1 MQDKKLLGDEL
12 SPKSTINASTDMSQS
27 AFLPKGFQFEAP
39 KAPQRNYDVTLG
51 DTAKAVGSGALRSLA
66 GLGELSEN
74 FLGVGESFRDLM
86 SSGSDYLQES
96 MTQDGRD
103 ALNSRLFEENENGN
117 PTFAEGAADIDVW
130 AMKIAD
136 GLGSL
141 AANFAG
147 GGFAGAGAKVA
158 LRSTITKSM
167 LKKGMTEKAAQAV
180 ADKAIS
186 RMAATGAGATGVG
199 TSLGGASM
207 DARDA
212 VMQMDS
218 SWLADNSEYFQ
229 QSLLRLADDPQ
240 YQGMSATELFDL
252 AKEETASYASL
263 QMSTDPTA
271 VAASVA
277 GAMGDKYLFGAL
289 LGKMGKKGMVAG
301 AAKGAITEG
310 GTEFIE
316 GYGQTYARNQVTNE
330 VTGQEID
337 PTTGA
342 LVDGLEGAVIGGAL
356 GGPIGAVGGYRAKG
370 QPTENTPAQ
379 TNPQN
384 VSDTQEQ
391 EIAEQAADEA
401 QAMPNNGDAPAQT
414 AAMNADEPVLNPQ
427 GQYDELLHG
436 AQQRQA
442 DNGRDA
448 AIRSRFAQSRQALT
462 ERGVLPERNAYQET
476 IEMARAVDPTRA
488 AEIEQFLKSEEADQN
503 PELTA
508 QLEREYESLAQKGRD
523 LDIDPTLTQIEHRQN
538 QNRLDMAKREKPHQ
552 RIERKQNE
560 YQLDDTVS
568 SRKAAIRAE
577 MEPQLL
583 KEDRNKPELLERMV
597 ELEYARRYP
606 QPEKEKATGDQ
617 DDGLAQFKSA
627 RFDRDTALAAI
638 EAKAQESKNVAQ
650 LAAAQRERDSR
661 PASPD
666 ENPAWFGVHPESG
679 ERTTRAFMRDLANQK
694 GQAQASERQ
703 ADLDAR
709 RERLGQPVSS
719 FVERPNSMKMREQ
732 GKKPIRDF
740 AGIAGKTSRMS
751 KRLRK
756 RLSRAKGFDTDAVLA
771 EFQNHEKRLAAYEEA
786 ARRRAD
792 YEANLPE
799 NIERRKNA
807 EALFKEFVSDT
818 EARTFAENE
827 ITQTIKR
834 INALVDASP
843 QGSVLELDGQTSSLP
858 VIKKQMAHSVRNL
871 ANKFVGK
878 TAAMMNAAALKR
890 EANAPSTQV
899 QDENAS
905 TDKLSDEDEGYVG
918 KLRQTFRTSTT
929 GANAINRGVFPNQK
943 PYESLDDF
951 ITSVSA
957 SIFHGAHGR
966 EWRKHNDKVTPRE
979 LELGKVG
986 YARYLEEGG
995 KPFEEANADAVD
1007 TNTEPDIVQQAK
1019 ELIREMVE
1027 KTGGSLKGIRN
1038 AYRTK
1043 GFTASDLQ
1051 KALGGQDVSQFE
1063 REVKQALLASPEVS
1077 KSDELSS
1084 NDKANRWQKPYST
1097 QVKYDSVG
1105 RVVITDSNYDFFQ
1118 LTIAKDDG
1126 YAIAYLEVFD
1136 NPDSIAG
1143 SGAVTRAYL
1152 EGLRDA
1158 KSRDIGWRS
1167 DTIMSDSTEKM
1178 YERLIRMGVPFRFDG
1193 WKYVIDAPEL
1203 TKVGIGNIIKS
1214 MGDYPNQKPTQ
1225 NVKNKTSIE
1234 NIQNELREEIDN
1246 NRQLGA
1252 DNAPV
1257 FNNRYLQKMWGWEKN
1272 NRSFLSMQ
1280 RVAQDRYLLENSIT
1294 EMMMGLP
1301 ADSEITLS
1309 GDELNLIQRSISD
1322 ALSSIRYV
1330 NDDYVRAFERL
1341 KSELENLSITVQTD
1355 QKYGGLFDKAKMKIK
1370 IGDIGNI
1377 EAERVSISSFSS
1389 TTFSYNGGASNIGLS
1404 SSFRAVINDLV
1415 ASHRSGAEKS
1425 ATNGRKPLNSEVD
1438 FKRFERVETAE
1449 GDLLEILGQITHGT
1463 SDDALVTVGVNP
1475 DTLGSSKRR
1484 VSVGELRTLRQN
1496 NSNPTQSDLQ
1506 LNQAI
1511 KGDSTNDNRGT
1522 TESQSNERSARQSEV
1537 QENEQRGTDAN
1548 RSSVS
1553 EEDASAGRRANEPES
1568 ALLDSGERSVSR
1580 DAIERL
1586 ALDEVDNLANGTAT
1600 QRIAANIAA
1609 IRLMKDL
1616 TQSGMPATLEQKKVL
1631 AQYVGWGGLAS
1642 VFDNTNTSKSQQAA
1656 HQELK
1661 TLLTEEEYNNVRMS
1675 TRNAFYTSE
1684 AVVKGMWSGVKA
1696 LGLGNSPMNVVEPS
1710 LGSGNF
1716 IGWQPS
1722 EMRDQSRWF
1731 ASELDPVTG
1740 NIAKLIYPEAD
1751 VQVKGFQET
1760 PFKHGVFSLAI
1771 GNPPFG
1777 SQSIRDN
1784 KNPDISGMAIHNYFI
1799 AKSSKLL
1806 HENGLLMMV
1815 VTNRFLDTLNKN
1827 HKQLSQELDF
1837 VGAVRLPNTAF
1848 KSNAGTEVTTD
1859 IVVFRKLKQGET
1871 AKNTVWTD
1879 VDGEVNGFRVN
1890 QWFAQN
1896 PQYILGEVAQGTM
1909 YRGDENESTVNPVS
1923 QHANLEQSISK
1934 ALASLAQGQDLA
1946 LTPETKDAI
1955 AGEVML
1961 AESDLAIGG
1970 MMVNADGKVMRR
1982 GDDHPT
1988 NGAQVYEVTP
1998 DSIWSDDGWLMSRA
2012 RHFVEQGDKARL
2024 QQFADNEFLNKGK
2037 IKSDFTGSKLKES
2050 AVKAVLAYLT
2060 GQQSKNQALSAL
2072 DDAIDNTR
2080 LGPNKFRKLKAM
2092 LTIRN
2097 SALALLRAEKTGAGD
2112 IERLRQRLNVQ
2123 YDEFAQAFATKG
2135 KNSKPATL
2143 TESLNLLDGDTG
2155 IEAGLDN
2162 VSDSGEVTKS
2172 DLFSKRL
2179 LFPYKRPESASN
2191 VSDAVNYSMRE
2202 RGKVDIE
2209 YVSGLLG
2216 LGHDEVLAK
2225 LTEGEKPYLLM
2236 NPETQ
2241 KYEFIDDYLSGNVK
2255 AKYQAAKS
2263 AGLDTNV
2270 KLLEAVLPEDKTPE
2284 QVKPSIR
2291 ATWIDSDVF
2300 ERFAE
2305 ALGYKATVNVN
2316 RHIGAIS
2323 VLGEAG
2329 GTLSALGSQFKHDRA
2344 TLADLLNSAANG
2356 KSLVIY
2362 DTNGKERTKNE
2373 KATKEVNA
2381 LANKLASTFVTW
2393 AKSDAQIA
2401 KQIADNFNERINTH
2415 VNRKYNGRLYLQTVG
2430 MNPAVDMRKTQL
2442 DGALRMIQSKN
2453 TLLDHTVG
2461 AGKTFT
2467 AITGMMERKR
2477 LGLSK
2482 KPMAVVPNHILG
2494 SFHKDILKLYPS
2506 AKVLVADD
2514 KAFTAK
2520 KRKQFFSR
2528 IATGDY
2534 DVVLMGHSHLRAMP
2548 NDIEHFRTVI
2558 NEKIDELRSALE
2570 EAKAEAKQSGQ
2581 RGATVKQIED
2591 SISRL
2596 QDKIKEKEEAL
2607 SKNADQIGFS
2617 FGDLGVD
2624 YLVVDEAHEFKNL
2637 TYATR
2642 TDRVVGMNDP
2652 KGSEKALDLL
2662 IKTRS
2667 IQGLENGGVTF
2678 MTGTPISNSLVEVYT
2693 MMYYLGHDTLKE
2705 LKMSF
2710 YDAFAGSFFNTEITL
2725 EYTPTGTVKER
2736 SVLKGLN
2743 NMQQL
2748 STLYRQFADVITQKD
2763 MVNIFRQ
2770 DVEAKNK
2777 ATGEN
2782 KATRFPIPNIKGG
2795 KRQLNIAP
2803 ATEAQREY
2811 NDYLIARMEAFN
2823 QLKTKEE
2830 RIAYAKID
2838 NPLWVLTD
2846 AKKASLDVRLVDPT
2860 AQRDPTGKVAR
2871 AAERIKSIYDQWQ
2884 DDKGT
2889 QLVFSDM
2896 GTPAK
2901 YAIATVKSDLK
2912 SLAET
2917 VLGKGKAAA
2926 FISSR
2931 LEIYEG
2937 EMPYSQTLKELV
2949 DKVNAQAET
2958 GEIDADQYEKLEEQ
2972 IRELT
2977 ASTMTA
2983 DTGFSVYD
2991 DLKASLME
2999 KGIPDDEIAFIHDY
3013 NTTLKK
3019 EALFDRVRRGEVR
3032 VLIGSSMKMG
3042 AGTNVQNRLVAL
3054 HHMDA
3059 PWRPSDMEQREGRIV
3074 RQGNEFYQRAANA
3087 GKPEDFE
3094 VELIAYTT
3102 QGSSDPVMWQILER
3116 KAGAIEQFRNGELDQ
3131 FVENSNSDADSY
3143 AEFKA
3148 ASTGNPIYRLKLESD
3163 AKLLDLD
3170 SSYTA
3175 QASSIGAA
3183 KRFVERFDDEKAAI
3197 ELRLE
3202 TLRKAD
3208 ITEFDA
3214 EAFTELYRDAQADYL
3229 AADNEYDAAMAI
3241 YSELDAKTRK
3251 ERGLKKPQKPKRPM
3265 IHELDDEYSIELNK
3279 AIIQPAIAAIEQSRR
3294 WQGEIKLGKQ
3304 LGLVMD
3310 VDYFTHEGTKTPLID
3325 VRLVDGKGKTI
3336 DYMARGMQSSSIV
3349 QSPKLMNALHLN
3361 AIATALN
3368 GEQER
3373 FERKLQSLQSTLK
3386 DSRQIAKMDIT
3397 ALKQELDEAKSRN
3410 LWLSVEASM
3419 ADIKEELRRSET
3431 PNKFVDRE
3439 TLRKVK
3445 RSTFDPNSIRPETVE
3460 HNGQRYQT
3468 VGVRIP
3474 YPGWQYDSVMPAL
3487 DANGDYVHLLL
3498 SHNSKVGEA
3507 PVLSEVIPQPTQTPK
3522 AEYAFLAEAK
3532 ARHEARQ
3539 IEEAKREIGS
3549 PVDEPSGDSSTIM
3562 FSRSTVAGGVKG
3574 DAVSETRINRG
3585 LVELWAANVMRDN
3598 PVISA
3603 AGKIVRVVSS
3613 ESELPDAVKQEIDKD
3628 KSHNTIKGVLYGK
3641 QVYIVADKHNDQGSI
3656 EQVLLHE
3663 LAGHYGLRKL
3673 FGDNIKAELADIRTR
3688 LGGKSG
3694 VLKLAKKFNVNLAHY
3709 ATDYDSRMKSGEL
3722 TPEQVDDL
3730 LFDELLAHVSEMPRM
3745 AKPLER
3751 MWQKIR
3757 QYLHKLGFTAT
3768 AGYTSADLLDLIQA
3782 IRNNLIENPDPD
3794 GTGPSPKRKSKPN
3807 ESREDAAEI
3816 LFSRTAKA
3824 QGMSA
3829 DEALAQKQNALVS
3842 KIKQALYGAP
3852 VIGQSLDALGRN
3864 KYAMLTLRQMGEV
3877 STVIDKPLGKMI
3889 DAYQDEI
3896 NSMVVTQNMLAE
3908 EAAKIAEDLSDWA
3921 KANPKEAD
3929 ELFAFAHEATLADV
3943 DPSEAF
3949 QSREEDLKES
3959 IAKQERIL
3967 KEEGGL
3973 NSERGSKAWKTLQEE
3988 RELLKQ
3994 EPNRRKRHVE
4004 LRPKFARLNAEQ
4016 KRRYRQMRDHYRAQ
4030 SERMNKALEEN
4041 IVRAVFDAKIRK
4053 AMLAELRQRHER
4065 AAKGLYFPL
4074 SRHGDYWIDFADE
4087 NGERQFMMFETKG
4100 EMELAAE
4107 KLRKAGFSLNSGMK
4121 AQFNAVQKASLP
4133 FVADVLQ
4140 LVEKANMHTP
4150 AKESLSDEI
4159 YQMYLRTLPARSMRR
4174 NFIHRKGVAGFSQD
4188 AVRALADQGFRQ
4200 SRQQARLD
4208 HMDILDNHLDS
4219 IQKYVHEL
4227 PNNVEADRVVEE
4239 LNKRHEWV
4247 RNPSRAGWAQKL
4259 TSLGFVWML
4268 GLTPAAALVNLT
4280 QNLQV
4285 ALPILGSRYGM
4296 AESSKMMSQATAQY
4310 LKAAFTRNRPKGQG
4324 VLGSV
4329 LTGGEKEAMRRAVA
4343 QGVIDVTQ
4351 AADLAGLAE
4360 NPNAKYSGTWNKAMN
4375 IIGWAFHHAEVFN
4388 REVTYIAAYRLAMKK
4403 HGDHEKAIA
4412 DAIKDT
4418 WDSHFDYSSI
4428 NRARFMQSD
4437 MAAVALQFKQYSQNM
4452 TYYLWANLAKALKGE
4467 TPEVKSMARKQLLGT
4482 LASTF
4487 FIGGAG
4493 ALPLW
4498 AITTAIDAAQ
4508 EIVGDDDEP
4517 FDAETELKRMLAEA
4531 FGKENAALIWHGAL
4545 PSISGRISLNDLWVR
4560 SINRDVDASTAY
4572 VEYMKQA
4579 LGPVLGGIGVSWA
4592 QGLSDISNDQFARGI
4607 ERIPPK
4613 AIKDVL
4619 KTARYINEGGVTTK
4633 NGDEIVSDLTAFE
4646 LLGQASGF
4654 AIGRANL
4661 QYDENNAIKNYET
4674 FIVKRRQSLMN
4685 AYYTAYRLKDGEA
4698 MKSVMVKIRKFNQSQ
4713 YGKRNPITT
4722 EGLQQSIKTRQRNLS
4737 KMQNGIQVNPKLER
4751 LVAEY
4756 DFF

>member
-1 MQDKKLLGDEL
+1 
-12 SPKSTINASTDMSQS
+12 
-27 AFLPKGFQFEAP
+27 
-39 KAPQRNYDVTLG
+39 
-51 DTAKAVGSGALRSLA
+51 
-66 GLGELSEN
+66 
-74 FLGVGESFRDLM
+74 
-86 SSGSDYLQES
+86 
-96 MTQDGRD
+96 
-103 ALNSRLFEENENGN
+103 
-117 PTFAEGAADIDVW
+117 
-130 AMKIAD
+130 
-136 GLGSL
+136 
-141 AANFAG
+141 
-147 GGFAGAGAKVA
+147 
-158 LRSTITKSM
+158 
-167 LKKGMTEKAAQAV
+167 
-180 ADKAIS
+180 
-186 RMAATGAGATGVG
+186 
-199 TSLGGASM
+199 
-207 DARDA
+207 
-212 VMQMDS
+212 
-218 SWLADNSEYFQ
+218 
-229 QSLLRLADDPQ
+229 
-240 YQGMSATELFDL
+240 
-252 AKEETASYASL
+252 
-263 QMSTDPTA
+263 
-271 VAASVA
+271 
-277 GAMGDKYLFGAL
+277 
-289 LGKMGKKGMVAG
+289 
-301 AAKGAITEG
+301 
-310 GTEFIE
+310 
-316 GYGQTYARNQVTNE
+316 
-330 VTGQEID
+330 
-337 PTTGA
+337 
-342 LVDGLEGAVIGGAL
+342 
-356 GGPIGAVGGYRAKG
+356 
-370 QPTENTPAQ
+370 
-379 TNPQN
+379 
-384 VSDTQEQ
+384 
-391 EIAEQAADEA
+391 
-401 QAMPNNGDAPAQT
+401 
-414 AAMNADEPVLNPQ
+414 
-427 GQYDELLHG
+427 
-436 AQQRQA
+436 
-442 DNGRDA
+442 
-448 AIRSRFAQSRQALT
+448 
-462 ERGVLPERNAYQET
+462 
-476 IEMARAVDPTRA
+476 
-488 AEIEQFLKSEEADQN
+488 
-503 PELTA
+503 
-508 QLEREYESLAQKGRD
+508 
-523 LDIDPTLTQIEHRQN
+523 
-538 QNRLDMAKREKPHQ
+538 
-552 RIERKQNE
+552 
-560 YQLDDTVS
+560 
-568 SRKAAIRAE
+568 
-577 MEPQLL
+577 
-583 KEDRNKPELLERMV
+583 
-597 ELEYARRYP
+597 
-606 QPEKEKATGDQ
+606 
-617 DDGLAQFKSA
+617 
-627 RFDRDTALAAI
+627 
-638 EAKAQESKNVAQ
+638 
-650 LAAAQRERDSR
+650 
-661 PASPD
+661 
-666 ENPAWFGVHPESG
+666 
-679 ERTTRAFMRDLANQK
+679 
-694 GQAQASERQ
+694 
-703 ADLDAR
+703 
-709 RERLGQPVSS
+709 
-719 FVERPNSMKMREQ
+719 MKMREQ

-818 EARTFAENE
+818 EARAFAENE

-834 INALVDASP
+834 INALVDASS

-871 ANKFVGK
+871 ANQFVGK
-878 TAAMMNAAALKR
+878 TAAMMNAAALKK
-890 EANAPSTQV
+890 EASTQ
-899 QDENAS
+899 S
-905 TDKLSDEDEGYVG
+905 VG
-918 KLRQTFRTSTT
+918 
-929 GANAINRGVFPNQK
+929 
-943 PYESLDDF
+943 SLD
-951 ITSVSA
+951 
-957 SIFHGAHGR
+957 
-966 EWRKHNDKVTPRE
+966 
-979 LELGKVG
+979 
-986 YARYLEEGG
+986 
-995 KPFEEANADAVD
+995 
-1007 TNTEPDIVQQAK
+1007 EPDIIRQAK
-1019 ELIREMVE
+1019 AVIREVIDNN
-1027 KTGGSLKGIRN
+1027 GGAKPKLKGVRE
-1038 AYRTK
+1038 AYRDK
-1043 GFTASDLQ
+1043 GFTA
-1051 KALGGQDVSQFE
+1051 KALQEALGDKSLADFE
-1063 REVKQALLASPEVS
+1063 REQKEKYSDKSKISLRAKQLV
-1077 KSDELSS
+1077 
-1084 NDKANRWQKPYST
+1084 Y
-1097 QVKYDSVG
+1097 
-1105 RVVITDSNYDFFQ
+1105 
-1118 LTIAKDDG
+1118 
-1126 YAIAYLEVFD
+1126 
-1136 NPDSIAG
+1136 
-1143 SGAVTRAYL
+1143 
-1152 EGLRDA
+1152 
-1158 KSRDIGWRS
+1158 
-1167 DTIMSDSTEKM
+1167 
-1178 YERLIRMGVPFRFDG
+1178 
-1193 WKYVIDAPEL
+1193 
-1203 TKVGIGNIIKS
+1203 
-1214 MGDYPNQKPTQ
+1214 
-1225 NVKNKTSIE
+1225 
-1234 NIQNELREEIDN
+1234 
-1246 NRQLGA
+1246 
-1252 DNAPV
+1252 
-1257 FNNRYLQKMWGWEKN
+1257 
-1272 NRSFLSMQ
+1272 
-1280 RVAQDRYLLENSIT
+1280 
-1294 EMMMGLP
+1294 
-1301 ADSEITLS
+1301 
-1309 GDELNLIQRSISD
+1309 
-1322 ALSSIRYV
+1322 
-1330 NDDYVRAFERL
+1330 
-1341 KSELENLSITVQTD
+1341 SELELKKN
-1355 QKYGGLFDKAKMKIK
+1355 KNG
-1370 IGDIGNI
+1370 
-1377 EAERVSISSFSS
+1377 EA
-1389 TTFSYNGGASNIGLS
+1389 YNGNETSNT
-1404 SSFRAVINDLV
+1404 A
-1415 ASHRSGAEKS
+1415 RS
-1425 ATNGRKPLNSEVD
+1425 D
-1438 FKRFERVETAE
+1438 ERP
-1449 GDLLEILGQITHGT
+1449 
-1463 SDDALVTVGVNP
+1463 S
-1475 DTLGSSKRR
+1475 
-1484 VSVGELRTLRQN
+1484 RQF
-1496 NSNPTQSDLQ
+1496 
-1506 LNQAI
+1506 
-1511 KGDSTNDNRGT
+1511 
-1522 TESQSNERSARQSEV
+1522 EV
-1537 QENEQRGTDAN
+1537 QENDYRRVDTN
-1548 RSSVS
+1548 RQSTGEKSVRQTVPTYEVWSSL
-1553 EEDASAGRRANEPES
+1553 P
-1568 ALLDSGERSVSR
+1568 DSGERSVSR

-1722 EMRDQSRWF
+1722 DMRDQSRWF

-1896 PQYILGEVAQGTM
+1896 PQYILGEVAQGKM
-1909 YRGDENESTVNPVS
+1909 YRGDESESTVNPVS

-1982 GDDHPT
+1982 GQDHPT
-1988 NGAQVYEVTP
+1988 KGAQVFEVTP
-1998 DSIWSDDGWLMSRA
+1998 DSIWSDDGWLMDLA
-2012 RHFVEQGDKARL
+2012 RHYVEQGDKARL
-2024 QQFADNEFLNKGK
+2024 QRFVDDEFLNKGK
-2037 IKSDFTGSKLKES
+2037 IKSDFSGVKYKAA
-2050 AVKAVLAYLT
+2050 AVQAALDYLAGKQT
-2060 GQQSKNQALSAL
+2060 SEQALKTLGDSIAQ
-2072 DDAIDNTR
+2072 TR
-2080 LGPNKFRKLKAM
+2080 LGENNYRKVKAM

-2097 SALALLRAEKTGAGD
+2097 SALALLRAEKTGTGD

-2123 YDEFAQAFATKG
+2123 YDEFAKAFATKG

-2143 TESLNLLDGDTG
+2143 TESLNLLDGDSG

-2162 VSDSGEVTKS
+2162 VSESGEVTKS

-2191 VSDAVNYSMRE
+2191 VADAVNYSMRE

-2305 ALGYKATVNVN
+2305 ALGYKATVTVN

-2329 GTLSALGSQFKHDRA
+2329 GSLSALGSQFKHDRA

-2777 ATGEN
+2777 AAGEN

-3202 TLRKAD
+3202 TLRQAD

-3214 EAFTELYRDAQADYL
+3214 QAFTELYRDAQADYL

-3279 AIIQPAIAAIEQSRR
+3279 AIIQPAIAAVEQSRR

-3310 VDYFTHEGTKTPLID
+3310 VDYFTHEGSKTPLID

-3349 QSPKLMNALHLN
+3349 QSPKLMSALHLN

-3397 ALKQELDEAKSRN
+3397 ALKQEVEEAKSRN

-3532 ARHEARQ
+3532 ARHEARHEARQ

-3549 PVDEPSGDSSTIM
+3549 PVDEPSRDSGASD
-3562 FSRSTVAGGVKG
+3562 GV
-3574 DAVSETRINRG
+3574 V
-3585 LVELWAANVMRDN
+3585 
-3598 PVISA
+3598 
-3603 AGKIVRVVSS
+3603 
-3613 ESELPDAVKQEIDKD
+3613 
-3628 KSHNTIKGVLYGK
+3628 
-3641 QVYIVADKHNDQGSI
+3641 
-3656 EQVLLHE
+3656 
-3663 LAGHYGLRKL
+3663 
-3673 FGDNIKAELADIRTR
+3673 
-3688 LGGKSG
+3688 
-3694 VLKLAKKFNVNLAHY
+3694 
-3709 ATDYDSRMKSGEL
+3709 
-3722 TPEQVDDL
+3722 
-3730 LFDELLAHVSEMPRM
+3730 
-3745 AKPLER
+3745 
-3751 MWQKIR
+3751 
-3757 QYLHKLGFTAT
+3757 
-3768 AGYTSADLLDLIQA
+3768 
-3782 IRNNLIENPDPD
+3782 
-3794 GTGPSPKRKSKPN
+3794 
-3807 ESREDAAEI
+3807 
-3816 LFSRTAKA
+3816 LFSRTSTNAGRTGVKTGKIAGGITMKRSTIDAVTRTALGKLGLKDFMLRFETVDTEADLPDYVKTAIAKNDARGEVYGLYDTKEHKVWLVAEKHNYASEVEETIFHEVAGHVGLARLLKEGKA
-3824 QGMSA
+3824 QPDMNTLALRLGGIKGIQRLAEKNGVDLAPYLNSAQTLTKADAEEILVQELVAHLAEQQKFATPIQRLLAKVRGMLRSLFGFIYSPEFNNNELLTLVFKAKEQLKAPPPKDKVTRPENNTLFFSRSRSQGVPADTASTSNQMSA
-3829 DEALAQKQNALVS
+3829 DEALAQKQNAWVS

-3877 STVIDKPLGKMI
+3877 SSVIDKPLGKMI

-3908 EAAKIAEDLSDWA
+3908 EAAKMAEDLSDWA
-3921 KANPKEAD
+3921 KANQKEAD

-3949 QSREEDLKES
+3949 QSREEELKES

-4140 LVEKANMHTP
+4140 LVEQANMHTP

-4324 VLGSV
+4324 ILGSV
-4329 LTGGEKEAMRRAVA
+4329 LAGGEKEAMRRAVA

-4498 AITTAIDAAQ
+4498 AITTAIEAAQ

-4579 LGPVLGGIGVSWA
+4579 LGPVIGGIGVSWA
-4592 QGLSDISNDQFARGI
+4592 QGLADISNDQFARGI
-4607 ERIPPK
+4607 ELIPPK

-4722 EGLQQSIKTRQRNLS
+4722 EGLQQSIKMRLRNIS
-4737 KMQNGIQVNPKLER
+4737 KTQNGIRLNPKLER
-4751 LVAEY
+4751 LLAEY

>member
-1 MQDKKLLGDEL
+1 MQEKKLLGDEL
-12 SPKSTINASTDMSQS
+12 SPKSTINATTDMSQS

-74 FLGVGESFRDLM
+74 FLGVGEGFRDLM
-86 SSGSDYLQES
+86 SSGSDSLQES
-96 MTQDGRD
+96 MSQDGRD
-103 ALNSRLFEENENGN
+103 ALNSRIFEENENGN

-289 LGKMGKKGMVAG
+289 LGKMGKKGVVAG

-310 GTEFIE
+310 STEFIE

-337 PTTGA
+337 PKTGA

-356 GGPIGAVGGYRAKG
+356 GGPLGAVGGYRAKG

-379 TNPQN
+379 TNTQN

-401 QAMPNNGDAPAQT
+401 QAMPNNGDVPAQT
-414 AAMNADEPVLNPQ
+414 AAMNAVDPTLNPQ
-427 GQYDELLHG
+427 GQYDELLQG

-462 ERGVLPERNAYQET
+462 ERGVLPERNAYQDT
-476 IEMARAVDPTRA
+476 IDMARAVDPTRA

-606 QPEKEKATGDQ
+606 QPDKAKATADQ
-617 DDGLAQFKSA
+617 GNGLEQFKSA
-627 RFDRDTALAAI
+627 RFDRDKAQAAI
-638 EAKAQESKNVAQ
+638 EAKAQESKNAAQ

-703 ADLDAR
+703 IDLDAR

-719 FVERPNSMKMREQ
+719 FMERPNSMKMREQ

-878 TAAMMNAAALKR
+878 TAAMMNAAALKK
-890 EANAPSTQV
+890 EASTQ
-899 QDENAS
+899 S
-905 TDKLSDEDEGYVG
+905 VG
-918 KLRQTFRTSTT
+918 
-929 GANAINRGVFPNQK
+929 
-943 PYESLDDF
+943 SLD
-951 ITSVSA
+951 
-957 SIFHGAHGR
+957 
-966 EWRKHNDKVTPRE
+966 
-979 LELGKVG
+979 
-986 YARYLEEGG
+986 
-995 KPFEEANADAVD
+995 
-1007 TNTEPDIVQQAK
+1007 EPDIIQQAK
-1019 ELIREMVE
+1019 AVIREVIDNN
-1027 KTGGSLKGIRN
+1027 GGYKPKLKGVRE
-1038 AYRTK
+1038 AYRDK
-1043 GFTASDLQ
+1043 GFTA
-1051 KALGGQDVSQFE
+1051 KALQEALGDKSLADFE
-1063 REVKQALLASPEVS
+1063 RE
-1077 KSDELSS
+1077 
-1084 NDKANRWQKPYST
+1084 QKERYT
-1097 QVKYDSVG
+1097 
-1105 RVVITDSNYDFFQ
+1105 
-1118 LTIAKDDG
+1118 
-1126 YAIAYLEVFD
+1126 
-1136 NPDSIAG
+1136 
-1143 SGAVTRAYL
+1143 
-1152 EGLRDA
+1152 
-1158 KSRDIGWRS
+1158 
-1167 DTIMSDSTEKM
+1167 
-1178 YERLIRMGVPFRFDG
+1178 ERL
-1193 WKYVIDAPEL
+1193 
-1203 TKVGIGNIIKS
+1203 S
-1214 MGDYPNQKPTQ
+1214 
-1225 NVKNKTSIE
+1225 
-1234 NIQNELREEIDN
+1234 
-1246 NRQLGA
+1246 
-1252 DNAPV
+1252 
-1257 FNNRYLQKMWGWEKN
+1257 
-1272 NRSFLSMQ
+1272 
-1280 RVAQDRYLLENSIT
+1280 
-1294 EMMMGLP
+1294 
-1301 ADSEITLS
+1301 
-1309 GDELNLIQRSISD
+1309 
-1322 ALSSIRYV
+1322 ALSEPSIHSGQEV
-1330 NDDYVRAFERL
+1330 PL
-1341 KSELENLSITVQTD
+1341 QSK
-1355 QKYGGLFDKAKMKIK
+1355 
-1370 IGDIGNI
+1370 GDIDHGN
-1377 EAERVSISSFSS
+1377 E
-1389 TTFSYNGGASNIGLS
+1389 TSN
-1404 SSFRAVINDLV
+1404 
-1415 ASHRSGAEKS
+1415 
-1425 ATNGRKPLNSEVD
+1425 
-1438 FKRFERVETAE
+1438 TARL
-1449 GDLLEILGQITHGT
+1449 D
-1463 SDDALVTVGVNP
+1463 
-1475 DTLGSSKRR
+1475 
-1484 VSVGELRTLRQN
+1484 
-1496 NSNPTQSDLQ
+1496 
-1506 LNQAI
+1506 
-1511 KGDSTNDNRGT
+1511 
-1522 TESQSNERSARQSEV
+1522 ERSSPQSEV

-1553 EEDASAGRRANEPES
+1553 EEDASAGRRANESRRTLP
-1568 ALLDSGERSVSR
+1568 DSTERSVSR

-1722 EMRDQSRWF
+1722 DMRDQSRWF

-1760 PFKHGVFSLAI
+1760 PFKNGVFSLAI

-1988 NGAQVYEVTP
+1988 KGAQVYEVTP

-2024 QQFADNEFLNKGK
+2024 QQFVDNEFLNKGK

-2080 LGPNKFRKLKAM
+2080 LGPNKFRKLKGI

-2155 IEAGLDN
+2155 IEAGLDS
-2162 VSDSGEVTKS
+2162 VSESGEVTKS

-2191 VSDAVNYSMRE
+2191 VADAVNYSMRE

-2329 GTLSALGSQFKHDRA
+2329 GSLSALGSQFKHDRA

-2607 SKNADQIGFS
+2607 SKNADQIGFT

-2999 KGIPDDEIAFIHDY
+2999 KGIPEDEIAFIHDY

-3214 EAFTELYRDAQADYL
+3214 QAFTELYRDAQADYL

-3310 VDYFTHEGTKTPLID
+3310 VDYLTHEGTKTPLID

-3439 TLRKVK
+3439 KLRKVK

-3498 SHNSKVGEA
+3498 SHNSKMGEA
-3507 PVLSEVIPQPTQTPK
+3507 PVLSEVIPQPAQTPK

-3532 ARHEARQ
+3532 ARQ
-3539 IEEAKREIGS
+3539 IEEAKREISS
-3549 PVDEPSGDSSTIM
+3549 PVDEPSGDS
-3562 FSRSTVAGGVKG
+3562 VASDGV
-3574 DAVSETRINRG
+3574 V
-3585 LVELWAANVMRDN
+3585 
-3598 PVISA
+3598 
-3603 AGKIVRVVSS
+3603 
-3613 ESELPDAVKQEIDKD
+3613 
-3628 KSHNTIKGVLYGK
+3628 
-3641 QVYIVADKHNDQGSI
+3641 
-3656 EQVLLHE
+3656 
-3663 LAGHYGLRKL
+3663 
-3673 FGDNIKAELADIRTR
+3673 
-3688 LGGKSG
+3688 
-3694 VLKLAKKFNVNLAHY
+3694 
-3709 ATDYDSRMKSGEL
+3709 
-3722 TPEQVDDL
+3722 
-3730 LFDELLAHVSEMPRM
+3730 
-3745 AKPLER
+3745 
-3751 MWQKIR
+3751 
-3757 QYLHKLGFTAT
+3757 
-3768 AGYTSADLLDLIQA
+3768 
-3782 IRNNLIENPDPD
+3782 
-3794 GTGPSPKRKSKPN
+3794 
-3807 ESREDAAEI
+3807 
-3816 LFSRTAKA
+3816 LFSRTSTNAGRTGVKTGKIAGGITVKRSTIDAVTRTALGKLGLKDFTLRFETVDTEADLPDYVKTAIAKNDARGEVYGLYDTKEHKVWLVAEKHNYASEVEETIFHEVAGHVGLARLLKEGKA
-3824 QGMSA
+3824 QPDMNTLALRLGGIKGIQRLAEKNGVDLAPYLNSAQTLTKADAEEILVQELVAHLAEQQKFATPIQRLLAKVRAMLRSLFGFIYSPEFNNNELLTLVFKAKEQLKAPPPKDKVTRPENNTLFFSRSRSQGVPADTASTSNQMSA

-3877 STVIDKPLGKMI
+3877 SSVIDKPLGKMI

-3908 EAAKIAEDLSDWA
+3908 EAAKMAEDLSDWA

-3949 QSREEDLKES
+3949 QSREEELKES

-4100 EMELAAE
+4100 EMELVAE

-4140 LVEKANMHTP
+4140 LVEQANMHTP

-4296 AESSKMMSQATAQY
+4296 AESSKMMSQATVQY

-4452 TYYLWANLAKALKGE
+4452 TYYLWANMAKALKGE
-4467 TPEVKSMARKQLLGT
+4467 TPEVKTMARKQLLGT

-4508 EIVGDDDEP
+4508 EIAGDDDEP

-4722 EGLQQSIKTRQRNLS
+4722 EGLQQSIKMRLRNIS
-4737 KMQNGIQVNPKLER
+4737 KTQNGIRLNPKLER

>member
-1 MQDKKLLGDEL
+1 MQDNKLLGDEL
-12 SPKSTINASTDMSQS
+12 SPKSTINATTNMSQF

-66 GLGELSEN
+66 GLGEISEH
-74 FLGVGESFRDLM
+74 FLGEGFRDLM

-103 ALNSRLFEENENGN
+103 ALNSRIFEENENGN

-180 ADKAIS
+180 VDKAIS

-289 LGKMGKKGMVAG
+289 LGKMGKKGVVAG

-337 PTTGA
+337 PTRGA
-342 LVDGLEGAVIGGAL
+342 LVDALEGAVIGGAL

-370 QPTENTPAQ
+370 QPTENKPAQ
-379 TNPQN
+379 TNPLN

-414 AAMNADEPVLNPQ
+414 AAMNTVDPTLNPQ
-427 GQYDELLHG
+427 GQYDELLQG

-583 KEDRNKPELLERMV
+583 KEDGNKPELLERMV
-597 ELEYARRYP
+597 KLEYARRYP

-617 DDGLAQFKSA
+617 DDGLARFKSA
-627 RFDRDTALAAI
+627 HFDRDTALAAI
-638 EAKAQESKNVAQ
+638 EAKAQESKNAAQ

-703 ADLDAR
+703 ADLDER

-799 NIERRKNA
+799 NIERRKNT

-871 ANKFVGK
+871 ANQFVGK
-878 TAAMMNAAALKR
+878 TAAMMNAAALKK
-890 EANAPSTQV
+890 EASTQ
-899 QDENAS
+899 S
-905 TDKLSDEDEGYVG
+905 VG
-918 KLRQTFRTSTT
+918 
-929 GANAINRGVFPNQK
+929 
-943 PYESLDDF
+943 SLD
-951 ITSVSA
+951 
-957 SIFHGAHGR
+957 
-966 EWRKHNDKVTPRE
+966 
-979 LELGKVG
+979 
-986 YARYLEEGG
+986 
-995 KPFEEANADAVD
+995 
-1007 TNTEPDIVQQAK
+1007 EPDIIRQAK
-1019 ELIREMVE
+1019 AVIHEVIDNN
-1027 KTGGSLKGIRN
+1027 GGAKPKLKGVRE
-1038 AYRTK
+1038 AYRDK
-1043 GFTASDLQ
+1043 GFTAKVLQ
-1051 KALGGQDVSQFE
+1051 EALGDKSLADFE
-1063 REVKQALLASPEVS
+1063 REQKERYSDKSKISLRAKQLV
-1077 KSDELSS
+1077 
-1084 NDKANRWQKPYST
+1084 Y
-1097 QVKYDSVG
+1097 
-1105 RVVITDSNYDFFQ
+1105 
-1118 LTIAKDDG
+1118 
-1126 YAIAYLEVFD
+1126 
-1136 NPDSIAG
+1136 
-1143 SGAVTRAYL
+1143 
-1152 EGLRDA
+1152 
-1158 KSRDIGWRS
+1158 
-1167 DTIMSDSTEKM
+1167 
-1178 YERLIRMGVPFRFDG
+1178 
-1193 WKYVIDAPEL
+1193 
-1203 TKVGIGNIIKS
+1203 
-1214 MGDYPNQKPTQ
+1214 
-1225 NVKNKTSIE
+1225 
-1234 NIQNELREEIDN
+1234 
-1246 NRQLGA
+1246 
-1252 DNAPV
+1252 
-1257 FNNRYLQKMWGWEKN
+1257 
-1272 NRSFLSMQ
+1272 
-1280 RVAQDRYLLENSIT
+1280 
-1294 EMMMGLP
+1294 
-1301 ADSEITLS
+1301 
-1309 GDELNLIQRSISD
+1309 
-1322 ALSSIRYV
+1322 
-1330 NDDYVRAFERL
+1330 
-1341 KSELENLSITVQTD
+1341 SELELKKN
-1355 QKYGGLFDKAKMKIK
+1355 KNGEAYH
-1370 IGDIGNI
+1370 GN
-1377 EAERVSISSFSS
+1377 ETSNTARSDERPS
-1389 TTFSYNGGASNIGLS
+1389 
-1404 SSFRAVINDLV
+1404 
-1415 ASHRSGAEKS
+1415 
-1425 ATNGRKPLNSEVD
+1425 
-1438 FKRFERVETAE
+1438 
-1449 GDLLEILGQITHGT
+1449 
-1463 SDDALVTVGVNP
+1463 
-1475 DTLGSSKRR
+1475 
-1484 VSVGELRTLRQN
+1484 RQF
-1496 NSNPTQSDLQ
+1496 
-1506 LNQAI
+1506 
-1511 KGDSTNDNRGT
+1511 
-1522 TESQSNERSARQSEV
+1522 EV
-1537 QENEQRGTDAN
+1537 QENDYRRVDTN
-1548 RSSVS
+1548 RQTTGEKSVRQTIPTYEVWSSL
-1553 EEDASAGRRANEPES
+1553 P
-1568 ALLDSGERSVSR
+1568 DSGERSVSR

-1642 VFDNTNTSKSQQAA
+1642 VFDNTNTFKSQQAA

-1696 LGLGNSPMNVVEPS
+1696 LGFGNSPMNVVEPS

-1722 EMRDQSRWF
+1722 DMRDQSRWF

-1760 PFKHGVFSLAI
+1760 PFKNGVFSLAI

-1896 PQYILGEVAQGTM
+1896 PQYILGEVAQGKM
-1909 YRGDENESTVNPVS
+1909 YRGDESESTVNPVS

-1988 NGAQVYEVTP
+1988 NGAQLYEVTP

-2037 IKSDFTGSKLKES
+2037 IKSDFTGSKLKDS

-2060 GQQSKNQALSAL
+2060 GQQSKNQALNAL

-2080 LGPNKFRKLKAM
+2080 LGPNKFCKLKAM

-2097 SALALLRAEKTGAGD
+2097 SALALLRAEKTGAGY

-2155 IEAGLDN
+2155 IEAGLDS

-2179 LFPYKRPESASN
+2179 LFPYKRPESANN

-2225 LTEGEKPYLLM
+2225 LTEGKKPYLLM

-2270 KLLEAVLPEDKTPE
+2270 KLLEAVIPEDKTPE

-2305 ALGYKATVNVN
+2305 ALGYKAKVTVN

-2323 VLGEAG
+2323 VMGEAG
-2329 GTLSALGSQFKHDRA
+2329 GTLNALGSQFKHDRA

-2430 MNPAVDMRKTQL
+2430 MNPVVDMRKTQL

-2607 SKNADQIGFS
+2607 SKNADQIGFT

-3074 RQGNEFYQRAANA
+3074 RQGNEFYQLAANA

-3094 VELIAYTT
+3094 VELIAYTI

-3214 EAFTELYRDAQADYL
+3214 QAFTELYRDAQADYL

-3397 ALKQELDEAKSRN
+3397 ALKQELDDAKSRN

-3445 RSTFDPNSIRPETVE
+3445 RSTFAPNSIRPETVE

-3507 PVLSEVIPQPTQTPK
+3507 PVLFEVIPQPAQTPK

-3532 ARHEARQ
+3532 ARHETRQ
-3539 IEEAKREIGS
+3539 IEEAKREISS
-3549 PVDEPSGDSSTIM
+3549 PVDEPSGDSAASD
-3562 FSRSTVAGGVKG
+3562 GV
-3574 DAVSETRINRG
+3574 V
-3585 LVELWAANVMRDN
+3585 
-3598 PVISA
+3598 
-3603 AGKIVRVVSS
+3603 
-3613 ESELPDAVKQEIDKD
+3613 
-3628 KSHNTIKGVLYGK
+3628 
-3641 QVYIVADKHNDQGSI
+3641 
-3656 EQVLLHE
+3656 
-3663 LAGHYGLRKL
+3663 
-3673 FGDNIKAELADIRTR
+3673 
-3688 LGGKSG
+3688 
-3694 VLKLAKKFNVNLAHY
+3694 
-3709 ATDYDSRMKSGEL
+3709 
-3722 TPEQVDDL
+3722 
-3730 LFDELLAHVSEMPRM
+3730 
-3745 AKPLER
+3745 
-3751 MWQKIR
+3751 
-3757 QYLHKLGFTAT
+3757 
-3768 AGYTSADLLDLIQA
+3768 
-3782 IRNNLIENPDPD
+3782 
-3794 GTGPSPKRKSKPN
+3794 
-3807 ESREDAAEI
+3807 
-3816 LFSRTAKA
+3816 LFSRTSTNAGRTGVKTGKIAGGITVKRSTIDAVTRTALGKLGLKDFTLRFETVDTEADLPDYVKTAIAKNDAQGEVFGLYDTKEHKVWLVAEKHNYASEVEETIFHEVAGHVGLARLLKEGKA
-3824 QGMSA
+3824 QPDMNTLALRLGGLKGIQRLAEKNGVDLAPYLNSAQTLTKADAEEILVQELVAHLAEQQKFATPIQRLLAKVRAMLRSLFGFIYSPEFNNNELLTLVFKAKEQLKAPPLKDKVTRPENNTLFFSRSRSQGVPADTASRSNQMSA

-3908 EAAKIAEDLSDWA
+3908 EAAKMAEDLSDWA

-3949 QSREEDLKES
+3949 QSREEELKES

-4208 HMDILDNHLDS
+4208 HMDILDNRLDR

-4227 PNNVEADRVVEE
+4227 PDNVEADRVVEE

-4498 AITTAIDAAQ
+4498 AITTAIEAAQ

-4579 LGPVLGGIGVSWA
+4579 LGPVIGGIGVSWA
-4592 QGLSDISNDQFARGI
+4592 QGLADISNDQFARGI

-4619 KTARYINEGGVTTK
+4619 KTSRYINEGGVTTK

-4654 AIGRANL
+4654 AISRANL

-4722 EGLQQSIKTRQRNLS
+4722 EILRQSLKVRARKRSIT
-4737 KMQNGIQVNPKLER
+4737 QNGVQVNPKMNS
-4751 LVAEY
+4751 LVMQY
-4756 DFF
+4756 DYF

>member
-12 SPKSTINASTDMSQS
+12 SLKSTINASTDMSQS

-74 FLGVGESFRDLM
+74 FLGVGEGFRDLM
-86 SSGSDYLQES
+86 SSGSDSLQES
-96 MTQDGRD
+96 MTQDGRE

-180 ADKAIS
+180 ADKTIS
-186 RMAATGAGATGVG
+186 RMAATSAGATGVG

-263 QMSTDPTA
+263 QMSTDSTA

-289 LGKMGKKGMVAG
+289 LGKMGKKGVVAG

-316 GYGQTYARNQVTNE
+316 GYGQTYARNQVINE

-356 GGPIGAVGGYRAKG
+356 GGPLGAVGGYRAKG
-370 QPTENTPAQ
+370 QLTENTPTQ

-414 AAMNADEPVLNPQ
+414 ASMNTVDPTLNPQ
-427 GQYDELLHG
+427 GQYDELLQG

-442 DNGRDA
+442 DNSRDA

-476 IEMARAVDPTRA
+476 IDMARAVDPTRA

-538 QNRLDMAKREKPHQ
+538 QIRLDMAKREKPHQ

-560 YQLDDTVS
+560 YQLDDTVN

-606 QPEKEKATGDQ
+606 QPEKAKITGDQ
-617 DDGLAQFKSA
+617 DDGLARFKSA
-627 RFDRDTALAAI
+627 RFDRDTAQAAI
-638 EAKAQESKNVAQ
+638 EAKAQESKNAAQ

-709 RERLGQPVSS
+709 RERLGQPLSS
-719 FVERPNSMKMREQ
+719 FVDRPNSMKMREQ

-858 VIKKQMAHSVRNL
+858 VIKKQIAHSVRNL
-871 ANKFVGK
+871 ANQFVGK
-878 TAAMMNAAALKR
+878 TAAMMNAAAIKEEASTQSVRSLDEPNIIRQAKAVIREVIDNNGGAKPKLKGVR
-890 EANAPSTQV
+890 EAYRDKGFTAKALQEALGDKSLADFEREQK
-899 QDENAS
+899 ES
-905 TDKLSDEDEGYVG
+905 YTDKLS
-918 KLRQTFRTSTT
+918 
-929 GANAINRGVFPNQK
+929 
-943 PYESLDDF
+943 
-951 ITSVSA
+951 
-957 SIFHGAHGR
+957 
-966 EWRKHNDKVTPRE
+966 
-979 LELGKVG
+979 
-986 YARYLEEGG
+986 
-995 KPFEEANADAVD
+995 
-1007 TNTEPDIVQQAK
+1007 
-1019 ELIREMVE
+1019 
-1027 KTGGSLKGIRN
+1027 
-1038 AYRTK
+1038 
-1043 GFTASDLQ
+1043 
-1051 KALGGQDVSQFE
+1051 
-1063 REVKQALLASPEVS
+1063 
-1077 KSDELSS
+1077 
-1084 NDKANRWQKPYST
+1084 
-1097 QVKYDSVG
+1097 
-1105 RVVITDSNYDFFQ
+1105 
-1118 LTIAKDDG
+1118 
-1126 YAIAYLEVFD
+1126 
-1136 NPDSIAG
+1136 
-1143 SGAVTRAYL
+1143 
-1152 EGLRDA
+1152 
-1158 KSRDIGWRS
+1158 
-1167 DTIMSDSTEKM
+1167 
-1178 YERLIRMGVPFRFDG
+1178 
-1193 WKYVIDAPEL
+1193 
-1203 TKVGIGNIIKS
+1203 
-1214 MGDYPNQKPTQ
+1214 
-1225 NVKNKTSIE
+1225 
-1234 NIQNELREEIDN
+1234 
-1246 NRQLGA
+1246 
-1252 DNAPV
+1252 
-1257 FNNRYLQKMWGWEKN
+1257 
-1272 NRSFLSMQ
+1272 
-1280 RVAQDRYLLENSIT
+1280 
-1294 EMMMGLP
+1294 
-1301 ADSEITLS
+1301 
-1309 GDELNLIQRSISD
+1309 
-1322 ALSSIRYV
+1322 ALSEPSIHSGQEV
-1330 NDDYVRAFERL
+1330 PL
-1341 KSELENLSITVQTD
+1341 QSK
-1355 QKYGGLFDKAKMKIK
+1355 
-1370 IGDIGNI
+1370 GDIDHGN
-1377 EAERVSISSFSS
+1377 E
-1389 TTFSYNGGASNIGLS
+1389 TSN
-1404 SSFRAVINDLV
+1404 
-1415 ASHRSGAEKS
+1415 
-1425 ATNGRKPLNSEVD
+1425 
-1438 FKRFERVETAE
+1438 TARL
-1449 GDLLEILGQITHGT
+1449 D
-1463 SDDALVTVGVNP
+1463 
-1475 DTLGSSKRR
+1475 
-1484 VSVGELRTLRQN
+1484 
-1496 NSNPTQSDLQ
+1496 
-1506 LNQAI
+1506 
-1511 KGDSTNDNRGT
+1511 
-1522 TESQSNERSARQSEV
+1522 ERSSPQSEV

-1553 EEDASAGRRANEPES
+1553 EEDASAGRRANESRRTLP
-1568 ALLDSGERSVSR
+1568 DSTERSVSR

-1586 ALDEVDNLANGTAT
+1586 ALDEVENLANGTAT

-1642 VFDNTNTSKSQQAA
+1642 VFDNTNTSKAQQAA

-1722 EMRDQSRWF
+1722 DMRDQSRWF

-1946 LTPETKDAI
+1946 LTPEIKDAI

-1998 DSIWSDDGWLMSRA
+1998 DSIWSDDGWRLDLA
-2012 RHFVEQGDKARL
+2012 RHYVEQGDKARL
-2024 QQFADNEFLNKGK
+2024 QRLVDDEFLNKGK
-2037 IKSDFTGSKLKES
+2037 IKSDFSGVKYKAA
-2050 AVKAVLAYLT
+2050 AVQAALDYLAGKQT
-2060 GQQSKNQALSAL
+2060 SEQALKTLGDS
-2072 DDAIDNTR
+2072 IEQTR
-2080 LGPNKFRKLKAM
+2080 LGENNYRKVKAI

-2112 IERLRQRLNVQ
+2112 IELLRQRLNVQ

-2162 VSDSGEVTKS
+2162 VSESGEVTKS

-2305 ALGYKATVNVN
+2305 ALGYKATVTVN

-2401 KQIADNFNERINTH
+2401 KQVADNFNERINTH

-2534 DVVLMGHSHLRAMP
+2534 DVVLMGHSHLRALP

-2830 RIAYAKID
+2830 RTAYAKID

-2901 YAIATVKSDLK
+2901 YAVATVESDLK
-2912 SLAET
+2912 NLAET

-2958 GEIDADQYEKLEEQ
+2958 GEMDADQYEKLEEQ

-3202 TLRKAD
+3202 TLRQAD

-3214 EAFTELYRDAQADYL
+3214 QAFTTLYRDAQADYL

-3279 AIIQPAIAAIEQSRR
+3279 SIIQPAIAAVEQSRR

-3349 QSPKLMNALHLN
+3349 QSPKLMSALHLN

-3410 LWLSVEASM
+3410 LWLSIEASM

-3487 DANGDYVHLLL
+3487 DANGDYVHFLL

-3549 PVDEPSGDSSTIM
+3549 PVDEPSGDSAASD
-3562 FSRSTVAGGVKG
+3562 GV
-3574 DAVSETRINRG
+3574 V
-3585 LVELWAANVMRDN
+3585 
-3598 PVISA
+3598 
-3603 AGKIVRVVSS
+3603 
-3613 ESELPDAVKQEIDKD
+3613 
-3628 KSHNTIKGVLYGK
+3628 
-3641 QVYIVADKHNDQGSI
+3641 
-3656 EQVLLHE
+3656 
-3663 LAGHYGLRKL
+3663 
-3673 FGDNIKAELADIRTR
+3673 
-3688 LGGKSG
+3688 
-3694 VLKLAKKFNVNLAHY
+3694 
-3709 ATDYDSRMKSGEL
+3709 
-3722 TPEQVDDL
+3722 
-3730 LFDELLAHVSEMPRM
+3730 
-3745 AKPLER
+3745 
-3751 MWQKIR
+3751 
-3757 QYLHKLGFTAT
+3757 
-3768 AGYTSADLLDLIQA
+3768 
-3782 IRNNLIENPDPD
+3782 
-3794 GTGPSPKRKSKPN
+3794 
-3807 ESREDAAEI
+3807 
-3816 LFSRTAKA
+3816 LFSRTSTNAGRTGVKTGKIAGGITVKRSTIDAVTRTALGKLGLKDFTLRFETVDTEADLPDYVKTAIAKNDAQGEVFGLYDTKEHKVWLVAEKHNYASEVEETIFHEVAGHVGLARLLKEGKA
-3824 QGMSA
+3824 QPDMNTLALRLGGIKGIQRLAEKNGMDLAPYLNSAQTLTKADAEKILVQELVAHLAEQQKFATPIQRLLAKVRAMLRSLFGFIYSPEFNNNELLTLVFKAKEQLKAPPPKDKVTRPENNALFFSRSRSQGVPAYTASTSNQMSA

-3908 EAAKIAEDLSDWA
+3908 EAAKMAEDLSDWA

-3949 QSREEDLKES
+3949 QSREEELKES

-4053 AMLAELRQRHER
+4053 AMLAELRQRHEH

-4140 LVEKANMHTP
+4140 LVEQANMHTP

-4200 SRQQARLD
+4200 SRQQARLG

-4259 TSLGFVWML
+4259 ISLGFVWML

-4324 VLGSV
+4324 ILGSV

-4403 HGDHEKAIA
+4403 YGDHEKAIA

-4508 EIVGDDDEP
+4508 EIAGDDDEP
-4517 FDAETELKRMLAEA
+4517 FDTETELKRMLAEA

-4579 LGPVLGGIGVSWA
+4579 LGPVIGGIGVSWA
-4592 QGLSDISNDQFARGI
+4592 QGLAEISNDQFARGI

-4661 QYDENNAIKNYET
+4661 QYDENNAIKNYEI

-4698 MKSVMVKIRKFNQSQ
+4698 MKAMMVKIHKLNQSQ
-4713 YGKRNPITT
+4713 YGKRNPITS
-4722 EGLQQSIKTRQRNLS
+4722 EILRQSLKVRARKRLIT
-4737 KMQNGIQVNPKLER
+4737 QNGVQVNPKMNS
-4751 LVAEY
+4751 LVMQY
-4756 DFF
+4756 DYF

>member
-103 ALNSRLFEENENGN
+103 ALNSRIFEENENGN

-186 RMAATGAGATGVG
+186 RMAATDAGATGVG

-218 SWLADNSEYFQ
+218 SWLADNSKYFQ

-277 GAMGDKYLFGAL
+277 GAMGDKYLFDAL
-289 LGKMGKKGMVAG
+289 LGKMGKKGIIAG

-342 LVDGLEGAVIGGAL
+342 LVDGLEGAVIGAAL

-414 AAMNADEPVLNPQ
+414 AAMNAGEPVLNPQ
-427 GQYDELLHG
+427 YDELLQG

-538 QNRLDMAKREKPHQ
+538 QNRLDMVKREKPHQ

-638 EAKAQESKNVAQ
+638 EAKAQESKNAAQ

-740 AGIAGKTSRMS
+740 AGITGKTSRMS

-818 EARTFAENE
+818 EACTFAENE

-871 ANKFVGK
+871 ANQFVGK
-878 TAAMMNAAALKR
+878 TAAMMNAAALRKEASTQSVGSLDEPNIIRQAKAVIREVIDNNGGAKPKLKGVR
-890 EANAPSTQV
+890 EA
-899 QDENAS
+899 
-905 TDKLSDEDEGYVG
+905 
-918 KLRQTFRTSTT
+918 
-929 GANAINRGVFPNQK
+929 
-943 PYESLDDF
+943 
-951 ITSVSA
+951 
-957 SIFHGAHGR
+957 
-966 EWRKHNDKVTPRE
+966 
-979 LELGKVG
+979 
-986 YARYLEEGG
+986 
-995 KPFEEANADAVD
+995 
-1007 TNTEPDIVQQAK
+1007 
-1019 ELIREMVE
+1019 
-1027 KTGGSLKGIRN
+1027 
-1038 AYRTK
+1038 YRDK
-1043 GFTASDLQ
+1043 GFTA
-1051 KALGGQDVSQFE
+1051 KALQEALGDKSLADFE
-1063 REVKQALLASPEVS
+1063 RE
-1077 KSDELSS
+1077 
-1084 NDKANRWQKPYST
+1084 QKESYT
-1097 QVKYDSVG
+1097 
-1105 RVVITDSNYDFFQ
+1105 
-1118 LTIAKDDG
+1118 
-1126 YAIAYLEVFD
+1126 
-1136 NPDSIAG
+1136 
-1143 SGAVTRAYL
+1143 
-1152 EGLRDA
+1152 
-1158 KSRDIGWRS
+1158 
-1167 DTIMSDSTEKM
+1167 
-1178 YERLIRMGVPFRFDG
+1178 ERL
-1193 WKYVIDAPEL
+1193 
-1203 TKVGIGNIIKS
+1203 S
-1214 MGDYPNQKPTQ
+1214 
-1225 NVKNKTSIE
+1225 
-1234 NIQNELREEIDN
+1234 
-1246 NRQLGA
+1246 
-1252 DNAPV
+1252 
-1257 FNNRYLQKMWGWEKN
+1257 
-1272 NRSFLSMQ
+1272 
-1280 RVAQDRYLLENSIT
+1280 
-1294 EMMMGLP
+1294 
-1301 ADSEITLS
+1301 
-1309 GDELNLIQRSISD
+1309 
-1322 ALSSIRYV
+1322 ALSEPSIHSGQEV
-1330 NDDYVRAFERL
+1330 PL
-1341 KSELENLSITVQTD
+1341 QSK
-1355 QKYGGLFDKAKMKIK
+1355 
-1370 IGDIGNI
+1370 GDIDHGN
-1377 EAERVSISSFSS
+1377 E
-1389 TTFSYNGGASNIGLS
+1389 TSN
-1404 SSFRAVINDLV
+1404 
-1415 ASHRSGAEKS
+1415 
-1425 ATNGRKPLNSEVD
+1425 
-1438 FKRFERVETAE
+1438 TARL
-1449 GDLLEILGQITHGT
+1449 D
-1463 SDDALVTVGVNP
+1463 
-1475 DTLGSSKRR
+1475 
-1484 VSVGELRTLRQN
+1484 
-1496 NSNPTQSDLQ
+1496 
-1506 LNQAI
+1506 
-1511 KGDSTNDNRGT
+1511 
-1522 TESQSNERSARQSEV
+1522 ERSSPQSEV

-1553 EEDASAGRRANEPES
+1553 EEDASAGRRANESRRTLP
-1568 ALLDSGERSVSR
+1568 DSTERSVSR

-1609 IRLMKDL
+1609 IRLMKEL

-1642 VFDNTNTSKSQQAA
+1642 VFDNTNTSKAQQAA

-1684 AVVKGMWSGVKA
+1684 TVVKGMWSGVKA

-1722 EMRDQSRWF
+1722 DMRDQSRWF

-1896 PQYILGEVAQGTM
+1896 PQYILGEVAQGKM
-1909 YRGDENESTVNPVS
+1909 YRGDESESTVNPVS

-2080 LGPNKFRKLKAM
+2080 LGPNKFRKLKAI

-2155 IEAGLDN
+2155 IEAGLDS
-2162 VSDSGEVTKS
+2162 VSESGEVTKS

-2305 ALGYKATVNVN
+2305 ALGYKATVTVN

-2329 GTLSALGSQFKHDRA
+2329 GTLSALGSQFKHARA

-2381 LANKLASTFVTW
+2381 LANKLASTFMTW

-2693 MMYYLGHDTLKE
+2693 MMYYLGHDTLKD

-2823 QLKTKEE
+2823 QLKNKED

-2958 GEIDADQYEKLEEQ
+2958 GEMDADQYEKLEEQ

-3202 TLRKAD
+3202 TLRQAD

-3214 EAFTELYRDAQADYL
+3214 QAFTELYRDAQADYL

-3439 TLRKVK
+3439 KLRKVK

-3539 IEEAKREIGS
+3539 IEEAKREISS
-3549 PVDEPSGDSSTIM
+3549 PVDEPSGDSAASD
-3562 FSRSTVAGGVKG
+3562 GV
-3574 DAVSETRINRG
+3574 V
-3585 LVELWAANVMRDN
+3585 
-3598 PVISA
+3598 
-3603 AGKIVRVVSS
+3603 
-3613 ESELPDAVKQEIDKD
+3613 
-3628 KSHNTIKGVLYGK
+3628 
-3641 QVYIVADKHNDQGSI
+3641 
-3656 EQVLLHE
+3656 
-3663 LAGHYGLRKL
+3663 
-3673 FGDNIKAELADIRTR
+3673 
-3688 LGGKSG
+3688 
-3694 VLKLAKKFNVNLAHY
+3694 
-3709 ATDYDSRMKSGEL
+3709 
-3722 TPEQVDDL
+3722 
-3730 LFDELLAHVSEMPRM
+3730 
-3745 AKPLER
+3745 
-3751 MWQKIR
+3751 
-3757 QYLHKLGFTAT
+3757 
-3768 AGYTSADLLDLIQA
+3768 
-3782 IRNNLIENPDPD
+3782 
-3794 GTGPSPKRKSKPN
+3794 
-3807 ESREDAAEI
+3807 
-3816 LFSRTAKA
+3816 LFSRTSTNAGRTGVKTGKIAGGIIVKRSTIDAVTRTALGKLCLKDFALRFETVDTEADLPDYVKTAIAKNDAQGEVFGLYDTKEHKVWLVAEKHNYASEVEETIFHEVAGHVGLARLLKEGKA
-3824 QGMSA
+3824 QPDMNTLALRLGGLKGIQRLAEKNGVDLAPYLNSAQTLTKADAEEILVQELVAHLAEQQKFATPIQRLLAKVRAMLRSLFGFIYSPEFNNNELLTLIFKAKEQLKAPPPKDKVTRPENNTLFFSRSRTLGVPAYTASTSNQMSA

-3908 EAAKIAEDLSDWA
+3908 EAAKMAEDLSDWA

-3949 QSREEDLKES
+3949 QSREEELKES

-4004 LRPKFARLNAEQ
+4004 LRPKFALLNAEQ

-4121 AQFNAVQKASLP
+4121 AKFNAVQKASLP

-4140 LVEKANMHTP
+4140 LVEQANMHTP

-4310 LKAAFTRNRPKGQG
+4310 LKAALTRNRPKGQG
-4324 VLGSV
+4324 ILGSV

-4487 FIGGAG
+4487 FIGGTG

-4498 AITTAIDAAQ
+4498 AITTAIEAAQ

-4592 QGLSDISNDQFARGI
+4592 QGLADISNDQFARGI

-4661 QYDENNAIKNYET
+4661 QYEENNAIKNYET

-4722 EGLQQSIKTRQRNLS
+4722 ESLRQSLKVRARKRSIT
-4737 KMQNGIQVNPKLER
+4737 QNGVQVNPKMNS
-4751 LVAEY
+4751 LVTQY
-4756 DFF
+4756 DYF

>member
-12 SPKSTINASTDMSQS
+12 SPKSTINATTDMSQS

-74 FLGVGESFRDLM
+74 FLGVGEGFRDLM
-86 SSGSDYLQES
+86 SSGSDSLQES

-103 ALNSRLFEENENGN
+103 ALNSRIFEENENGN

-158 LRSTITKSM
+158 LRTTITKSM

-186 RMAATGAGATGVG
+186 RMASAGAGATGVG
-199 TSLGGASM
+199 ISLGGASM

-218 SWLADNSEYFQ
+218 SWLADNSAYFK
-229 QSLLRLADDPQ
+229 QSLLRLADDPKN
-240 YQGMSATELFDL
+240 QGMSATELFDL
-252 AKEETASYASL
+252 AKQETASYASL

-277 GAMGDKYLFGAL
+277 GAMGDKYLFDAL
-289 LGKMGKKGMVAG
+289 LGKMAKKGVVAG
-301 AAKGAITEG
+301 AAKGALTEG

-330 VTGQEID
+330 VTGQEIN

-379 TNPQN
+379 TNSQN

-391 EIAEQAADEA
+391 EIAEQAADDA
-401 QAMPNNGDAPAQT
+401 QAMPHNGDAPAQT

-427 GQYDELLHG
+427 GQYDELLQG
-436 AQQRQA
+436 AQQKQA

-448 AIRSRFAQSRQALT
+448 ALRTRFAQSRQALT

-476 IEMARAVDPTRA
+476 IEMARAVDPIRA

-568 SRKAAIRAE
+568 SRKAVIRAE

-606 QPEKEKATGDQ
+606 QPEKEKATGAQ

-627 RFDRDTALAAI
+627 RFDRDTAQAAI

-679 ERTTRAFMRDLANQK
+679 ERTTRAFMRDLANQE
-694 GQAQASERQ
+694 GQAQASEHQ
-703 ADLDAR
+703 IDLDAR

-740 AGIAGKTSRMS
+740 AGIEGKTSRMS

-756 RLSRAKGFDTDAVLA
+756 HLSRAKGFDTDAVLA

-871 ANKFVGK
+871 ANQFVGK
-878 TAAMMNAAALKR
+878 TAAMMNAAALKKEASTQSVGSLDEPDIIRQAKAVIREVIDNNGGAKPKLKGVR
-890 EANAPSTQV
+890 EAYRDKGFTAKALQEALGDKSLADFEREQK
-899 QDENAS
+899 ES
-905 TDKLSDEDEGYVG
+905 YTDKLS
-918 KLRQTFRTSTT
+918 
-929 GANAINRGVFPNQK
+929 
-943 PYESLDDF
+943 
-951 ITSVSA
+951 
-957 SIFHGAHGR
+957 
-966 EWRKHNDKVTPRE
+966 
-979 LELGKVG
+979 
-986 YARYLEEGG
+986 
-995 KPFEEANADAVD
+995 
-1007 TNTEPDIVQQAK
+1007 
-1019 ELIREMVE
+1019 
-1027 KTGGSLKGIRN
+1027 
-1038 AYRTK
+1038 
-1043 GFTASDLQ
+1043 
-1051 KALGGQDVSQFE
+1051 
-1063 REVKQALLASPEVS
+1063 
-1077 KSDELSS
+1077 
-1084 NDKANRWQKPYST
+1084 
-1097 QVKYDSVG
+1097 
-1105 RVVITDSNYDFFQ
+1105 
-1118 LTIAKDDG
+1118 
-1126 YAIAYLEVFD
+1126 
-1136 NPDSIAG
+1136 
-1143 SGAVTRAYL
+1143 
-1152 EGLRDA
+1152 
-1158 KSRDIGWRS
+1158 
-1167 DTIMSDSTEKM
+1167 
-1178 YERLIRMGVPFRFDG
+1178 
-1193 WKYVIDAPEL
+1193 
-1203 TKVGIGNIIKS
+1203 
-1214 MGDYPNQKPTQ
+1214 
-1225 NVKNKTSIE
+1225 
-1234 NIQNELREEIDN
+1234 
-1246 NRQLGA
+1246 
-1252 DNAPV
+1252 
-1257 FNNRYLQKMWGWEKN
+1257 
-1272 NRSFLSMQ
+1272 
-1280 RVAQDRYLLENSIT
+1280 
-1294 EMMMGLP
+1294 
-1301 ADSEITLS
+1301 
-1309 GDELNLIQRSISD
+1309 
-1322 ALSSIRYV
+1322 ALSEPSIHSGQEV
-1330 NDDYVRAFERL
+1330 PL
-1341 KSELENLSITVQTD
+1341 QSK
-1355 QKYGGLFDKAKMKIK
+1355 
-1370 IGDIGNI
+1370 GDIDHGN
-1377 EAERVSISSFSS
+1377 E
-1389 TTFSYNGGASNIGLS
+1389 TSN
-1404 SSFRAVINDLV
+1404 
-1415 ASHRSGAEKS
+1415 
-1425 ATNGRKPLNSEVD
+1425 
-1438 FKRFERVETAE
+1438 TARL
-1449 GDLLEILGQITHGT
+1449 D
-1463 SDDALVTVGVNP
+1463 
-1475 DTLGSSKRR
+1475 
-1484 VSVGELRTLRQN
+1484 
-1496 NSNPTQSDLQ
+1496 
-1506 LNQAI
+1506 
-1511 KGDSTNDNRGT
+1511 
-1522 TESQSNERSARQSEV
+1522 ERSSPQSEV

-1553 EEDASAGRRANEPES
+1553 EEDASAGRRANESRRTLP
-1568 ALLDSGERSVSR
+1568 DSTERGVSR

-1642 VFDNTNTSKSQQAA
+1642 VFDNTNTSKAQQAA

-1722 EMRDQSRWF
+1722 DMRDQSRWF

-1871 AKNTVWTD
+1871 ANNTVWTD

-2060 GQQSKNQALSAL
+2060 GQQSKNQALNAL

-2123 YDEFAQAFATKG
+2123 YDEFAKAFATKG

-2143 TESLNLLDGDTG
+2143 TESLSLLDGDSG
-2155 IEAGLDN
+2155 IEAGLDS

-2216 LGHDEVLAK
+2216 LGNDEVLAK

-2270 KLLEAVLPEDKTPE
+2270 KLLEAVIPEDKTPE

-2305 ALGYKATVNVN
+2305 ALGYKAKVNVN

-2329 GTLSALGSQFKHDRA
+2329 GTLSALGSQFKHARA

-2693 MMYYLGHDTLKE
+2693 MMYYLGHDTLKD

-2782 KATRFPIPNIKGG
+2782 KVTRFPIPNIKGG

-2811 NDYLIARMEAFN
+2811 NDYLIARIEAFN

-2901 YAIATVKSDLK
+2901 YAVATVKSDLK
-2912 SLAET
+2912 NLAET

-3116 KAGAIEQFRNGELDQ
+3116 KAGAIEQFRNGELDE

-3202 TLRKAD
+3202 TLRQAD

-3214 EAFTELYRDAQADYL
+3214 EAFTTLYRDAQADYL

-3279 AIIQPAIAAIEQSRR
+3279 AIIQPAIAAVEQSRR

-3310 VDYFTHEGTKTPLID
+3310 VDFFTHEGTKTPLID

-3445 RSTFDPNSIRPETVE
+3445 RSTFDPNSIRPEMVE

-3532 ARHEARQ
+3532 ARHEVRQ

-3549 PVDEPSGDSSTIM
+3549 PVDEPSGDSAASD
-3562 FSRSTVAGGVKG
+3562 GV
-3574 DAVSETRINRG
+3574 V
-3585 LVELWAANVMRDN
+3585 
-3598 PVISA
+3598 
-3603 AGKIVRVVSS
+3603 
-3613 ESELPDAVKQEIDKD
+3613 
-3628 KSHNTIKGVLYGK
+3628 
-3641 QVYIVADKHNDQGSI
+3641 
-3656 EQVLLHE
+3656 
-3663 LAGHYGLRKL
+3663 
-3673 FGDNIKAELADIRTR
+3673 
-3688 LGGKSG
+3688 
-3694 VLKLAKKFNVNLAHY
+3694 
-3709 ATDYDSRMKSGEL
+3709 
-3722 TPEQVDDL
+3722 
-3730 LFDELLAHVSEMPRM
+3730 
-3745 AKPLER
+3745 
-3751 MWQKIR
+3751 
-3757 QYLHKLGFTAT
+3757 
-3768 AGYTSADLLDLIQA
+3768 
-3782 IRNNLIENPDPD
+3782 
-3794 GTGPSPKRKSKPN
+3794 
-3807 ESREDAAEI
+3807 
-3816 LFSRTAKA
+3816 LFSRTSTNAGRTGVKTGKIAGGITVKRSTIDAVTRTALGKLGLKDFTLRFETVDTEADLPDYVKTAIAKNDAQGEVYGLYDTKEHKVWLVAEKHNYASEVEETIFHEVAGHVGLARLLKEGKA
-3824 QGMSA
+3824 QPDMNTLALRLGGIKGIQRLAEQNGVDLAPYLNSAQTLTKADAEEILVQELVAHLAEQQKFATPIQRLLAKVRAMLRSLFGFIYSPEFNNNELLTLVFKAKEQLKAPPPKDKVTRPENNTLFFSRSRSQGVPADTASRSNQMSA

-3889 DAYQDEI
+3889 DDYQDEI

-3908 EAAKIAEDLSDWA
+3908 EAAKMAEDLSDWA
-3921 KANPKEAD
+3921 KANQKEAD

-4285 ALPILGSRYGM
+4285 ALPILGSRYGI

-4324 VLGSV
+4324 ILGSV

-4498 AITTAIDAAQ
+4498 AISTAIEAAQ

-4579 LGPVLGGIGVSWA
+4579 LGPVIGGIGVSWA
-4592 QGLSDISNDQFARGI
+4592 QGLADISNDQFARGI

-4722 EGLQQSIKTRQRNLS
+4722 ESLRQSLKVRARKRSIT
-4737 KMQNGIQVNPKLER
+4737 QNGVQVNPKMNS
-4751 LVAEY
+4751 LVMQY
-4756 DFF
+4756 DYF

>member
-1 MQDKKLLGDEL
+1 MQDKKLLGYEL
-12 SPKSTINASTDMSQS
+12 SPKSTINATTDMSQS

-103 ALNSRLFEENENGN
+103 ALNSRIFEENENGN

-218 SWLADNSEYFQ
+218 SWLADNSQYFQ
-229 QSLLRLADDPQ
+229 QALLRLSDDPKN
-240 YQGMSATELFDL
+240 QGMSATELFDL

-263 QMSTDPTA
+263 QMSTDSTA
-271 VAASVA
+271 VTASIA
-277 GAMGDKYLFGAL
+277 GAMGDKYLFDAL
-289 LGKMGKKGMVAG
+289 LGKMAKKGLVAG

-356 GGPIGAVGGYRAKG
+356 GGPLGAVGGYRAKG
-370 QPTENTPAQ
+370 QPTENQPAQ

-391 EIAEQAADEA
+391 EIAEQAAEDA

-414 AAMNADEPVLNPQ
+414 AAMNAVDPTLNPQ
-427 GQYDELLHG
+427 GQYDELLQG
-436 AQQRQA
+436 AQLRQA

-476 IEMARAVDPTRA
+476 IDMARAVDPTRA

-617 DDGLAQFKSA
+617 DDGLVQFKSA
-627 RFDRDTALAAI
+627 RFDRDTAQAAI
-638 EAKAQESKNVAQ
+638 EAKAQESKNAAK

-694 GQAQASERQ
+694 GQALASERQ

-756 RLSRAKGFDTDAVLA
+756 RLGRAKGFDTDAVLA

-871 ANKFVGK
+871 ANQFVGK
-878 TAAMMNAAALKR
+878 TAAMMNAAALKKEASTQSVGSLDEPDIIRQAKAVIREVIDNNGGAKPKLKGVR
-890 EANAPSTQV
+890 EAYRDKGFTAKALQEALGDKSLADFEREQK
-899 QDENAS
+899 ES
-905 TDKLSDEDEGYVG
+905 YTDKLS
-918 KLRQTFRTSTT
+918 
-929 GANAINRGVFPNQK
+929 
-943 PYESLDDF
+943 
-951 ITSVSA
+951 
-957 SIFHGAHGR
+957 
-966 EWRKHNDKVTPRE
+966 
-979 LELGKVG
+979 
-986 YARYLEEGG
+986 
-995 KPFEEANADAVD
+995 
-1007 TNTEPDIVQQAK
+1007 
-1019 ELIREMVE
+1019 
-1027 KTGGSLKGIRN
+1027 
-1038 AYRTK
+1038 
-1043 GFTASDLQ
+1043 
-1051 KALGGQDVSQFE
+1051 
-1063 REVKQALLASPEVS
+1063 
-1077 KSDELSS
+1077 
-1084 NDKANRWQKPYST
+1084 
-1097 QVKYDSVG
+1097 
-1105 RVVITDSNYDFFQ
+1105 
-1118 LTIAKDDG
+1118 
-1126 YAIAYLEVFD
+1126 
-1136 NPDSIAG
+1136 
-1143 SGAVTRAYL
+1143 
-1152 EGLRDA
+1152 
-1158 KSRDIGWRS
+1158 
-1167 DTIMSDSTEKM
+1167 
-1178 YERLIRMGVPFRFDG
+1178 
-1193 WKYVIDAPEL
+1193 
-1203 TKVGIGNIIKS
+1203 
-1214 MGDYPNQKPTQ
+1214 
-1225 NVKNKTSIE
+1225 
-1234 NIQNELREEIDN
+1234 
-1246 NRQLGA
+1246 
-1252 DNAPV
+1252 
-1257 FNNRYLQKMWGWEKN
+1257 
-1272 NRSFLSMQ
+1272 
-1280 RVAQDRYLLENSIT
+1280 
-1294 EMMMGLP
+1294 
-1301 ADSEITLS
+1301 
-1309 GDELNLIQRSISD
+1309 
-1322 ALSSIRYV
+1322 ALSEPSIHSGQEV
-1330 NDDYVRAFERL
+1330 PL
-1341 KSELENLSITVQTD
+1341 QSK
-1355 QKYGGLFDKAKMKIK
+1355 
-1370 IGDIGNI
+1370 GDIDHGN
-1377 EAERVSISSFSS
+1377 E
-1389 TTFSYNGGASNIGLS
+1389 TSN
-1404 SSFRAVINDLV
+1404 
-1415 ASHRSGAEKS
+1415 
-1425 ATNGRKPLNSEVD
+1425 
-1438 FKRFERVETAE
+1438 TARL
-1449 GDLLEILGQITHGT
+1449 D
-1463 SDDALVTVGVNP
+1463 
-1475 DTLGSSKRR
+1475 
-1484 VSVGELRTLRQN
+1484 
-1496 NSNPTQSDLQ
+1496 
-1506 LNQAI
+1506 
-1511 KGDSTNDNRGT
+1511 
-1522 TESQSNERSARQSEV
+1522 ERSSPQSEV

-1553 EEDASAGRRANEPES
+1553 EEDASAGRRANESRRTLP
-1568 ALLDSGERSVSR
+1568 DSTERGVSR

-1642 VFDNTNTSKSQQAA
+1642 VFDNTNTSKAQQAA

-1722 EMRDQSRWF
+1722 DMRDQSRWF

-2012 RHFVEQGDKARL
+2012 RHFVEQGDKAHL

-2155 IEAGLDN
+2155 IEAGLDS

-2191 VSDAVNYSMRE
+2191 VADAVNYSMRE

-2991 DLKASLME
+2991 DLKASLIE

-3202 TLRKAD
+3202 TLRQAD

-3214 EAFTELYRDAQADYL
+3214 QAFTELYRDAQADYL

-3507 PVLSEVIPQPTQTPK
+3507 PVLSEVILQPTQTPK

-3549 PVDEPSGDSSTIM
+3549 PVDEPSGDSAASD
-3562 FSRSTVAGGVKG
+3562 GV
-3574 DAVSETRINRG
+3574 V
-3585 LVELWAANVMRDN
+3585 
-3598 PVISA
+3598 
-3603 AGKIVRVVSS
+3603 
-3613 ESELPDAVKQEIDKD
+3613 
-3628 KSHNTIKGVLYGK
+3628 
-3641 QVYIVADKHNDQGSI
+3641 
-3656 EQVLLHE
+3656 
-3663 LAGHYGLRKL
+3663 
-3673 FGDNIKAELADIRTR
+3673 
-3688 LGGKSG
+3688 
-3694 VLKLAKKFNVNLAHY
+3694 
-3709 ATDYDSRMKSGEL
+3709 
-3722 TPEQVDDL
+3722 
-3730 LFDELLAHVSEMPRM
+3730 
-3745 AKPLER
+3745 
-3751 MWQKIR
+3751 
-3757 QYLHKLGFTAT
+3757 
-3768 AGYTSADLLDLIQA
+3768 
-3782 IRNNLIENPDPD
+3782 
-3794 GTGPSPKRKSKPN
+3794 
-3807 ESREDAAEI
+3807 
-3816 LFSRTAKA
+3816 LFSRTSTNAGRTGVKTGKIAGGITVKRSTIEAVTRTALGKLGLKDFTLRFETVDTEADLPDYVKTAIAKNDAQGEVFGLYDTKEHKVWLVAEKHNYASEVEETIFHEVAGHVGLARLLKEGKA
-3824 QGMSA
+3824 QPDINTLALRLGGIKGIQRFAEQNGVDLTPYLNSAQTLTKADAEEVLVHELVAHLAEQQKFATPIQRLLAKVRGMLRSLFGFIYSPEFNNNELLTLVFKAKEQLKTPPPKDKVTRPENDALFFSRSRAQGTPADTANTSNQMSA

-3842 KIKQALYGAP
+3842 KIKQALYGVP

-3877 STVIDKPLGKMI
+3877 SAVINKPLGKMI

-3908 EAAKIAEDLSDWA
+3908 EAAKIADDLSDWA

-3949 QSREEDLKES
+3949 QSREEELKES

-4487 FIGGAG
+4487 FIGGTG

-4498 AITTAIDAAQ
+4498 AITTAIEAAQ

-4531 FGKENAALIWHGAL
+4531 FGKDNAALIWHGAL

-4592 QGLSDISNDQFARGI
+4592 QGLADISNDQFARGI

-4661 QYDENNAIKNYET
+4661 QYEENNAIKNYET

-4722 EGLQQSIKTRQRNLS
+4722 ESLRQSLKVRARKRSIT
-4737 KMQNGIQVNPKLER
+4737 QNGVQVNPKMNS
-4751 LVAEY
+4751 LVMQY
-4756 DFF
+4756 DYF

>member
-12 SPKSTINASTDMSQS
+12 SPKSTINATTDMSQS

-74 FLGVGESFRDLM
+74 FLGVGEGFRDLM

-277 GAMGDKYLFGAL
+277 GAMGDKYLFDAL
-289 LGKMGKKGMVAG
+289 LGKMGKKGIVAG

-316 GYGQTYARNQVTNE
+316 GYGQTYARNQVINE

-370 QPTENTPAQ
+370 QLTENKPAQ

-391 EIAEQAADEA
+391 EIAEQAADDA
-401 QAMPNNGDAPAQT
+401 QVMPNNGDAPAQT

-427 GQYDELLHG
+427 GQYDELLQG

-476 IEMARAVDPTRA
+476 IEMARAVDPIRA

-606 QPEKEKATGDQ
+606 QPEKEKATGAQ

-638 EAKAQESKNVAQ
+638 EAKAQESKNAAQ

-709 RERLGQPVSS
+709 RERLGQPLSS
-719 FVERPNSMKMREQ
+719 FVNRPNSMKMREQ

-818 EARTFAENE
+818 EARAFAENE

-834 INALVDASP
+834 INALVDASQ

-899 QDENAS
+899 QDENATVQVEAKAQTDKYGIIPTVDKDIIDGVEHLGKAKDSDYMKKLGSDGYEFVLAVGDGIFDPKTTQYVRKNPSDYVTVQDQRGAYVLWQKPSKEINRETVEETGGNPEGVRNAPSTQLQDENAS

-1019 ELIREMVE
+1019 ELIRETVE

-1063 REVKQALLASPEVS
+1063 REVKQALLEQP
-1077 KSDELSS
+1077 
-1084 NDKANRWQKPYST
+1084 N
-1097 QVKYDSVG
+1097 
-1105 RVVITDSNYDFFQ
+1105 
-1118 LTIAKDDG
+1118 
-1126 YAIAYLEVFD
+1126 
-1136 NPDSIAG
+1136 
-1143 SGAVTRAYL
+1143 
-1152 EGLRDA
+1152 
-1158 KSRDIGWRS
+1158 
-1167 DTIMSDSTEKM
+1167 
-1178 YERLIRMGVPFRFDG
+1178 
-1193 WKYVIDAPEL
+1193 
-1203 TKVGIGNIIKS
+1203 
-1214 MGDYPNQKPTQ
+1214 GD
-1225 NVKNKTSIE
+1225 KNKTSIE

-1280 RVAQDRYLLENSIT
+1280 RVAQDRYLLDNSIT

-1415 ASHRSGAEKS
+1415 ASHRSGAEKP

-1511 KGDSTNDNRGT
+1511 KGDSNNDNRGT

-1684 AVVKGMWSGVKA
+1684 AIVKGMWSGVKA

-1722 EMRDQSRWF
+1722 DMRDQSRWF

-1896 PQYILGEVAQGTM
+1896 PQYILGEVAQGKM
-1909 YRGDENESTVNPVS
+1909 YRGDESESTVNPVP

-2123 YDEFAQAFATKG
+2123 YDEFAKAFATKG

-2155 IEAGLDN
+2155 IEAGLDS

-2191 VSDAVNYSMRE
+2191 VADAVNYSMRE

-2305 ALGYKATVNVN
+2305 ALGYKAKVTVN

-2607 SKNADQIGFS
+2607 SKNADQIGFT

-2871 AAERIKSIYDQWQ
+2871 AALRIKSIYDQWQ

-2958 GEIDADQYEKLEEQ
+2958 GEMDADQYEKLEEQ

-3116 KAGAIEQFRNGELDQ
+3116 KAGAIEQFRNGELDE

-3202 TLRKAD
+3202 TLRQAD

-3214 EAFTELYRDAQADYL
+3214 EAFTTLYRDAQADYL

-3349 QSPKLMNALHLN
+3349 QSPKLMSALHLN

-3549 PVDEPSGDSSTIM
+3549 PVDEPSGDSAASD
-3562 FSRSTVAGGVKG
+3562 GV
-3574 DAVSETRINRG
+3574 V
-3585 LVELWAANVMRDN
+3585 
-3598 PVISA
+3598 
-3603 AGKIVRVVSS
+3603 
-3613 ESELPDAVKQEIDKD
+3613 
-3628 KSHNTIKGVLYGK
+3628 
-3641 QVYIVADKHNDQGSI
+3641 
-3656 EQVLLHE
+3656 
-3663 LAGHYGLRKL
+3663 
-3673 FGDNIKAELADIRTR
+3673 
-3688 LGGKSG
+3688 
-3694 VLKLAKKFNVNLAHY
+3694 
-3709 ATDYDSRMKSGEL
+3709 
-3722 TPEQVDDL
+3722 
-3730 LFDELLAHVSEMPRM
+3730 
-3745 AKPLER
+3745 
-3751 MWQKIR
+3751 
-3757 QYLHKLGFTAT
+3757 
-3768 AGYTSADLLDLIQA
+3768 
-3782 IRNNLIENPDPD
+3782 
-3794 GTGPSPKRKSKPN
+3794 
-3807 ESREDAAEI
+3807 
-3816 LFSRTAKA
+3816 LFSRTSTNAGRTGVKTGKIAGGITVKRSAIEAVTRTALGKLGLKDFTLRFETVDTEADLPDYVKTAIAKNDAQGEVFGLYDTKEHKVWLVAEKHNYASEVEETIFHEVAGHVGLARLLKEGKA
-3824 QGMSA
+3824 QPDINTLALRLGGIKGIQRFAEQNGVDLTPYLNSAQTLTKADAEEILVHELVAHLAEQQKFATPIQRLLAKVRGMLRSLFGFIYSPEFNNNELLTLVFKAKEQLKTPPPKDKVTRPENDALFFSRSRAQGTPADTASTSNQMSA

-3842 KIKQALYGAP
+3842 KIKQALYGVP

-3877 STVIDKPLGKMI
+3877 SAVINKPLGKMI

-3908 EAAKIAEDLSDWA
+3908 EAAKIADDLSDWA

-3949 QSREEDLKES
+3949 QSREEELKES

-4498 AITTAIDAAQ
+4498 AITTAIEAAQ

-4579 LGPVLGGIGVSWA
+4579 LGPVIGGIGVSWA

-4698 MKSVMVKIRKFNQSQ
+4698 MKSVMVKVRKFNQSQ

-4722 EGLQQSIKTRQRNLS
+4722 EILRQSLKVRARKRSIT
-4737 KMQNGIQVNPKLER
+4737 QNGVQVNPKMNS
-4751 LVAEY
+4751 LVMQY
-4756 DFF
+4756 DYF

>member
-12 SPKSTINASTDMSQS
+12 SPKSTINATTDMSQS

-51 DTAKAVGSGALRSLA
+51 DTVKAVGSGALRSLA

-74 FLGVGESFRDLM
+74 FLGVGEGFRDLM

-103 ALNSRLFEENENGN
+103 ALNSRIFEENENGN

-186 RMAATGAGATGVG
+186 RMASAGAGATGVG
-199 TSLGGASM
+199 ISLGGASM

-218 SWLADNSEYFQ
+218 SWLADNSAYFK

-289 LGKMGKKGMVAG
+289 LGKMGKKGVVAG

-356 GGPIGAVGGYRAKG
+356 GGPLGAVGGYRAKG

-414 AAMNADEPVLNPQ
+414 AAMNAPELVLDPQ
-427 GQYDELLHG
+427 GQYDELLQG

-476 IEMARAVDPTRA
+476 IEMARAVDPIRA

-606 QPEKEKATGDQ
+606 QPEKAKATGDQ
-617 DDGLAQFKSA
+617 DNGLARFKSA

-638 EAKAQESKNVAQ
+638 EAKAQESKNAAQ

-661 PASPD
+661 PASSD

-871 ANKFVGK
+871 ANQFVGK
-878 TAAMMNAAALKR
+878 TAAMMNAAAIKEEASTQSVRSLDEPNIIRQAKAVIREVIDNNGGAKPKLKGVR
-890 EANAPSTQV
+890 EAYRDKGFTAKALQEALGDKSLADFEREQK
-899 QDENAS
+899 ES
-905 TDKLSDEDEGYVG
+905 YTDKLS
-918 KLRQTFRTSTT
+918 
-929 GANAINRGVFPNQK
+929 
-943 PYESLDDF
+943 
-951 ITSVSA
+951 
-957 SIFHGAHGR
+957 
-966 EWRKHNDKVTPRE
+966 
-979 LELGKVG
+979 
-986 YARYLEEGG
+986 
-995 KPFEEANADAVD
+995 
-1007 TNTEPDIVQQAK
+1007 
-1019 ELIREMVE
+1019 
-1027 KTGGSLKGIRN
+1027 
-1038 AYRTK
+1038 
-1043 GFTASDLQ
+1043 
-1051 KALGGQDVSQFE
+1051 
-1063 REVKQALLASPEVS
+1063 
-1077 KSDELSS
+1077 
-1084 NDKANRWQKPYST
+1084 
-1097 QVKYDSVG
+1097 
-1105 RVVITDSNYDFFQ
+1105 
-1118 LTIAKDDG
+1118 
-1126 YAIAYLEVFD
+1126 
-1136 NPDSIAG
+1136 
-1143 SGAVTRAYL
+1143 
-1152 EGLRDA
+1152 
-1158 KSRDIGWRS
+1158 
-1167 DTIMSDSTEKM
+1167 
-1178 YERLIRMGVPFRFDG
+1178 
-1193 WKYVIDAPEL
+1193 
-1203 TKVGIGNIIKS
+1203 
-1214 MGDYPNQKPTQ
+1214 
-1225 NVKNKTSIE
+1225 
-1234 NIQNELREEIDN
+1234 
-1246 NRQLGA
+1246 
-1252 DNAPV
+1252 
-1257 FNNRYLQKMWGWEKN
+1257 
-1272 NRSFLSMQ
+1272 
-1280 RVAQDRYLLENSIT
+1280 
-1294 EMMMGLP
+1294 
-1301 ADSEITLS
+1301 
-1309 GDELNLIQRSISD
+1309 
-1322 ALSSIRYV
+1322 ALSEPSIHSGQEV
-1330 NDDYVRAFERL
+1330 PL
-1341 KSELENLSITVQTD
+1341 QSK
-1355 QKYGGLFDKAKMKIK
+1355 
-1370 IGDIGNI
+1370 GDIDHGN
-1377 EAERVSISSFSS
+1377 E
-1389 TTFSYNGGASNIGLS
+1389 TSN
-1404 SSFRAVINDLV
+1404 
-1415 ASHRSGAEKS
+1415 
-1425 ATNGRKPLNSEVD
+1425 
-1438 FKRFERVETAE
+1438 TARL
-1449 GDLLEILGQITHGT
+1449 D
-1463 SDDALVTVGVNP
+1463 
-1475 DTLGSSKRR
+1475 
-1484 VSVGELRTLRQN
+1484 
-1496 NSNPTQSDLQ
+1496 
-1506 LNQAI
+1506 
-1511 KGDSTNDNRGT
+1511 
-1522 TESQSNERSARQSEV
+1522 ERSSPQSEV

-1553 EEDASAGRRANEPES
+1553 EEDASAGRRANESRRTLP
-1568 ALLDSGERSVSR
+1568 DSTERSVSR
-1580 DAIERL
+1580 DVIERL
-1586 ALDEVDNLANGTAT
+1586 ALDEVNNLANGTAT

-1616 TQSGMPATLEQKKVL
+1616 SQSGMSATLEQKKVL

-1642 VFDNTNTSKSQQAA
+1642 VFDNTNTSKAQQAA
-1656 HQELK
+1656 RQELK

-1722 EMRDQSRWF
+1722 DMRDQSRWF

-1760 PFKHGVFSLAI
+1760 PFKNGVFSLAI

-1871 AKNTVWTD
+1871 ANNTVWTD

-1896 PQYILGEVAQGTM
+1896 PQYILGEVAQGKM
-1909 YRGDENESTVNPVS
+1909 YRGDESESTVNPVP
-1923 QHANLEQSISK
+1923 QHSNLEQSISK

-1988 NGAQVYEVTP
+1988 KGAQVYEVTP

-2060 GQQSKNQALSAL
+2060 GQQSKNQALNAL

-2123 YDEFAQAFATKG
+2123 YDEFAKAFATKG

-2155 IEAGLDN
+2155 IEAGLDS

-2216 LGHDEVLAK
+2216 LAHDEVLAK

-2329 GTLSALGSQFKHDRA
+2329 GSLSALGSQFKHDRA

-2823 QLKTKEE
+2823 QLKNKEE

-3116 KAGAIEQFRNGELDQ
+3116 KAGAIEQFRNGELDE

-3214 EAFTELYRDAQADYL
+3214 QAFTELYRDAQADYL

-3310 VDYFTHEGTKTPLID
+3310 VDYLTHEGTKTPLID

-3397 ALKQELDEAKSRN
+3397 ALKQDLDEAKSRN

-3487 DANGDYVHLLL
+3487 DANGNYVHLLL

-3539 IEEAKREIGS
+3539 VEEAKREIGS
-3549 PVDEPSGDSSTIM
+3549 PLDEPSGDSAASD
-3562 FSRSTVAGGVKG
+3562 GV
-3574 DAVSETRINRG
+3574 V
-3585 LVELWAANVMRDN
+3585 
-3598 PVISA
+3598 
-3603 AGKIVRVVSS
+3603 
-3613 ESELPDAVKQEIDKD
+3613 
-3628 KSHNTIKGVLYGK
+3628 
-3641 QVYIVADKHNDQGSI
+3641 
-3656 EQVLLHE
+3656 
-3663 LAGHYGLRKL
+3663 
-3673 FGDNIKAELADIRTR
+3673 
-3688 LGGKSG
+3688 
-3694 VLKLAKKFNVNLAHY
+3694 
-3709 ATDYDSRMKSGEL
+3709 
-3722 TPEQVDDL
+3722 
-3730 LFDELLAHVSEMPRM
+3730 
-3745 AKPLER
+3745 
-3751 MWQKIR
+3751 
-3757 QYLHKLGFTAT
+3757 
-3768 AGYTSADLLDLIQA
+3768 
-3782 IRNNLIENPDPD
+3782 
-3794 GTGPSPKRKSKPN
+3794 
-3807 ESREDAAEI
+3807 
-3816 LFSRTAKA
+3816 LFSRTSTNAGRTGVKTGKIAGGITVKRSTIDAVTRTALGKLGLKDFTLRFETVDTEADLPDYVKTTIAKNDAQGEVYGLYDTKEHKVWLVAEKHNYTSEVEETIFHEVAGHVGLARLLKEGKA
-3824 QGMSA
+3824 QPDMNTLALRLGGLKGIQRLAEQNGVDLAPYLNSAQTLTKADAEEILVQELVAHLAEQQKFATPIQRLLAKVRAMLRSLFGFIYSPEFNNNELLTLVFKAKEQLKAPPPKDKVTRPENNTLFFSRSRSQGVPADTASRSNQMSA

-3908 EAAKIAEDLSDWA
+3908 EAAKMAEDLSDWA

-3949 QSREEDLKES
+3949 QSREEELKES

-4074 SRHGDYWIDFADE
+4074 SRHGDYWVDFADE

-4140 LVEKANMHTP
+4140 LVEQANMHTP

-4219 IQKYVHEL
+4219 IQRYVHEL

-4329 LTGGEKEAMRRAVA
+4329 LTGSEKEAMRRAVA

-4487 FIGGAG
+4487 FIGGTG

-4498 AITTAIDAAQ
+4498 AITTAIEAAQ

-4531 FGKENAALIWHGAL
+4531 FGKENAALIWHGTL

-4633 NGDEIVSDLTAFE
+4633 NGDEIVIDLTAFE

-4674 FIVKRRQSLMN
+4674 FIVKHRQSLMN

-4698 MKSVMVKIRKFNQSQ
+4698 MKAMMVKIRKFNQSQ

-4722 EGLQQSIKTRQRNLS
+4722 EILRQSLKVRARKRSIT
-4737 KMQNGIQVNPKLER
+4737 QNGVQVNPKMNS
-4751 LVAEY
+4751 LVMQY
-4756 DFF
+4756 DYF

>member
-51 DTAKAVGSGALRSLA
+51 DTAKAIGSGALRSLA

-74 FLGVGESFRDLM
+74 FLGVGEGFRDLM
-86 SSGSDYLQES
+86 SSGSDSLQES

-103 ALNSRLFEENENGN
+103 ALNSRIFEENENGN

-229 QSLLRLADDPQ
+229 QSLFRLADDPQ

-289 LGKMGKKGMVAG
+289 LGKMGKKGVVAG
-301 AAKGAITEG
+301 AAKGALTEG

-316 GYGQTYARNQVTNE
+316 GYGQTYARNQITNE

-337 PTTGA
+337 PTIGA

-356 GGPIGAVGGYRAKG
+356 GGPLGAVGGYRAKG
-370 QPTENTPAQ
+370 QPTENTPTQ

-391 EIAEQAADEA
+391 EIAEQAAEDA
-401 QAMPNNGDAPAQT
+401 QAMPNNGDVPAQT
-414 AAMNADEPVLNPQ
+414 AAMNTVDPTLNPQ
-427 GQYDELLHG
+427 GQYDELLQG

-476 IEMARAVDPTRA
+476 IDMARAVDPTRA

-508 QLEREYESLAQKGRD
+508 QLELEYESLAQKGRD

-560 YQLDDTVS
+560 YQLDDTVN

-606 QPEKEKATGDQ
+606 QPEKAKITGDQ
-617 DDGLAQFKSA
+617 DDGLARFNSA
-627 RFDRDTALAAI
+627 RFDRDTAQAAI
-638 EAKAQESKNVAQ
+638 EAKAQESKNAAQ

-709 RERLGQPVSS
+709 RERLGQPLSS
-719 FVERPNSMKMREQ
+719 FVDRPNSMKMREQ

-751 KRLRK
+751 KLLRK

-871 ANKFVGK
+871 ANQFVGK
-878 TAAMMNAAALKR
+878 TAAMMNAAAIKEEASTQSVRSLDEPNIIRQAKAVIR
-890 EANAPSTQV
+890 EAIDNNGGAKPKLKGVREAYRDKGFTAKALQEALGDKSLADFEREQK
-899 QDENAS
+899 ES
-905 TDKLSDEDEGYVG
+905 YTDKLS
-918 KLRQTFRTSTT
+918 
-929 GANAINRGVFPNQK
+929 
-943 PYESLDDF
+943 
-951 ITSVSA
+951 
-957 SIFHGAHGR
+957 
-966 EWRKHNDKVTPRE
+966 
-979 LELGKVG
+979 
-986 YARYLEEGG
+986 
-995 KPFEEANADAVD
+995 
-1007 TNTEPDIVQQAK
+1007 
-1019 ELIREMVE
+1019 
-1027 KTGGSLKGIRN
+1027 
-1038 AYRTK
+1038 
-1043 GFTASDLQ
+1043 
-1051 KALGGQDVSQFE
+1051 
-1063 REVKQALLASPEVS
+1063 
-1077 KSDELSS
+1077 
-1084 NDKANRWQKPYST
+1084 
-1097 QVKYDSVG
+1097 
-1105 RVVITDSNYDFFQ
+1105 
-1118 LTIAKDDG
+1118 
-1126 YAIAYLEVFD
+1126 
-1136 NPDSIAG
+1136 
-1143 SGAVTRAYL
+1143 
-1152 EGLRDA
+1152 
-1158 KSRDIGWRS
+1158 
-1167 DTIMSDSTEKM
+1167 
-1178 YERLIRMGVPFRFDG
+1178 
-1193 WKYVIDAPEL
+1193 
-1203 TKVGIGNIIKS
+1203 
-1214 MGDYPNQKPTQ
+1214 
-1225 NVKNKTSIE
+1225 
-1234 NIQNELREEIDN
+1234 
-1246 NRQLGA
+1246 
-1252 DNAPV
+1252 
-1257 FNNRYLQKMWGWEKN
+1257 
-1272 NRSFLSMQ
+1272 
-1280 RVAQDRYLLENSIT
+1280 
-1294 EMMMGLP
+1294 
-1301 ADSEITLS
+1301 
-1309 GDELNLIQRSISD
+1309 
-1322 ALSSIRYV
+1322 ALSEPSIHSGQEV
-1330 NDDYVRAFERL
+1330 PL
-1341 KSELENLSITVQTD
+1341 QSK
-1355 QKYGGLFDKAKMKIK
+1355 
-1370 IGDIGNI
+1370 GDIDHGN
-1377 EAERVSISSFSS
+1377 E
-1389 TTFSYNGGASNIGLS
+1389 TSN
-1404 SSFRAVINDLV
+1404 
-1415 ASHRSGAEKS
+1415 
-1425 ATNGRKPLNSEVD
+1425 
-1438 FKRFERVETAE
+1438 TARL
-1449 GDLLEILGQITHGT
+1449 D
-1463 SDDALVTVGVNP
+1463 
-1475 DTLGSSKRR
+1475 
-1484 VSVGELRTLRQN
+1484 
-1496 NSNPTQSDLQ
+1496 
-1506 LNQAI
+1506 
-1511 KGDSTNDNRGT
+1511 
-1522 TESQSNERSARQSEV
+1522 ERSSPQSEV

-1642 VFDNTNTSKSQQAA
+1642 VFDNTNTSKSQQVA

-1722 EMRDQSRWF
+1722 DMRDQSRWF

-1896 PQYILGEVAQGTM
+1896 PQYILGEVAQGKM
-1909 YRGDENESTVNPVS
+1909 YRGDESESTVNPVP

-2080 LGPNKFRKLKAM
+2080 LGSNKFRKLKAM

-2155 IEAGLDN
+2155 IEAGLDS

-2191 VSDAVNYSMRE
+2191 VADAVNYSMRE

-2305 ALGYKATVNVN
+2305 ALGYKAKVTVN

-2329 GTLSALGSQFKHDRA
+2329 GSLSALGSQFKHDRA

-2607 SKNADQIGFS
+2607 SKNADQIGFT

-2823 QLKTKEE
+2823 QLKNKEE

-2871 AAERIKSIYDQWQ
+2871 AAERIKSIYEQWQ

-3202 TLRKAD
+3202 TLRQAD

-3214 EAFTELYRDAQADYL
+3214 QAFTELYRDAQADYL

-3532 ARHEARQ
+3532 ARQ

-3921 KANPKEAD
+3921 KANQKEAD

-4030 SERMNKALEEN
+4030 SERMNKALEEY

-4592 QGLSDISNDQFARGI
+4592 QGLADISNDQFARGI

-4698 MKSVMVKIRKFNQSQ
+4698 MKAMMVKIRKFNQSQ

-4722 EGLQQSIKTRQRNLS
+4722 EGLQQSIKMRLRNIS
-4737 KMQNGIQVNPKLER
+4737 KTQNGIRLNPKLER

>member
-74 FLGVGESFRDLM
+74 FLGVGEGFRDLM
-86 SSGSDYLQES
+86 SSGSDSLQES

-103 ALNSRLFEENENGN
+103 ALNSRIFEENENGN

-289 LGKMGKKGMVAG
+289 LGKMGKKGIVAD

-316 GYGQTYARNQVTNE
+316 GYGQTYARNQVINE

-356 GGPIGAVGGYRAKG
+356 GGPLGAVGGYRAKG

-391 EIAEQAADEA
+391 EIAEQAAEDA
-401 QAMPNNGDAPAQT
+401 QVMPNNGDAPAQT

-427 GQYDELLHG
+427 GQYDELLQG

-538 QNRLDMAKREKPHQ
+538 QNRLDMAKREKSHQ

-606 QPEKEKATGDQ
+606 QPDKAKATADQ
-617 DDGLAQFKSA
+617 GNGLEQFKSA
-627 RFDRDTALAAI
+627 RFDRDKAQAAI
-638 EAKAQESKNVAQ
+638 EAKAQESKNASQ

-703 ADLDAR
+703 IDLDAR

-719 FVERPNSMKMREQ
+719 FMERPNSMKMREQ

-756 RLSRAKGFDTDAVLA
+756 RLSCAKGFDTDAVLA

-871 ANKFVGK
+871 ANQFVGK
-878 TAAMMNAAALKR
+878 TAAMMNAAALKK
-890 EANAPSTQV
+890 EASTQSV
-899 QDENAS
+899 
-905 TDKLSDEDEGYVG
+905 
-918 KLRQTFRTSTT
+918 R
-929 GANAINRGVFPNQK
+929 
-943 PYESLDDF
+943 SLD
-951 ITSVSA
+951 
-957 SIFHGAHGR
+957 
-966 EWRKHNDKVTPRE
+966 
-979 LELGKVG
+979 
-986 YARYLEEGG
+986 
-995 KPFEEANADAVD
+995 
-1007 TNTEPDIVQQAK
+1007 EPDIIQQAK
-1019 ELIREMVE
+1019 AVIREVIDNN
-1027 KTGGSLKGIRN
+1027 GGYKPKLKGVRE
-1038 AYRTK
+1038 AYRDK
-1043 GFTASDLQ
+1043 GFTA
-1051 KALGGQDVSQFE
+1051 KALQEALGDKSLADFE
-1063 REVKQALLASPEVS
+1063 RE
-1077 KSDELSS
+1077 
-1084 NDKANRWQKPYST
+1084 QKERYT
-1097 QVKYDSVG
+1097 
-1105 RVVITDSNYDFFQ
+1105 
-1118 LTIAKDDG
+1118 
-1126 YAIAYLEVFD
+1126 
-1136 NPDSIAG
+1136 
-1143 SGAVTRAYL
+1143 
-1152 EGLRDA
+1152 
-1158 KSRDIGWRS
+1158 
-1167 DTIMSDSTEKM
+1167 
-1178 YERLIRMGVPFRFDG
+1178 ERL
-1193 WKYVIDAPEL
+1193 
-1203 TKVGIGNIIKS
+1203 S
-1214 MGDYPNQKPTQ
+1214 
-1225 NVKNKTSIE
+1225 
-1234 NIQNELREEIDN
+1234 
-1246 NRQLGA
+1246 
-1252 DNAPV
+1252 
-1257 FNNRYLQKMWGWEKN
+1257 
-1272 NRSFLSMQ
+1272 
-1280 RVAQDRYLLENSIT
+1280 
-1294 EMMMGLP
+1294 
-1301 ADSEITLS
+1301 
-1309 GDELNLIQRSISD
+1309 
-1322 ALSSIRYV
+1322 ALSEPSIHSGQEV
-1330 NDDYVRAFERL
+1330 PL
-1341 KSELENLSITVQTD
+1341 QSK
-1355 QKYGGLFDKAKMKIK
+1355 
-1370 IGDIGNI
+1370 GDIDHGN
-1377 EAERVSISSFSS
+1377 E
-1389 TTFSYNGGASNIGLS
+1389 TSN
-1404 SSFRAVINDLV
+1404 
-1415 ASHRSGAEKS
+1415 
-1425 ATNGRKPLNSEVD
+1425 
-1438 FKRFERVETAE
+1438 TARL
-1449 GDLLEILGQITHGT
+1449 D
-1463 SDDALVTVGVNP
+1463 
-1475 DTLGSSKRR
+1475 
-1484 VSVGELRTLRQN
+1484 
-1496 NSNPTQSDLQ
+1496 
-1506 LNQAI
+1506 
-1511 KGDSTNDNRGT
+1511 
-1522 TESQSNERSARQSEV
+1522 ERSSPQSEV

-1642 VFDNTNTSKSQQAA
+1642 VFDNTNTSKAQQAA

-1722 EMRDQSRWF
+1722 DMRDQSRWF

-1896 PQYILGEVAQGTM
+1896 PQYILGEVAQGKM
-1909 YRGDENESTVNPVS
+1909 YRGDESESTVNPVS

-2024 QQFADNEFLNKGK
+2024 QQFTDNEFLNKGK

-2060 GQQSKNQALSAL
+2060 GQQSKNQALNAL

-2570 EAKAEAKQSGQ
+2570 DAKAEAKQSGQ

-2782 KATRFPIPNIKGG
+2782 KAPRFPIPNIKGG

-2830 RIAYAKID
+2830 RTAYAKID

-3116 KAGAIEQFRNGELDQ
+3116 KAGAIEQFRNGELDE

-3214 EAFTELYRDAQADYL
+3214 QAFTELYRDAQADYL

-3279 AIIQPAIAAIEQSRR
+3279 AIIQPAIAAVEQSRR

-3549 PVDEPSGDSSTIM
+3549 PVDEPS
-3562 FSRSTVAGGVKG
+3562 
-3574 DAVSETRINRG
+3574 
-3585 LVELWAANVMRDN
+3585 RD
-3598 PVISA
+3598 SA
-3603 AGKIVRVVSS
+3603 ASDGVV
-3613 ESELPDAVKQEIDKD
+3613 
-3628 KSHNTIKGVLYGK
+3628 
-3641 QVYIVADKHNDQGSI
+3641 
-3656 EQVLLHE
+3656 
-3663 LAGHYGLRKL
+3663 
-3673 FGDNIKAELADIRTR
+3673 
-3688 LGGKSG
+3688 
-3694 VLKLAKKFNVNLAHY
+3694 
-3709 ATDYDSRMKSGEL
+3709 
-3722 TPEQVDDL
+3722 
-3730 LFDELLAHVSEMPRM
+3730 
-3745 AKPLER
+3745 
-3751 MWQKIR
+3751 
-3757 QYLHKLGFTAT
+3757 
-3768 AGYTSADLLDLIQA
+3768 
-3782 IRNNLIENPDPD
+3782 
-3794 GTGPSPKRKSKPN
+3794 
-3807 ESREDAAEI
+3807 
-3816 LFSRTAKA
+3816 LFSRTSTNAGRTGVKTGKIAGGITVKRSTIDAVTRTALGKLGLKDFALRFEAVDTEADLPDYVKTAIAKNDAQGEVFGLYDTKEHKVWLVAEKHNYASEVEETIFHEVAGHVGLARLLKEGKA
-3824 QGMSA
+3824 QPDMNTLALRLGGIKGIQRLAEQNGVDLAPYLNSTQTLTKADAEEILVQELVAHLAEQQKFATPIQRLLAKVRAMLRSLFGFIYSPEFNNNELLTLVFKAKEQLKAPPPKDKVTRPENNTLFFSRSRSQGVPADTASRSNQMSA

-3908 EAAKIAEDLSDWA
+3908 EAAKMAEDLSDWA

-3949 QSREEDLKES
+3949 QSREEELKES

-4140 LVEKANMHTP
+4140 LVEQANMHTP

-4324 VLGSV
+4324 ILGSV

-4498 AITTAIDAAQ
+4498 AITTAIEAAQ

-4531 FGKENAALIWHGAL
+4531 FGKENAALIWYGAL

-4579 LGPVLGGIGVSWA
+4579 LGPILGGIGVSWA

-4633 NGDEIVSDLTAFE
+4633 NGDEIVIDLTAFE

-4674 FIVKRRQSLMN
+4674 FIVKHRQSLMN

-4722 EGLQQSIKTRQRNLS
+4722 EILRQSLKVRARKRSIT
-4737 KMQNGIQVNPKLER
+4737 QNGVQVNPKMNS
-4751 LVAEY
+4751 LVMQY
-4756 DFF
+4756 DYF

>member
-12 SPKSTINASTDMSQS
+12 SLKSTINATTDMSQS

-86 SSGSDYLQES
+86 SSGSDSLQES

-103 ALNSRLFEENENGN
+103 ALNSRIFEENENGN

-186 RMAATGAGATGVG
+186 RMAATSAGATGVG

-218 SWLADNSEYFQ
+218 SWLADHSEYFQ

-289 LGKMGKKGMVAG
+289 LGKMGKKGVVAG
-301 AAKGAITEG
+301 AAKGALTEG

-316 GYGQTYARNQVTNE
+316 GYGQTYARNQVINE

-356 GGPIGAVGGYRAKG
+356 GGPLGAVGGYRAKG

-379 TNPQN
+379 TNSQN

-401 QAMPNNGDAPAQT
+401 QAMPNSGDAPAQT
-414 AAMNADEPVLNPQ
+414 AAMNAVDPTLNPQ
-427 GQYDELLHG
+427 GQYEELLQG

-577 MEPQLL
+577 IEPQLL

-617 DDGLAQFKSA
+617 DDGLAQFKFA
-627 RFDRDTALAAI
+627 RFDRDTAQAAI
-638 EAKAQESKNVAQ
+638 EAKAQESKNAAQ

-703 ADLDAR
+703 IDLDAR

-719 FVERPNSMKMREQ
+719 FVDRPNSMKMREQ

-740 AGIAGKTSRMS
+740 AGIEGKTSRMS

-792 YEANLPE
+792 YEANQPE

-871 ANKFVGK
+871 ANQFVGK
-878 TAAMMNAAALKR
+878 TAAMMNAAAFKEEVSTQSVGSLDEPNIIRQAKAVIREVIDNNGGAKPKLKGVR
-890 EANAPSTQV
+890 EA
-899 QDENAS
+899 
-905 TDKLSDEDEGYVG
+905 
-918 KLRQTFRTSTT
+918 
-929 GANAINRGVFPNQK
+929 
-943 PYESLDDF
+943 
-951 ITSVSA
+951 
-957 SIFHGAHGR
+957 
-966 EWRKHNDKVTPRE
+966 
-979 LELGKVG
+979 
-986 YARYLEEGG
+986 
-995 KPFEEANADAVD
+995 
-1007 TNTEPDIVQQAK
+1007 
-1019 ELIREMVE
+1019 
-1027 KTGGSLKGIRN
+1027 
-1038 AYRTK
+1038 YRDK
-1043 GFTASDLQ
+1043 GFTA
-1051 KALGGQDVSQFE
+1051 KALQEALGDKSLSDFE
-1063 REVKQALLASPEVS
+1063 RE
-1077 KSDELSS
+1077 
-1084 NDKANRWQKPYST
+1084 QKESYT
-1097 QVKYDSVG
+1097 
-1105 RVVITDSNYDFFQ
+1105 
-1118 LTIAKDDG
+1118 
-1126 YAIAYLEVFD
+1126 
-1136 NPDSIAG
+1136 
-1143 SGAVTRAYL
+1143 
-1152 EGLRDA
+1152 
-1158 KSRDIGWRS
+1158 
-1167 DTIMSDSTEKM
+1167 
-1178 YERLIRMGVPFRFDG
+1178 ERLSALSEPSIHSGQEVPLQSKGDINHGNETSNTARFD
-1193 WKYVIDAPEL
+1193 
-1203 TKVGIGNIIKS
+1203 
-1214 MGDYPNQKPTQ
+1214 
-1225 NVKNKTSIE
+1225 
-1234 NIQNELREEIDN
+1234 
-1246 NRQLGA
+1246 
-1252 DNAPV
+1252 
-1257 FNNRYLQKMWGWEKN
+1257 
-1272 NRSFLSMQ
+1272 
-1280 RVAQDRYLLENSIT
+1280 
-1294 EMMMGLP
+1294 
-1301 ADSEITLS
+1301 
-1309 GDELNLIQRSISD
+1309 
-1322 ALSSIRYV
+1322 
-1330 NDDYVRAFERL
+1330 
-1341 KSELENLSITVQTD
+1341 
-1355 QKYGGLFDKAKMKIK
+1355 
-1370 IGDIGNI
+1370 
-1377 EAERVSISSFSS
+1377 
-1389 TTFSYNGGASNIGLS
+1389 
-1404 SSFRAVINDLV
+1404 
-1415 ASHRSGAEKS
+1415 
-1425 ATNGRKPLNSEVD
+1425 
-1438 FKRFERVETAE
+1438 
-1449 GDLLEILGQITHGT
+1449 
-1463 SDDALVTVGVNP
+1463 
-1475 DTLGSSKRR
+1475 
-1484 VSVGELRTLRQN
+1484 
-1496 NSNPTQSDLQ
+1496 
-1506 LNQAI
+1506 
-1511 KGDSTNDNRGT
+1511 
-1522 TESQSNERSARQSEV
+1522 ERSSPQSEV

-1548 RSSVS
+1548 RQSVS
-1553 EEDASAGRRANEPES
+1553 EEDASAGRRANESRRTLP
-1568 ALLDSGERSVSR
+1568 DSTERSVSR

-1722 EMRDQSRWF
+1722 DMRDQSRWF

-1760 PFKHGVFSLAI
+1760 PFKNGVFSLAI

-1896 PQYILGEVAQGTM
+1896 PQYILGEVAQGKM
-1909 YRGDENESTVNPVS
+1909 YRGDESESTVNPVP

-2123 YDEFAQAFATKG
+2123 YDEFAKAFATKG

-2143 TESLNLLDGDTG
+2143 TKNLNLLDGDTG

-2162 VSDSGEVTKS
+2162 VSESGVITKS

-2179 LFPYKRPESASN
+2179 LFPYQRPESASN
-2191 VSDAVNYSMRE
+2191 VADAVNYSMRE

-2216 LGHDEVLAK
+2216 LGYDDVLAK

-2329 GTLSALGSQFKHDRA
+2329 GSLSALGSQFKHDRA

-2581 RGATVKQIED
+2581 RGATVKQIDD

-2607 SKNADQIGFS
+2607 SKNADQIGFT

-2662 IKTRS
+2662 IKIRS

-3202 TLRKAD
+3202 TLRQAD

-3214 EAFTELYRDAQADYL
+3214 QAFTELYRDAQADYL

-3336 DYMARGMQSSSIV
+3336 DYMTRGMQSSSIV

-3439 TLRKVK
+3439 KLRKVK

-3498 SHNSKVGEA
+3498 SHNSTVGEA

-3549 PVDEPSGDSSTIM
+3549 PVDESSGDSAASD
-3562 FSRSTVAGGVKG
+3562 GV
-3574 DAVSETRINRG
+3574 V
-3585 LVELWAANVMRDN
+3585 
-3598 PVISA
+3598 
-3603 AGKIVRVVSS
+3603 
-3613 ESELPDAVKQEIDKD
+3613 
-3628 KSHNTIKGVLYGK
+3628 
-3641 QVYIVADKHNDQGSI
+3641 
-3656 EQVLLHE
+3656 
-3663 LAGHYGLRKL
+3663 
-3673 FGDNIKAELADIRTR
+3673 
-3688 LGGKSG
+3688 
-3694 VLKLAKKFNVNLAHY
+3694 
-3709 ATDYDSRMKSGEL
+3709 
-3722 TPEQVDDL
+3722 
-3730 LFDELLAHVSEMPRM
+3730 
-3745 AKPLER
+3745 
-3751 MWQKIR
+3751 
-3757 QYLHKLGFTAT
+3757 
-3768 AGYTSADLLDLIQA
+3768 
-3782 IRNNLIENPDPD
+3782 
-3794 GTGPSPKRKSKPN
+3794 
-3807 ESREDAAEI
+3807 
-3816 LFSRTAKA
+3816 LFSRTSTNAGRTGVKTGKIAGGITVKRSTIDAVTRTALGKLGLKDFTLRFETVDTEADLPDYVKTAIAKNDAQGEVYGLYDTKEHKVWLVAEKHNYASEVEETIFHEVAGHVGLARLLKEGKA
-3824 QGMSA
+3824 QPDINTLALRLGGIKGIQRFAEQNGVDLTPYLNSTQTLTKADAEEVLVHELVAHLAEQQKFATPIQRLLAKVRGMLRSLFGFIYSPEFNNNELLTLVFKAKEQLKAPPPKDKVTRPENDALFFSRSRAQGTPADTASTSNQMSA

-3877 STVIDKPLGKMI
+3877 SAVINKPLGKMI

-3921 KANPKEAD
+3921 KANQKEAD

-3949 QSREEDLKES
+3949 QSREEELKES

-4004 LRPKFARLNAEQ
+4004 LRPKFALLNAEQ

-4074 SRHGDYWIDFADE
+4074 SRNGDYWIDFADE

-4140 LVEKANMHTP
+4140 LVEQANMHTP

-4324 VLGSV
+4324 ILGSV

-4388 REVTYIAAYRLAMKK
+4388 REVSYIAAYRLAMKK

-4452 TYYLWANLAKALKGE
+4452 TYYLWANIAKALKGE

-4531 FGKENAALIWHGAL
+4531 FGKENAALIWHGTL

-4579 LGPVLGGIGVSWA
+4579 LGPVIGGIGVSWA

-4698 MKSVMVKIRKFNQSQ
+4698 MKSVMVKIHKFNQSQ
-4713 YGKRNPITT
+4713 YGKRNPITS
-4722 EGLQQSIKTRQRNLS
+4722 EILRQSLKVRARKRSIT
-4737 KMQNGIQVNPKLER
+4737 QNGVQVNPKMNS
-4751 LVAEY
+4751 LVMQY
-4756 DFF
+4756 DYF

>member
-12 SPKSTINASTDMSQS
+12 SPKSTINATTDMSQS

-289 LGKMGKKGMVAG
+289 LGKMGKKGVVAG

-356 GGPIGAVGGYRAKG
+356 GGPLAAVGGYRAKG

-379 TNPQN
+379 TNTQN

-401 QAMPNNGDAPAQT
+401 QAMPNNGDVPAQT
-414 AAMNADEPVLNPQ
+414 AAMNAPEPVLTPQ
-427 GQYDELLHG
+427 GQYDELLQG

-448 AIRSRFAQSRQALT
+448 ALRSRFAQSRQALT
-462 ERGVLPERNAYQET
+462 ERGVLPERNAYQDT
-476 IEMARAVDPTRA
+476 IDMARAVDPTRA

-597 ELEYARRYP
+597 KLEYARRYP

-617 DDGLAQFKSA
+617 DDGLARFKSA
-627 RFDRDTALAAI
+627 RFDRDTAQAAI
-638 EAKAQESKNVAQ
+638 EAKAQESKNAAQ
-650 LAAAQRERDSR
+650 LAAAQRERDSL

-719 FVERPNSMKMREQ
+719 FVERPNSIKMREQ

-818 EARTFAENE
+818 EARTFAESE

-871 ANKFVGK
+871 TNKFVGK
-878 TAAMMNAAALKR
+878 TAALKEEASTQSVGSLDEPDIIRQAKAVIREVIDNNGGAKPKLKGVR
-890 EANAPSTQV
+890 EAYRDKGFTAKALQEALGDKSLADFEREQK
-899 QDENAS
+899 ES
-905 TDKLSDEDEGYVG
+905 YTDKLS
-918 KLRQTFRTSTT
+918 
-929 GANAINRGVFPNQK
+929 
-943 PYESLDDF
+943 
-951 ITSVSA
+951 
-957 SIFHGAHGR
+957 
-966 EWRKHNDKVTPRE
+966 
-979 LELGKVG
+979 
-986 YARYLEEGG
+986 
-995 KPFEEANADAVD
+995 
-1007 TNTEPDIVQQAK
+1007 
-1019 ELIREMVE
+1019 
-1027 KTGGSLKGIRN
+1027 
-1038 AYRTK
+1038 
-1043 GFTASDLQ
+1043 
-1051 KALGGQDVSQFE
+1051 
-1063 REVKQALLASPEVS
+1063 
-1077 KSDELSS
+1077 
-1084 NDKANRWQKPYST
+1084 
-1097 QVKYDSVG
+1097 
-1105 RVVITDSNYDFFQ
+1105 
-1118 LTIAKDDG
+1118 
-1126 YAIAYLEVFD
+1126 
-1136 NPDSIAG
+1136 
-1143 SGAVTRAYL
+1143 
-1152 EGLRDA
+1152 
-1158 KSRDIGWRS
+1158 
-1167 DTIMSDSTEKM
+1167 
-1178 YERLIRMGVPFRFDG
+1178 
-1193 WKYVIDAPEL
+1193 
-1203 TKVGIGNIIKS
+1203 
-1214 MGDYPNQKPTQ
+1214 
-1225 NVKNKTSIE
+1225 
-1234 NIQNELREEIDN
+1234 
-1246 NRQLGA
+1246 
-1252 DNAPV
+1252 
-1257 FNNRYLQKMWGWEKN
+1257 
-1272 NRSFLSMQ
+1272 
-1280 RVAQDRYLLENSIT
+1280 
-1294 EMMMGLP
+1294 
-1301 ADSEITLS
+1301 
-1309 GDELNLIQRSISD
+1309 
-1322 ALSSIRYV
+1322 ALSEPSIHSGQEV
-1330 NDDYVRAFERL
+1330 PL
-1341 KSELENLSITVQTD
+1341 QSK
-1355 QKYGGLFDKAKMKIK
+1355 
-1370 IGDIGNI
+1370 GDIDHGN
-1377 EAERVSISSFSS
+1377 E
-1389 TTFSYNGGASNIGLS
+1389 TSN
-1404 SSFRAVINDLV
+1404 
-1415 ASHRSGAEKS
+1415 
-1425 ATNGRKPLNSEVD
+1425 
-1438 FKRFERVETAE
+1438 TARL
-1449 GDLLEILGQITHGT
+1449 D
-1463 SDDALVTVGVNP
+1463 
-1475 DTLGSSKRR
+1475 
-1484 VSVGELRTLRQN
+1484 
-1496 NSNPTQSDLQ
+1496 
-1506 LNQAI
+1506 
-1511 KGDSTNDNRGT
+1511 
-1522 TESQSNERSARQSEV
+1522 ERSSPQSEV

-1553 EEDASAGRRANEPES
+1553 EEDASAGRRANESRRTLP
-1568 ALLDSGERSVSR
+1568 DSTVRSVSR

-1722 EMRDQSRWF
+1722 DMRDQSRWF

-1760 PFKHGVFSLAI
+1760 PFKNGVFSLAI

-1799 AKSSKLL
+1799 AKSAKLL
-1806 HENGLLMMV
+1806 HENGLMMMV

-1896 PQYILGEVAQGTM
+1896 PQYILGEVAQGKM
-1909 YRGDENESTVNPVS
+1909 YRGDESESTVNPVP

-1998 DSIWSDDGWLMSRA
+1998 DSIWSDDGWLMSRS

-2080 LGPNKFRKLKAM
+2080 LGPNKFPKLKAM

-2123 YDEFAQAFATKG
+2123 YDEFAKAFATKG

-2155 IEAGLDN
+2155 IEAGLDS

-2329 GTLSALGSQFKHDRA
+2329 GSLSALGSQFKHDRA

-2570 EAKAEAKQSGQ
+2570 EAKAEAKQSGL

-2607 SKNADQIGFS
+2607 SKNADQIGFT

-2662 IKTRS
+2662 IKIRS

-2889 QLVFSDM
+2889 QLVLSDM

-2901 YAIATVKSDLK
+2901 YAVATVKSDLK
-2912 SLAET
+2912 NLAET

-3202 TLRKAD
+3202 TLRQAD

-3214 EAFTELYRDAQADYL
+3214 EAFTTLYRDAQADYL

-3279 AIIQPAIAAIEQSRR
+3279 AIIQPAIAAVEQSRR

-3310 VDYFTHEGTKTPLID
+3310 VDYFTHEGSKTPLID

-3349 QSPKLMNALHLN
+3349 QSPKLMSALHLN

-3397 ALKQELDEAKSRN
+3397 ALKQEVEEAKSRN

-3487 DANGDYVHLLL
+3487 NANGDYVHLLL

-3549 PVDEPSGDSSTIM
+3549 PVDEPS
-3562 FSRSTVAGGVKG
+3562 
-3574 DAVSETRINRG
+3574 
-3585 LVELWAANVMRDN
+3585 RD
-3598 PVISA
+3598 SA
-3603 AGKIVRVVSS
+3603 ASDGVV
-3613 ESELPDAVKQEIDKD
+3613 
-3628 KSHNTIKGVLYGK
+3628 
-3641 QVYIVADKHNDQGSI
+3641 
-3656 EQVLLHE
+3656 
-3663 LAGHYGLRKL
+3663 
-3673 FGDNIKAELADIRTR
+3673 
-3688 LGGKSG
+3688 
-3694 VLKLAKKFNVNLAHY
+3694 
-3709 ATDYDSRMKSGEL
+3709 
-3722 TPEQVDDL
+3722 
-3730 LFDELLAHVSEMPRM
+3730 
-3745 AKPLER
+3745 
-3751 MWQKIR
+3751 
-3757 QYLHKLGFTAT
+3757 
-3768 AGYTSADLLDLIQA
+3768 
-3782 IRNNLIENPDPD
+3782 
-3794 GTGPSPKRKSKPN
+3794 
-3807 ESREDAAEI
+3807 
-3816 LFSRTAKA
+3816 LFSRTSTNAGRTGVKTGKIAGGITVKRSTIDAVTRTALGKLGLKNFTLRFETVDTEADLPDYVKTAIAKNDAQGEVYGLYDTKEHKVWLVAEKHNYASEVEETIFHEVAGHVGLARLLKEGKA
-3824 QGMSA
+3824 QPDMNTLALRLGGIKGIQRLAEKNGVDLAPYLNSAQTLTKADAEEILVQELVAHLAEQQKFATPIQRLLAKVRAMLRSLFGFIYSPEFNNNELLTLVFKAKEQLKAPPPKDKVTRPENNTLFFSRSRSQGVPADTASTSNQMSA

-3842 KIKQALYGAP
+3842 KIKQALYGVP

-3908 EAAKIAEDLSDWA
+3908 EAAKIADDLSDWA
-3921 KANPKEAD
+3921 KANQKEAD

-3949 QSREEDLKES
+3949 QSREEELKES

-4074 SRHGDYWIDFADE
+4074 SRHGDYWVDFADE

-4140 LVEKANMHTP
+4140 LVEQANMHTP

-4452 TYYLWANLAKALKGE
+4452 TYYLWANLTKALKGE

-4487 FIGGAG
+4487 FIGGTG

-4498 AITTAIDAAQ
+4498 AITTAIEAAQ

-4592 QGLSDISNDQFARGI
+4592 QGLADISNDQFARGI

-4698 MKSVMVKIRKFNQSQ
+4698 MKAMMVKIRKFNQSQ
-4713 YGKRNPITT
+4713 YGKRNPITS
-4722 EGLQQSIKTRQRNLS
+4722 EILRQSLKVRARKRSIT
-4737 KMQNGIQVNPKLER
+4737 QNGVQVNPKMNS
-4751 LVAEY
+4751 LVMQY
-4756 DFF
+4756 DYF

>member
-12 SPKSTINASTDMSQS
+12 SSKSTINATTDMSQS
-27 AFLPKGFQFEAP
+27 AFLPKGFQFEAS

-167 LKKGMTEKAAQAV
+167 LKKGMTKKAAQAV

-263 QMSTDPTA
+263 QVSTDPTA

-427 GQYDELLHG
+427 GQYDELLQG

-560 YQLDDTVS
+560 YQLDDTVN

-606 QPEKEKATGDQ
+606 QPEKAKAIGDQ
-617 DDGLAQFKSA
+617 DNGLARFKSA
-627 RFDRDTALAAI
+627 RFDRDTAQAAI
-638 EAKAQESKNVAQ
+638 EAKAQESKNAAQ

-703 ADLDAR
+703 IDLDAR

-719 FVERPNSMKMREQ
+719 FVDRPNSMKMREQ

-792 YEANLPE
+792 YEANQPE

-807 EALFKEFVSDT
+807 EALFKEYVSDT

-871 ANKFVGK
+871 ANQFVGK
-878 TAAMMNAAALKR
+878 TAAMMNAAALKKEASTQSVGSLDEPNIIRQAKAVIREVIDNNGGAKRKLKGVR
-890 EANAPSTQV
+890 EAYRDKGFTAKALQEALGDKSLADFEREQK
-899 QDENAS
+899 ES
-905 TDKLSDEDEGYVG
+905 YTDKLS
-918 KLRQTFRTSTT
+918 
-929 GANAINRGVFPNQK
+929 
-943 PYESLDDF
+943 
-951 ITSVSA
+951 
-957 SIFHGAHGR
+957 
-966 EWRKHNDKVTPRE
+966 
-979 LELGKVG
+979 
-986 YARYLEEGG
+986 
-995 KPFEEANADAVD
+995 
-1007 TNTEPDIVQQAK
+1007 
-1019 ELIREMVE
+1019 
-1027 KTGGSLKGIRN
+1027 
-1038 AYRTK
+1038 
-1043 GFTASDLQ
+1043 
-1051 KALGGQDVSQFE
+1051 
-1063 REVKQALLASPEVS
+1063 
-1077 KSDELSS
+1077 
-1084 NDKANRWQKPYST
+1084 
-1097 QVKYDSVG
+1097 
-1105 RVVITDSNYDFFQ
+1105 
-1118 LTIAKDDG
+1118 
-1126 YAIAYLEVFD
+1126 
-1136 NPDSIAG
+1136 
-1143 SGAVTRAYL
+1143 
-1152 EGLRDA
+1152 
-1158 KSRDIGWRS
+1158 
-1167 DTIMSDSTEKM
+1167 
-1178 YERLIRMGVPFRFDG
+1178 
-1193 WKYVIDAPEL
+1193 
-1203 TKVGIGNIIKS
+1203 
-1214 MGDYPNQKPTQ
+1214 
-1225 NVKNKTSIE
+1225 
-1234 NIQNELREEIDN
+1234 
-1246 NRQLGA
+1246 
-1252 DNAPV
+1252 
-1257 FNNRYLQKMWGWEKN
+1257 
-1272 NRSFLSMQ
+1272 
-1280 RVAQDRYLLENSIT
+1280 
-1294 EMMMGLP
+1294 
-1301 ADSEITLS
+1301 
-1309 GDELNLIQRSISD
+1309 
-1322 ALSSIRYV
+1322 ALSEPSIHSGQEV
-1330 NDDYVRAFERL
+1330 PL
-1341 KSELENLSITVQTD
+1341 QSK
-1355 QKYGGLFDKAKMKIK
+1355 
-1370 IGDIGNI
+1370 GDIDHGN
-1377 EAERVSISSFSS
+1377 E
-1389 TTFSYNGGASNIGLS
+1389 TSN
-1404 SSFRAVINDLV
+1404 
-1415 ASHRSGAEKS
+1415 
-1425 ATNGRKPLNSEVD
+1425 
-1438 FKRFERVETAE
+1438 TARL
-1449 GDLLEILGQITHGT
+1449 D
-1463 SDDALVTVGVNP
+1463 
-1475 DTLGSSKRR
+1475 
-1484 VSVGELRTLRQN
+1484 
-1496 NSNPTQSDLQ
+1496 
-1506 LNQAI
+1506 
-1511 KGDSTNDNRGT
+1511 
-1522 TESQSNERSARQSEV
+1522 ERSSPQSEV

-1553 EEDASAGRRANEPES
+1553 EEDASAGRRANESRRTLP
-1568 ALLDSGERSVSR
+1568 DSTERGVSR

-1600 QRIAANIAA
+1600 QRIAANIEA

-1642 VFDNTNTSKSQQAA
+1642 VFDNTNTSKSQQVA

-1722 EMRDQSRWF
+1722 DMRDQSRWF

-1859 IVVFRKLKQGET
+1859 IVVFRKLKQGEM

-1896 PQYILGEVAQGTM
+1896 PQYILGEVAQGKM
-1909 YRGDENESTVNPVS
+1909 YRGDESESTVNPVP

-1946 LTPETKDAI
+1946 LTPETKDTI

-1998 DSIWSDDGWLMSRA
+1998 DSIRSDDGLLMSRA

-2060 GQQSKNQALSAL
+2060 GQQSKNQALNAL

-2080 LGPNKFRKLKAM
+2080 LGSNKFRKLKAM

-2123 YDEFAQAFATKG
+2123 YDEFAHAFATKG

-2155 IEAGLDN
+2155 IEAGLDS

-2216 LGHDEVLAK
+2216 LGNDEVLAK

-2329 GTLSALGSQFKHDRA
+2329 GSLSALGSQFKHDRA

-2901 YAIATVKSDLK
+2901 YAVATVKSDLK
-2912 SLAET
+2912 NLAET

-2999 KGIPDDEIAFIHDY
+2999 KGIPEDEIAFIHDY

-3202 TLRKAD
+3202 TLRQAD

-3214 EAFTELYRDAQADYL
+3214 EAFTTLYRDAQADYL

-3279 AIIQPAIAAIEQSRR
+3279 AIIQPAIAAVEQSRR

-3460 HNGQRYQT
+3460 HNDQRYQT

-3549 PVDEPSGDSSTIM
+3549 PVDEPSGDSAASD
-3562 FSRSTVAGGVKG
+3562 GV
-3574 DAVSETRINRG
+3574 V
-3585 LVELWAANVMRDN
+3585 
-3598 PVISA
+3598 
-3603 AGKIVRVVSS
+3603 
-3613 ESELPDAVKQEIDKD
+3613 
-3628 KSHNTIKGVLYGK
+3628 
-3641 QVYIVADKHNDQGSI
+3641 
-3656 EQVLLHE
+3656 
-3663 LAGHYGLRKL
+3663 
-3673 FGDNIKAELADIRTR
+3673 
-3688 LGGKSG
+3688 
-3694 VLKLAKKFNVNLAHY
+3694 
-3709 ATDYDSRMKSGEL
+3709 
-3722 TPEQVDDL
+3722 
-3730 LFDELLAHVSEMPRM
+3730 
-3745 AKPLER
+3745 
-3751 MWQKIR
+3751 
-3757 QYLHKLGFTAT
+3757 
-3768 AGYTSADLLDLIQA
+3768 
-3782 IRNNLIENPDPD
+3782 
-3794 GTGPSPKRKSKPN
+3794 
-3807 ESREDAAEI
+3807 
-3816 LFSRTAKA
+3816 LFSRTSTNAGRTGVKTGKIAGGITVKRSTIDAVTRTALGKLGLKDFTLRFETVDTEADLPDYVKTAIAKNDAQGEVYGLYDTKEHKVWLVAEKHNYASEVEETIFHEVAGHVGLARLLKEGKA
-3824 QGMSA
+3824 QPDMNTLALRLGGIKGIQRLAEQNGVDLAPYLNSTQTLTKADAEEILVQELVAHLAEQQKFATPIQRLLAKVRAMLRSLFGFIYSPEFNNNELLTLVFKAKEQLKAPPPKDKVTRPENNTLFFSRSRSQGVPADTASRSNQMSA

-3908 EAAKIAEDLSDWA
+3908 EAAKMAEDLSDWA

-3949 QSREEDLKES
+3949 QSREEELKES

-4467 TPEVKSMARKQLLGT
+4467 TPEVKAMARKQLLGT

-4498 AITTAIDAAQ
+4498 AITTAIEAAQ

-4579 LGPVLGGIGVSWA
+4579 LGPVIGGIGVSWA
-4592 QGLSDISNDQFARGI
+4592 QGLADISNDQFARGI

-4619 KTARYINEGGVTTK
+4619 KTARYINEGGVNTK
-4633 NGDEIVSDLTAFE
+4633 NGDEIASDLTAFE

-4722 EGLQQSIKTRQRNLS
+4722 EILRQSLKVRARKRSIT
-4737 KMQNGIQVNPKLER
+4737 QNGVQVNPKMNS
-4751 LVAEY
+4751 LVMQY
-4756 DFF
+4756 DYF

>member
-12 SPKSTINASTDMSQS
+12 SLKSTINASTDMSQS

-74 FLGVGESFRDLM
+74 FLGVGEGFRDLM

-103 ALNSRLFEENENGN
+103 ALNSRIFEENENGN

-289 LGKMGKKGMVAG
+289 LGKMGKKGVVAG
-301 AAKGAITEG
+301 AAKGALAEG

-342 LVDGLEGAVIGGAL
+342 LVDGLEGAVIGAAL

-391 EIAEQAADEA
+391 EIAEKEIAEQAAEDA
-401 QAMPNNGDAPAQT
+401 QAMPHNGDAPAQT

-427 GQYDELLHG
+427 GQYDELLQG

-448 AIRSRFAQSRQALT
+448 ALRTRFAQSRQALT

-476 IEMARAVDPTRA
+476 IEMARAVDPIRA

-638 EAKAQESKNVAQ
+638 EAKAQESKNAAQ
-650 LAAAQRERDSR
+650 LAAVQRERDSR

-709 RERLGQPVSS
+709 RERLGQQVSS

-871 ANKFVGK
+871 ANQFVGK
-878 TAAMMNAAALKR
+878 TAAMMNAAALKK
-890 EANAPSTQV
+890 EASTQ
-899 QDENAS
+899 S
-905 TDKLSDEDEGYVG
+905 VG
-918 KLRQTFRTSTT
+918 
-929 GANAINRGVFPNQK
+929 
-943 PYESLDDF
+943 SL
-951 ITSVSA
+951 
-957 SIFHGAHGR
+957 
-966 EWRKHNDKVTPRE
+966 E
-979 LELGKVG
+979 
-986 YARYLEEGG
+986 
-995 KPFEEANADAVD
+995 
-1007 TNTEPDIVQQAK
+1007 EPDIIRQAK
-1019 ELIREMVE
+1019 AVIREVIDNN
-1027 KTGGSLKGIRN
+1027 GGAKPKLKGVRE
-1038 AYRTK
+1038 AYLDK
-1043 GFTASDLQ
+1043 GFTA
-1051 KALGGQDVSQFE
+1051 KALQEALGDKSLADFE
-1063 REVKQALLASPEVS
+1063 RE
-1077 KSDELSS
+1077 
-1084 NDKANRWQKPYST
+1084 QKESYT
-1097 QVKYDSVG
+1097 
-1105 RVVITDSNYDFFQ
+1105 
-1118 LTIAKDDG
+1118 
-1126 YAIAYLEVFD
+1126 
-1136 NPDSIAG
+1136 
-1143 SGAVTRAYL
+1143 
-1152 EGLRDA
+1152 
-1158 KSRDIGWRS
+1158 
-1167 DTIMSDSTEKM
+1167 
-1178 YERLIRMGVPFRFDG
+1178 ERL
-1193 WKYVIDAPEL
+1193 
-1203 TKVGIGNIIKS
+1203 S
-1214 MGDYPNQKPTQ
+1214 
-1225 NVKNKTSIE
+1225 
-1234 NIQNELREEIDN
+1234 
-1246 NRQLGA
+1246 
-1252 DNAPV
+1252 
-1257 FNNRYLQKMWGWEKN
+1257 
-1272 NRSFLSMQ
+1272 
-1280 RVAQDRYLLENSIT
+1280 
-1294 EMMMGLP
+1294 
-1301 ADSEITLS
+1301 
-1309 GDELNLIQRSISD
+1309 
-1322 ALSSIRYV
+1322 ALSEPSIHSGQEV
-1330 NDDYVRAFERL
+1330 PL
-1341 KSELENLSITVQTD
+1341 QSK
-1355 QKYGGLFDKAKMKIK
+1355 
-1370 IGDIGNI
+1370 GDIDHGN
-1377 EAERVSISSFSS
+1377 E
-1389 TTFSYNGGASNIGLS
+1389 TSN
-1404 SSFRAVINDLV
+1404 
-1415 ASHRSGAEKS
+1415 
-1425 ATNGRKPLNSEVD
+1425 
-1438 FKRFERVETAE
+1438 TARL
-1449 GDLLEILGQITHGT
+1449 D
-1463 SDDALVTVGVNP
+1463 
-1475 DTLGSSKRR
+1475 
-1484 VSVGELRTLRQN
+1484 
-1496 NSNPTQSDLQ
+1496 
-1506 LNQAI
+1506 
-1511 KGDSTNDNRGT
+1511 
-1522 TESQSNERSARQSEV
+1522 ERSSPQSEV

-1609 IRLMKDL
+1609 IRVMKDL
-1616 TQSGMPATLEQKKVL
+1616 SQSGMSATLEQKKVL

-1722 EMRDQSRWF
+1722 DMRDQSRWF

-1896 PQYILGEVAQGTM
+1896 PQYILGEVAQGKM
-1909 YRGDENESTVNPVS
+1909 YRGDESESTVNPVP

-1982 GDDHPT
+1982 GADHPT

-1998 DSIWSDDGWLMSRA
+1998 DSIWSDDGWRLDLA
-2012 RHFVEQGDKARL
+2012 HHYVEQGDKARL
-2024 QQFADNEFLNKGK
+2024 QRFVDDEFLNKGK
-2037 IKSDFTGSKLKES
+2037 IKSDFSGVKYKAA
-2050 AVKAVLAYLT
+2050 AVQAALDYLAGKQT
-2060 GQQSKNQALSAL
+2060 SEQALKTLGES
-2072 DDAIDNTR
+2072 IDKTR
-2080 LGPNKFRKLKAM
+2080 LGENNYRKLKAM
-2092 LTIRN
+2092 MTIRN

-2123 YDEFAQAFATKG
+2123 YDEFAHAFATKG

-2155 IEAGLDN
+2155 IEAGLDS

-2216 LGHDEVLAK
+2216 LGHDEVLAR

-2305 ALGYKATVNVN
+2305 ALGYKATVTVN

-2362 DTNGKERTKNE
+2362 DTNGKERTKND

-2494 SFHKDILKLYPS
+2494 SFHKDILTLYPS

-2534 DVVLMGHSHLRAMP
+2534 DVVLMGHSNLRAMP

-2581 RGATVKQIED
+2581 SGATVKQIED

-2678 MTGTPISNSLVEVYT
+2678 MTGTPISNSLVELYT

-2937 EMPYSQTLKELV
+2937 EMPYSKTLKELV

-3214 EAFTELYRDAQADYL
+3214 QAFTELYRDAQADYL

-3310 VDYFTHEGTKTPLID
+3310 VDYLTHEGTKTPLID

-3373 FERKLQSLQSTLK
+3373 FKRKLQSLQSTLK

-3474 YPGWQYDSVMPAL
+3474 YPGWQYDSVMPVL

-3549 PVDEPSGDSSTIM
+3549 PVDEPS
-3562 FSRSTVAGGVKG
+3562 
-3574 DAVSETRINRG
+3574 
-3585 LVELWAANVMRDN
+3585 RD
-3598 PVISA
+3598 SA
-3603 AGKIVRVVSS
+3603 ASDGVV
-3613 ESELPDAVKQEIDKD
+3613 
-3628 KSHNTIKGVLYGK
+3628 
-3641 QVYIVADKHNDQGSI
+3641 
-3656 EQVLLHE
+3656 
-3663 LAGHYGLRKL
+3663 
-3673 FGDNIKAELADIRTR
+3673 
-3688 LGGKSG
+3688 
-3694 VLKLAKKFNVNLAHY
+3694 
-3709 ATDYDSRMKSGEL
+3709 
-3722 TPEQVDDL
+3722 
-3730 LFDELLAHVSEMPRM
+3730 
-3745 AKPLER
+3745 
-3751 MWQKIR
+3751 
-3757 QYLHKLGFTAT
+3757 
-3768 AGYTSADLLDLIQA
+3768 
-3782 IRNNLIENPDPD
+3782 
-3794 GTGPSPKRKSKPN
+3794 
-3807 ESREDAAEI
+3807 
-3816 LFSRTAKA
+3816 LFSRTSTNAGRTGVKTGNIAGGITVKRSAIDAVTRTALGKLGLKDFTFRFETVDTETDLPDYVKTAIAKNDAQGEVYGLYDTKEHKVWLVAEKHNYASEVEETIFHEVAGHVGLARLLKEGKA
-3824 QGMSA
+3824 QPDMNTLALRLGGIKGIQRLAEKNGVDLAPYLISTQTLTKADAEEILVQELVAHLAEQQKFATPIQRLLAKVRAMLRSLFGFIYSPEFNNNELLTLVFKAKEQLKAPPPKDKVTRPENNALFFSRSRSQGVPAYTASTSNQMSA

-3908 EAAKIAEDLSDWA
+3908 EAAKMAEDLSDWA

-3929 ELFAFAHEATLADV
+3929 EVFAFAREATLADV
-3943 DPSEAF
+3943 DPSEEF
-3949 QSREEDLKES
+3949 QSREEELKES

-4140 LVEKANMHTP
+4140 LVEQANMHTP

-4219 IQKYVHEL
+4219 IQKYVHDL

-4239 LNKRHEWV
+4239 LNRRHEWV

-4324 VLGSV
+4324 ILGSV

-4437 MAAVALQFKQYSQNM
+4437 MTAVALQFKQYSQNM

-4508 EIVGDDDEP
+4508 EIAGDDDEP
-4517 FDAETELKRMLAEA
+4517 FDTETELKRMLAEA

-4633 NGDEIVSDLTAFE
+4633 NGDEVVSDLTAFE

-4698 MKSVMVKIRKFNQSQ
+4698 MKSVMVKIHKFNQSQ

-4722 EGLQQSIKTRQRNLS
+4722 GSLRLSLKVRARKRSIT
-4737 KMQNGIQVNPKLER
+4737 QNGVQVNPKMNS
-4751 LVAEY
+4751 LVMQY
-4756 DFF
+4756 DYF

>member
-86 SSGSDYLQES
+86 SSGSDALQES

-158 LRSTITKSM
+158 LRTTITKSM

-186 RMAATGAGATGVG
+186 RMASTGAGATGVG
-199 TSLGGASM
+199 ISLGVASM

-218 SWLADNSEYFQ
+218 SWLADNSQYFQ
-229 QSLLRLADDPQ
+229 QALLRLSDDPKN
-240 YQGMSATELFDL
+240 QGMSATELFDL

-263 QMSTDPTA
+263 QMSTDSTA
-271 VAASVA
+271 VTASIA
-277 GAMGDKYLFGAL
+277 GAMGDKYLFDAL
-289 LGKMGKKGMVAG
+289 LGKMAKKGVVAG

-337 PTTGA
+337 QTTGA

-356 GGPIGAVGGYRAKG
+356 GGPLGAVGGYRAKG
-370 QPTENTPAQ
+370 QPTENQPAQ

-414 AAMNADEPVLNPQ
+414 AAMNAVDPTLNPQ
-427 GQYDELLHG
+427 GQYDELLQG

-476 IEMARAVDPTRA
+476 IDMARAVDPTRA
-488 AEIEQFLKSEEADQN
+488 AEIEQFLKSEEAEQN

-583 KEDRNKPELLERMV
+583 KEDRNKPELLDRMV

-606 QPEKEKATGDQ
+606 QPEKAKATGDQ
-617 DDGLAQFKSA
+617 DDGLARFKSA
-627 RFDRDTALAAI
+627 RFDRDTAQAAI
-638 EAKAQESKNVAQ
+638 EAKAQESKNAAQ

-786 ARRRAD
+786 ARRRAE

-834 INALVDASP
+834 INALVDTSP

-871 ANKFVGK
+871 ANQFVGK
-878 TAAMMNAAALKR
+878 TAAMMNAAALKKEASTQSVGSLDEPDIIRQAKAVIREVIDNNGGAKPKLKGVR
-890 EANAPSTQV
+890 EAYRDKGFTAKALQEALGDKSLADFERDQK
-899 QDENAS
+899 ES
-905 TDKLSDEDEGYVG
+905 YTDKLS
-918 KLRQTFRTSTT
+918 
-929 GANAINRGVFPNQK
+929 
-943 PYESLDDF
+943 
-951 ITSVSA
+951 
-957 SIFHGAHGR
+957 
-966 EWRKHNDKVTPRE
+966 
-979 LELGKVG
+979 
-986 YARYLEEGG
+986 
-995 KPFEEANADAVD
+995 
-1007 TNTEPDIVQQAK
+1007 
-1019 ELIREMVE
+1019 
-1027 KTGGSLKGIRN
+1027 
-1038 AYRTK
+1038 
-1043 GFTASDLQ
+1043 
-1051 KALGGQDVSQFE
+1051 
-1063 REVKQALLASPEVS
+1063 
-1077 KSDELSS
+1077 
-1084 NDKANRWQKPYST
+1084 
-1097 QVKYDSVG
+1097 
-1105 RVVITDSNYDFFQ
+1105 
-1118 LTIAKDDG
+1118 
-1126 YAIAYLEVFD
+1126 
-1136 NPDSIAG
+1136 
-1143 SGAVTRAYL
+1143 
-1152 EGLRDA
+1152 
-1158 KSRDIGWRS
+1158 
-1167 DTIMSDSTEKM
+1167 
-1178 YERLIRMGVPFRFDG
+1178 
-1193 WKYVIDAPEL
+1193 
-1203 TKVGIGNIIKS
+1203 
-1214 MGDYPNQKPTQ
+1214 
-1225 NVKNKTSIE
+1225 
-1234 NIQNELREEIDN
+1234 
-1246 NRQLGA
+1246 
-1252 DNAPV
+1252 
-1257 FNNRYLQKMWGWEKN
+1257 
-1272 NRSFLSMQ
+1272 
-1280 RVAQDRYLLENSIT
+1280 
-1294 EMMMGLP
+1294 
-1301 ADSEITLS
+1301 
-1309 GDELNLIQRSISD
+1309 
-1322 ALSSIRYV
+1322 ALSEPSIHSGQEV
-1330 NDDYVRAFERL
+1330 PL
-1341 KSELENLSITVQTD
+1341 QSK
-1355 QKYGGLFDKAKMKIK
+1355 
-1370 IGDIGNI
+1370 GDIDHGN
-1377 EAERVSISSFSS
+1377 E
-1389 TTFSYNGGASNIGLS
+1389 TSN
-1404 SSFRAVINDLV
+1404 
-1415 ASHRSGAEKS
+1415 
-1425 ATNGRKPLNSEVD
+1425 
-1438 FKRFERVETAE
+1438 TARL
-1449 GDLLEILGQITHGT
+1449 D
-1463 SDDALVTVGVNP
+1463 
-1475 DTLGSSKRR
+1475 
-1484 VSVGELRTLRQN
+1484 
-1496 NSNPTQSDLQ
+1496 
-1506 LNQAI
+1506 
-1511 KGDSTNDNRGT
+1511 
-1522 TESQSNERSARQSEV
+1522 ERSSPQSEV

-1553 EEDASAGRRANEPES
+1553 EEDASAGRRANESRRTLP
-1568 ALLDSGERSVSR
+1568 DSTERSVSR

-1642 VFDNTNTSKSQQAA
+1642 VFDNTNTSKAQQAA

-1722 EMRDQSRWF
+1722 DMRDQSRWF

-1784 KNPDISGMAIHNYFI
+1784 KSPDISGMAIHNYFI

-1871 AKNTVWTD
+1871 AKNTVWTA

-1909 YRGDENESTVNPVS
+1909 YRGDENESTVNPVP

-1988 NGAQVYEVTP
+1988 KGAQVYEVTP

-2060 GQQSKNQALSAL
+2060 GQQSKNQALNAL

-2097 SALALLRAEKTGAGD
+2097 GALALLRAEKTGAGD

-2123 YDEFAQAFATKG
+2123 YDEFAKAFATKG
-2135 KNSKPATL
+2135 KNSKPVTL

-2155 IEAGLDN
+2155 IEAGLDS

-2329 GTLSALGSQFKHDRA
+2329 GSLSALGSQFKHDRA

-2607 SKNADQIGFS
+2607 SKNADQIGFT

-2777 ATGEN
+2777 ATGED

-2901 YAIATVKSDLK
+2901 YAVATVKSDLK

-3087 GKPEDFE
+3087 GKPEGFE

-3163 AKLLDLD
+3163 AKLLDLE

-3202 TLRKAD
+3202 TLRQAD

-3214 EAFTELYRDAQADYL
+3214 EAFTTLYRDAQADYL

-3279 AIIQPAIAAIEQSRR
+3279 AIIQPAIAAVEQSRR

-3310 VDYFTHEGTKTPLID
+3310 VDFFTHEGTKTPLID

-3445 RSTFDPNSIRPETVE
+3445 RSTFDPNSIRPEIVE

-3549 PVDEPSGDSSTIM
+3549 PVDEPSGDSAASD
-3562 FSRSTVAGGVKG
+3562 GV
-3574 DAVSETRINRG
+3574 V
-3585 LVELWAANVMRDN
+3585 
-3598 PVISA
+3598 
-3603 AGKIVRVVSS
+3603 
-3613 ESELPDAVKQEIDKD
+3613 
-3628 KSHNTIKGVLYGK
+3628 
-3641 QVYIVADKHNDQGSI
+3641 
-3656 EQVLLHE
+3656 
-3663 LAGHYGLRKL
+3663 
-3673 FGDNIKAELADIRTR
+3673 
-3688 LGGKSG
+3688 
-3694 VLKLAKKFNVNLAHY
+3694 
-3709 ATDYDSRMKSGEL
+3709 
-3722 TPEQVDDL
+3722 
-3730 LFDELLAHVSEMPRM
+3730 
-3745 AKPLER
+3745 
-3751 MWQKIR
+3751 
-3757 QYLHKLGFTAT
+3757 
-3768 AGYTSADLLDLIQA
+3768 
-3782 IRNNLIENPDPD
+3782 
-3794 GTGPSPKRKSKPN
+3794 
-3807 ESREDAAEI
+3807 
-3816 LFSRTAKA
+3816 LFSRTSTNAGRTGVKTGKIAGGITVKRSTIDAVTRTALGKLGLKDFTLRFETVDTEADLSDYVKTAIAKNDAQGEVYGLYDTKEHKVWLVAEKHNYTSEVEETIFHEVAGHVGLARLLKEGKA
-3824 QGMSA
+3824 QPDMNTLALRLGGIKGIQRLAEKNGVDLAPYLNSAQTLTKADAEEILVQELVAHLAEQQKFATPIQRLLAKVRAMLRSLFGFIYSPEFNNNELLTLVFKAKEQLKTPPPKDKVTRPENNALFFSRSRSQGVPADTASTSNQMSA
-3829 DEALAQKQNALVS
+3829 DEALEQKQNALVS

-3864 KYAMLTLRQMGEV
+3864 KYAMLTLRQMGKV

-3896 NSMVVTQNMLAE
+3896 NSMVVTQNLLAE
-3908 EAAKIAEDLSDWA
+3908 EAAKMAEDLSDWA

-3949 QSREEDLKES
+3949 QSREEELKES

-4324 VLGSV
+4324 ILGSV

-4531 FGKENAALIWHGAL
+4531 FGKENAALIWHGTL

-4579 LGPVLGGIGVSWA
+4579 LGPVIGGIGVSWA

-4722 EGLQQSIKTRQRNLS
+4722 ESLRQSLKVRARKRSIT
-4737 KMQNGIQVNPKLER
+4737 QNGVPVNPKMNS
-4751 LVAEY
+4751 LVVQY
-4756 DFF
+4756 DYF

>member
-1 MQDKKLLGDEL
+1 MQDKKLLGYEL

-103 ALNSRLFEENENGN
+103 ALNSRIFEENENGN

-186 RMAATGAGATGVG
+186 RMAGTGAGATGVG

-263 QMSTDPTA
+263 QMSTDLTA

-427 GQYDELLHG
+427 GQYDELLQG

-638 EAKAQESKNVAQ
+638 EAKAQESKNAAQ

-703 ADLDAR
+703 AELDAR

-756 RLSRAKGFDTDAVLA
+756 RLGRAKGFDTDAVLA

-871 ANKFVGK
+871 ANQFVGK
-878 TAAMMNAAALKR
+878 TAAMMNTVVLKKEASTQSVGSLDEPDIIRQARAVIREVIDNNGGAKPKLKGVR
-890 EANAPSTQV
+890 EAYRDKGFTAKALQQALGDKSLADFEREQK
-899 QDENAS
+899 ES
-905 TDKLSDEDEGYVG
+905 YTDKLS
-918 KLRQTFRTSTT
+918 
-929 GANAINRGVFPNQK
+929 
-943 PYESLDDF
+943 
-951 ITSVSA
+951 
-957 SIFHGAHGR
+957 
-966 EWRKHNDKVTPRE
+966 
-979 LELGKVG
+979 
-986 YARYLEEGG
+986 
-995 KPFEEANADAVD
+995 
-1007 TNTEPDIVQQAK
+1007 
-1019 ELIREMVE
+1019 
-1027 KTGGSLKGIRN
+1027 
-1038 AYRTK
+1038 
-1043 GFTASDLQ
+1043 
-1051 KALGGQDVSQFE
+1051 
-1063 REVKQALLASPEVS
+1063 
-1077 KSDELSS
+1077 
-1084 NDKANRWQKPYST
+1084 
-1097 QVKYDSVG
+1097 
-1105 RVVITDSNYDFFQ
+1105 
-1118 LTIAKDDG
+1118 
-1126 YAIAYLEVFD
+1126 
-1136 NPDSIAG
+1136 
-1143 SGAVTRAYL
+1143 
-1152 EGLRDA
+1152 
-1158 KSRDIGWRS
+1158 
-1167 DTIMSDSTEKM
+1167 
-1178 YERLIRMGVPFRFDG
+1178 
-1193 WKYVIDAPEL
+1193 
-1203 TKVGIGNIIKS
+1203 
-1214 MGDYPNQKPTQ
+1214 
-1225 NVKNKTSIE
+1225 
-1234 NIQNELREEIDN
+1234 
-1246 NRQLGA
+1246 
-1252 DNAPV
+1252 
-1257 FNNRYLQKMWGWEKN
+1257 
-1272 NRSFLSMQ
+1272 
-1280 RVAQDRYLLENSIT
+1280 
-1294 EMMMGLP
+1294 
-1301 ADSEITLS
+1301 
-1309 GDELNLIQRSISD
+1309 
-1322 ALSSIRYV
+1322 ALSEPSIHSGQEV
-1330 NDDYVRAFERL
+1330 PL
-1341 KSELENLSITVQTD
+1341 QSK
-1355 QKYGGLFDKAKMKIK
+1355 
-1370 IGDIGNI
+1370 GDIDHGN
-1377 EAERVSISSFSS
+1377 E
-1389 TTFSYNGGASNIGLS
+1389 TSN
-1404 SSFRAVINDLV
+1404 
-1415 ASHRSGAEKS
+1415 
-1425 ATNGRKPLNSEVD
+1425 
-1438 FKRFERVETAE
+1438 TARL
-1449 GDLLEILGQITHGT
+1449 D
-1463 SDDALVTVGVNP
+1463 
-1475 DTLGSSKRR
+1475 
-1484 VSVGELRTLRQN
+1484 
-1496 NSNPTQSDLQ
+1496 
-1506 LNQAI
+1506 
-1511 KGDSTNDNRGT
+1511 
-1522 TESQSNERSARQSEV
+1522 ERSSPQSEV

-1553 EEDASAGRRANEPES
+1553 EEDASAGRRANESRRTLP
-1568 ALLDSGERSVSR
+1568 DSTERSVSR

-1642 VFDNTNTSKSQQAA
+1642 VFDNTNTSKAQQAA

-1722 EMRDQSRWF
+1722 DMRDQSRWF

-1859 IVVFRKLKQGET
+1859 IVVFRKLRQGET
-1871 AKNTVWTD
+1871 ANNTVWTD

-1970 MMVNADGKVMRR
+1970 MMVNADDKVMRR

-1988 NGAQVYEVTP
+1988 NSAQVYEVTP

-2155 IEAGLDN
+2155 IEAGLDS
-2162 VSDSGEVTKS
+2162 VSDSGAVTKS

-2191 VSDAVNYSMRE
+2191 VADAVNYSMRE

-2270 KLLEAVLPEDKTPE
+2270 TLLEAVLPEDKTPE

-2305 ALGYKATVNVN
+2305 ALGYKAKVTVN

-2693 MMYYLGHDTLKE
+2693 MMYYLGHDTLKD

-3202 TLRKAD
+3202 TLRQAD

-3214 EAFTELYRDAQADYL
+3214 QAFTELYRDAQADYL

-3279 AIIQPAIAAIEQSRR
+3279 SIIQLAIAAVEQSRR

-3349 QSPKLMNALHLN
+3349 QSPKLMSALHLN

-3487 DANGDYVHLLL
+3487 DANGNYVHLLL

-3539 IEEAKREIGS
+3539 VEEAKREIGS
-3549 PVDEPSGDSSTIM
+3549 PVDEPSGDSAASD
-3562 FSRSTVAGGVKG
+3562 GV
-3574 DAVSETRINRG
+3574 V
-3585 LVELWAANVMRDN
+3585 
-3598 PVISA
+3598 
-3603 AGKIVRVVSS
+3603 
-3613 ESELPDAVKQEIDKD
+3613 
-3628 KSHNTIKGVLYGK
+3628 
-3641 QVYIVADKHNDQGSI
+3641 
-3656 EQVLLHE
+3656 
-3663 LAGHYGLRKL
+3663 
-3673 FGDNIKAELADIRTR
+3673 
-3688 LGGKSG
+3688 
-3694 VLKLAKKFNVNLAHY
+3694 
-3709 ATDYDSRMKSGEL
+3709 
-3722 TPEQVDDL
+3722 
-3730 LFDELLAHVSEMPRM
+3730 
-3745 AKPLER
+3745 
-3751 MWQKIR
+3751 
-3757 QYLHKLGFTAT
+3757 
-3768 AGYTSADLLDLIQA
+3768 
-3782 IRNNLIENPDPD
+3782 
-3794 GTGPSPKRKSKPN
+3794 
-3807 ESREDAAEI
+3807 
-3816 LFSRTAKA
+3816 LFSRTSTNAGRTGVKTGKIAGGITVKRSTIDAVTRTALGKLGLKDFTLRFETVDTEADLPDYVKTAIAKNDA
-3824 QGMSA
+3824 QGEVYGLYDTKEHKVWLVAEKHNYASEVEETIFHEVAGHVGLARLLKEGKARPDMNTLALRLGGIKGIQRLAEQNGVDLAPYLNSAQTLTKAYAEEILVQELVAHLAEQQKFATPIQRLLAKVRAMLRSLFGFIYSPEFNNNELLTLVFKAKEQLKAPPPKDKVTRPENNTLFFSRSRSQGVPADTASRSNQMSA

-3908 EAAKIAEDLSDWA
+3908 EAAKMAEDLSDWA

-3949 QSREEDLKES
+3949 QSREEELKES

-4140 LVEKANMHTP
+4140 LVEQANMHTP

-4296 AESSKMMSQATAQY
+4296 AESSKMMSKATAQY

-4324 VLGSV
+4324 ILGSV

-4403 HGDHEKAIA
+4403 YGDHEKAIA

-4498 AITTAIDAAQ
+4498 AITTAIEAAQ

-4579 LGPVLGGIGVSWA
+4579 LGPVIGGIGVSWA
-4592 QGLSDISNDQFARGI
+4592 QGLADISNDQFARGI

-4619 KTARYINEGGVTTK
+4619 KTARYINEGGVNTK

-4698 MKSVMVKIRKFNQSQ
+4698 MKSVMVKVRKFNQSQ

-4722 EGLQQSIKTRQRNLS
+4722 ESLRQSLKVRARKRSIT
-4737 KMQNGIQVNPKLER
+4737 QNGVPVNPKMNS
-4751 LVAEY
+4751 LVVQY
-4756 DFF
+4756 DYF

>member
-12 SPKSTINASTDMSQS
+12 SPKSTINATTDMSQS
-27 AFLPKGFQFEAP
+27 AFLPKGFQFESP

-51 DTAKAVGSGALRSLA
+51 DSAKAIGSGALRSLA

-74 FLGVGESFRDLM
+74 FLGVGEGFRDLM
-86 SSGSDYLQES
+86 SSGSDSLQES

-180 ADKAIS
+180 ADKTIS
-186 RMAATGAGATGVG
+186 RMAATSAGATGVG

-401 QAMPNNGDAPAQT
+401 QAMPNNGDVPAQT
-414 AAMNADEPVLNPQ
+414 AAMNAVDPTLNPQ
-427 GQYDELLHG
+427 GQYDELLQG
-436 AQQRQA
+436 AQQRQT
-442 DNGRDA
+442 DNSRDA

-476 IEMARAVDPTRA
+476 IDMARAVDPTRA

-638 EAKAQESKNVAQ
+638 EAKAQESMNAAQ

-732 GKKPIRDF
+732 GKKLIRDF

-771 EFQNHEKRLAAYEEA
+771 EFQNHEKRLAAYEDA

-818 EARTFAENE
+818 EARAFAENE

-834 INALVDASP
+834 INALVDAAP

-871 ANKFVGK
+871 ANQFVGK
-878 TAAMMNAAALKR
+878 TAAMMNAAALKK
-890 EANAPSTQV
+890 EASTQ
-899 QDENAS
+899 S
-905 TDKLSDEDEGYVG
+905 VG
-918 KLRQTFRTSTT
+918 
-929 GANAINRGVFPNQK
+929 
-943 PYESLDDF
+943 SLD
-951 ITSVSA
+951 
-957 SIFHGAHGR
+957 
-966 EWRKHNDKVTPRE
+966 
-979 LELGKVG
+979 
-986 YARYLEEGG
+986 
-995 KPFEEANADAVD
+995 
-1007 TNTEPDIVQQAK
+1007 EPDIIRQAK
-1019 ELIREMVE
+1019 AVIHEVIDNN
-1027 KTGGSLKGIRN
+1027 GGAKPKLKGVRE
-1038 AYRTK
+1038 AYRDK
-1043 GFTASDLQ
+1043 GFTA
-1051 KALGGQDVSQFE
+1051 KALQEALGDKSLADFE
-1063 REVKQALLASPEVS
+1063 REQKERYSDKSKISLRAKQLV
-1077 KSDELSS
+1077 
-1084 NDKANRWQKPYST
+1084 Y
-1097 QVKYDSVG
+1097 
-1105 RVVITDSNYDFFQ
+1105 
-1118 LTIAKDDG
+1118 
-1126 YAIAYLEVFD
+1126 
-1136 NPDSIAG
+1136 
-1143 SGAVTRAYL
+1143 
-1152 EGLRDA
+1152 
-1158 KSRDIGWRS
+1158 
-1167 DTIMSDSTEKM
+1167 
-1178 YERLIRMGVPFRFDG
+1178 
-1193 WKYVIDAPEL
+1193 
-1203 TKVGIGNIIKS
+1203 
-1214 MGDYPNQKPTQ
+1214 
-1225 NVKNKTSIE
+1225 
-1234 NIQNELREEIDN
+1234 
-1246 NRQLGA
+1246 
-1252 DNAPV
+1252 
-1257 FNNRYLQKMWGWEKN
+1257 
-1272 NRSFLSMQ
+1272 
-1280 RVAQDRYLLENSIT
+1280 
-1294 EMMMGLP
+1294 
-1301 ADSEITLS
+1301 
-1309 GDELNLIQRSISD
+1309 
-1322 ALSSIRYV
+1322 
-1330 NDDYVRAFERL
+1330 
-1341 KSELENLSITVQTD
+1341 SELELKKN
-1355 QKYGGLFDKAKMKIK
+1355 KNGEAYH
-1370 IGDIGNI
+1370 GN
-1377 EAERVSISSFSS
+1377 ETSNTARSDERPS
-1389 TTFSYNGGASNIGLS
+1389 
-1404 SSFRAVINDLV
+1404 
-1415 ASHRSGAEKS
+1415 
-1425 ATNGRKPLNSEVD
+1425 
-1438 FKRFERVETAE
+1438 
-1449 GDLLEILGQITHGT
+1449 
-1463 SDDALVTVGVNP
+1463 
-1475 DTLGSSKRR
+1475 
-1484 VSVGELRTLRQN
+1484 RQF
-1496 NSNPTQSDLQ
+1496 
-1506 LNQAI
+1506 
-1511 KGDSTNDNRGT
+1511 
-1522 TESQSNERSARQSEV
+1522 EV
-1537 QENEQRGTDAN
+1537 QENDYRRVDTN
-1548 RSSVS
+1548 RQSTGEKSVRQTVPTYEVWSSL
-1553 EEDASAGRRANEPES
+1553 P
-1568 ALLDSGERSVSR
+1568 DSGERSVSR

-1722 EMRDQSRWF
+1722 DMRDQSRWF

-1760 PFKHGVFSLAI
+1760 PFKNGVFSLAI

-1871 AKNTVWTD
+1871 ANNTVWTD

-2060 GQQSKNQALSAL
+2060 GQQSKNQALNAL

-2135 KNSKPATL
+2135 KNSKPVTL

-2155 IEAGLDN
+2155 IEAGLDS

-2179 LFPYKRPESASN
+2179 LFPYKRPESANN

-2305 ALGYKATVNVN
+2305 ALGYKATVTVN

-2323 VLGEAG
+2323 VMGEAG
-2329 GTLSALGSQFKHDRA
+2329 GSLSALGSQFKHDRA

-2381 LANKLASTFVTW
+2381 LANKLASTFLTW

-2860 AQRDPTGKVAR
+2860 AQRDSTGKVAR

-3202 TLRKAD
+3202 TLRQAD

-3214 EAFTELYRDAQADYL
+3214 QAFTELYRDAQADYL

-3241 YSELDAKTRK
+3241 YSELDAKSRK

-3279 AIIQPAIAAIEQSRR
+3279 AIIQPAIAAVEQSRR

-3310 VDYFTHEGTKTPLID
+3310 VDFFTHEGTKTPLID

-3445 RSTFDPNSIRPETVE
+3445 RSTFEPNSIRPETVE

-3549 PVDEPSGDSSTIM
+3549 PVDEPS
-3562 FSRSTVAGGVKG
+3562 
-3574 DAVSETRINRG
+3574 
-3585 LVELWAANVMRDN
+3585 RD
-3598 PVISA
+3598 SA
-3603 AGKIVRVVSS
+3603 ASDGVV
-3613 ESELPDAVKQEIDKD
+3613 
-3628 KSHNTIKGVLYGK
+3628 
-3641 QVYIVADKHNDQGSI
+3641 
-3656 EQVLLHE
+3656 
-3663 LAGHYGLRKL
+3663 
-3673 FGDNIKAELADIRTR
+3673 
-3688 LGGKSG
+3688 
-3694 VLKLAKKFNVNLAHY
+3694 
-3709 ATDYDSRMKSGEL
+3709 
-3722 TPEQVDDL
+3722 
-3730 LFDELLAHVSEMPRM
+3730 
-3745 AKPLER
+3745 
-3751 MWQKIR
+3751 
-3757 QYLHKLGFTAT
+3757 
-3768 AGYTSADLLDLIQA
+3768 
-3782 IRNNLIENPDPD
+3782 
-3794 GTGPSPKRKSKPN
+3794 
-3807 ESREDAAEI
+3807 
-3816 LFSRTAKA
+3816 LFSRTSTNAGRTGVKTGKIAGGITVKRSTIDAVTRTALGKLGLKNFTLRFETVDTEADLPDYVKTAIAKNDAQGEVYGLYDTKEHKVWLVAEKHNYASEVEETIFHEVAGHVGLARLLKEGKA
-3824 QGMSA
+3824 QPDMNTLALRLGGIKGIQRLAEKNGVDLAPYLNSAQTLTKADAEEILVQELVAHIAEQQKFATPIQRLLAKVRAMLRSLFGFIYSPEFNNNELLTLVFKAKEQLKAPPPKDKVTRPENNALFFSRSRSQGVPAYTASTSNQMSA

-3908 EAAKIAEDLSDWA
+3908 EAAKMAEDLSDWA

-3949 QSREEDLKES
+3949 QSREEELKES

-4140 LVEKANMHTP
+4140 LVEQANMHTP

-4324 VLGSV
+4324 ILGSV

-4388 REVTYIAAYRLAMKK
+4388 REVAYIAAYRLAMKK

-4498 AITTAIDAAQ
+4498 AITTAIEAAQ

-4560 SINRDVDASTAY
+4560 SINRDVDASSAY

-4579 LGPVLGGIGVSWA
+4579 LGPVIGGIGVSWA
-4592 QGLSDISNDQFARGI
+4592 QGLADISNDQFARGI
-4607 ERIPPK
+4607 ELIPPK

-4654 AIGRANL
+4654 AIGRANF

-4722 EGLQQSIKTRQRNLS
+4722 EILRQSLKVRDRKRSIT
-4737 KMQNGIQVNPKLER
+4737 QNGVQVNPKMNSLFMQ
-4751 LVAEY
+4751 Y
-4756 DFF
+4756 DYF

>member
-12 SPKSTINASTDMSQS
+12 SPKSTINATTDMSQS
-27 AFLPKGFQFEAP
+27 AFLPKGFQFEVP

-66 GLGELSEN
+66 GLGELSDN
-74 FLGVGESFRDLM
+74 FLGVGEGFRDLM

-103 ALNSRLFEENENGN
+103 ALNSRIFEENENGN

-180 ADKAIS
+180 ADKVIS

-289 LGKMGKKGMVAG
+289 LGKMGKKGVVAG
-301 AAKGAITEG
+301 AAKGALTEG

-316 GYGQTYARNQVTNE
+316 GYGQTYARNQITNE

-337 PTTGA
+337 PTIGA

-356 GGPIGAVGGYRAKG
+356 GGPLGAVGGYRAKG
-370 QPTENTPAQ
+370 QPTENTPTQ

-391 EIAEQAADEA
+391 EIAEQAAEDA
-401 QAMPNNGDAPAQT
+401 QAMPNNGDVPAQT
-414 AAMNADEPVLNPQ
+414 AAMNAPEPVLNPQ
-427 GQYDELLHG
+427 GQYDELLQG
-436 AQQRQA
+436 AQQRQT
-442 DNGRDA
+442 NNSRDA

-476 IEMARAVDPTRA
+476 IDMARAVDPTRA

-503 PELTA
+503 PELTE
-508 QLEREYESLAQKGRD
+508 QLELEYESLAQKGRD

-638 EAKAQESKNVAQ
+638 EAKAQESKNAAQ

-771 EFQNHEKRLAAYEEA
+771 EFQNHEKRLAAYEDA

-818 EARTFAENE
+818 EARAFAENE

-834 INALVDASP
+834 INALVDAAP

-871 ANKFVGK
+871 ANQFVGK
-878 TAAMMNAAALKR
+878 TAAMMNAAALKK
-890 EANAPSTQV
+890 EASTQ
-899 QDENAS
+899 S
-905 TDKLSDEDEGYVG
+905 VG
-918 KLRQTFRTSTT
+918 
-929 GANAINRGVFPNQK
+929 
-943 PYESLDDF
+943 SLD
-951 ITSVSA
+951 
-957 SIFHGAHGR
+957 
-966 EWRKHNDKVTPRE
+966 
-979 LELGKVG
+979 
-986 YARYLEEGG
+986 
-995 KPFEEANADAVD
+995 
-1007 TNTEPDIVQQAK
+1007 EPDIIRQAK
-1019 ELIREMVE
+1019 AVIREVIDNN
-1027 KTGGSLKGIRN
+1027 GGAKPKLKGVRE
-1038 AYRTK
+1038 AYRDK
-1043 GFTASDLQ
+1043 GFTA
-1051 KALGGQDVSQFE
+1051 KALQEALGDKSLADFE
-1063 REVKQALLASPEVS
+1063 REQKERYSDKSKISLRAKQLV
-1077 KSDELSS
+1077 
-1084 NDKANRWQKPYST
+1084 Y
-1097 QVKYDSVG
+1097 
-1105 RVVITDSNYDFFQ
+1105 
-1118 LTIAKDDG
+1118 
-1126 YAIAYLEVFD
+1126 
-1136 NPDSIAG
+1136 
-1143 SGAVTRAYL
+1143 
-1152 EGLRDA
+1152 
-1158 KSRDIGWRS
+1158 
-1167 DTIMSDSTEKM
+1167 
-1178 YERLIRMGVPFRFDG
+1178 
-1193 WKYVIDAPEL
+1193 
-1203 TKVGIGNIIKS
+1203 
-1214 MGDYPNQKPTQ
+1214 
-1225 NVKNKTSIE
+1225 
-1234 NIQNELREEIDN
+1234 
-1246 NRQLGA
+1246 
-1252 DNAPV
+1252 
-1257 FNNRYLQKMWGWEKN
+1257 
-1272 NRSFLSMQ
+1272 
-1280 RVAQDRYLLENSIT
+1280 
-1294 EMMMGLP
+1294 
-1301 ADSEITLS
+1301 
-1309 GDELNLIQRSISD
+1309 
-1322 ALSSIRYV
+1322 
-1330 NDDYVRAFERL
+1330 
-1341 KSELENLSITVQTD
+1341 SELELKKN
-1355 QKYGGLFDKAKMKIK
+1355 KNG
-1370 IGDIGNI
+1370 
-1377 EAERVSISSFSS
+1377 EA
-1389 TTFSYNGGASNIGLS
+1389 YNGNETSNT
-1404 SSFRAVINDLV
+1404 A
-1415 ASHRSGAEKS
+1415 RSY
-1425 ATNGRKPLNSEVD
+1425 
-1438 FKRFERVETAE
+1438 ERP
-1449 GDLLEILGQITHGT
+1449 
-1463 SDDALVTVGVNP
+1463 S
-1475 DTLGSSKRR
+1475 
-1484 VSVGELRTLRQN
+1484 RQF
-1496 NSNPTQSDLQ
+1496 
-1506 LNQAI
+1506 
-1511 KGDSTNDNRGT
+1511 
-1522 TESQSNERSARQSEV
+1522 EV
-1537 QENEQRGTDAN
+1537 QENDYRRVDTN
-1548 RSSVS
+1548 RQTTGEKSVRQTVPTYEVWSS
-1553 EEDASAGRRANEPES
+1553 
-1568 ALLDSGERSVSR
+1568 LLDSGERSVSR

-1642 VFDNTNTSKSQQAA
+1642 VFDNTNTSKAQQAA

-1722 EMRDQSRWF
+1722 DMRDQSRWF

-1815 VTNRFLDTLNKN
+1815 VTNRFLDTLNKK

-1909 YRGDENESTVNPVS
+1909 YRGDENESTVNPAS

-2024 QQFADNEFLNKGK
+2024 QQFTDNEFLNKGK

-2060 GQQSKNQALSAL
+2060 GQQSKNQALNAL

-2155 IEAGLDN
+2155 IEAGLDS
-2162 VSDSGEVTKS
+2162 VSESGEVTKS

-2305 ALGYKATVNVN
+2305 ALGYKAKVTVN

-2323 VLGEAG
+2323 VMGEAG
-2329 GTLSALGSQFKHDRA
+2329 GSLSALGSQFKHDRA

-2494 SFHKDILKLYPS
+2494 SFHKDILTLYPS

-2607 SKNADQIGFS
+2607 SKNADQIGFT

-2693 MMYYLGHDTLKE
+2693 MMYYLGHDTLKD

-2901 YAIATVKSDLK
+2901 YAVATVKSDLK
-2912 SLAET
+2912 NLAET

-2958 GEIDADQYEKLEEQ
+2958 SEIDADQYEKLEEQ

-3214 EAFTELYRDAQADYL
+3214 QAFTELYRDAQADYL

-3310 VDYFTHEGTKTPLID
+3310 VDYLTHEGTKTPLID

-3349 QSPKLMNALHLN
+3349 QSPKLMNALQLN

-3487 DANGDYVHLLL
+3487 DANGNYVHLLL

-3539 IEEAKREIGS
+3539 IEEAKREISS
-3549 PVDEPSGDSSTIM
+3549 PVDEPSGDSAASD
-3562 FSRSTVAGGVKG
+3562 GV
-3574 DAVSETRINRG
+3574 V
-3585 LVELWAANVMRDN
+3585 
-3598 PVISA
+3598 
-3603 AGKIVRVVSS
+3603 
-3613 ESELPDAVKQEIDKD
+3613 
-3628 KSHNTIKGVLYGK
+3628 
-3641 QVYIVADKHNDQGSI
+3641 
-3656 EQVLLHE
+3656 
-3663 LAGHYGLRKL
+3663 
-3673 FGDNIKAELADIRTR
+3673 
-3688 LGGKSG
+3688 
-3694 VLKLAKKFNVNLAHY
+3694 
-3709 ATDYDSRMKSGEL
+3709 
-3722 TPEQVDDL
+3722 
-3730 LFDELLAHVSEMPRM
+3730 
-3745 AKPLER
+3745 
-3751 MWQKIR
+3751 
-3757 QYLHKLGFTAT
+3757 
-3768 AGYTSADLLDLIQA
+3768 
-3782 IRNNLIENPDPD
+3782 
-3794 GTGPSPKRKSKPN
+3794 
-3807 ESREDAAEI
+3807 
-3816 LFSRTAKA
+3816 LFSRTSTNAGRTGVKTGKIAGGITVKRSTIDAVTRTALGKLGLKDFTLRFETVDTEADLPDYVKTAIAKNDAQGEVYGLYDTKEHKVWLVAEKHNYASEVEETIFHEVAGHVGLARLLKEGKA
-3824 QGMSA
+3824 QPDMNTLALRLGGIKGIQRLAEQNGVDLAPYLNSAQKLTKADAEEILVQELVAHLAEQQKFATPIQRLLAKVRAMLRSLFGFIYSPEFNNNELLTLVFKAKEQLKAPPPKDKVTRPENNTLFFSRSRSQGVPADTASRSNQMSA

-3877 STVIDKPLGKMI
+3877 SAEINKPLGKMI

-3908 EAAKIAEDLSDWA
+3908 EAAKIADDLSDWA

-3949 QSREEDLKES
+3949 QSREEELKES

-4140 LVEKANMHTP
+4140 LVEQANMHTP

-4324 VLGSV
+4324 ILGSV

-4498 AITTAIDAAQ
+4498 AITTAIEAAQ

-4560 SINRDVDASTAY
+4560 SINRDVDASSAY

-4579 LGPVLGGIGVSWA
+4579 LGPVIGGIGVSWA
-4592 QGLSDISNDQFARGI
+4592 QGLADISNDQFARGI
-4607 ERIPPK
+4607 ELIPPK

-4722 EGLQQSIKTRQRNLS
+4722 ESLRQSLKVRARKRSIT
-4737 KMQNGIQVNPKLER
+4737 QNGVQVNPKMNS
-4751 LVAEY
+4751 LVMQY
-4756 DFF
+4756 DYF

>member
-12 SPKSTINASTDMSQS
+12 SLKSTINASTDMSQS

-74 FLGVGESFRDLM
+74 FLGVGEGFRDLM
-86 SSGSDYLQES
+86 SSGSDSLQES
-96 MTQDGRD
+96 MTQDGRE

-180 ADKAIS
+180 ADKTIS
-186 RMAATGAGATGVG
+186 RMAATSAGATGVG

-263 QMSTDPTA
+263 QMSTDSTA

-289 LGKMGKKGMVAG
+289 LGKMGKKGVVAG

-316 GYGQTYARNQVTNE
+316 GYGQTYARNQVINE

-356 GGPIGAVGGYRAKG
+356 GGPLGAVGGYRAKG
-370 QPTENTPAQ
+370 QLTENTPTQ

-414 AAMNADEPVLNPQ
+414 ASMNTVDPTLNPQ
-427 GQYDELLHG
+427 GQYDELLQG

-442 DNGRDA
+442 DNSRDA

-476 IEMARAVDPTRA
+476 IDMARAVDPTRA

-538 QNRLDMAKREKPHQ
+538 QIRLDMAKREKPHQ

-560 YQLDDTVS
+560 YQLDDTVN

-606 QPEKEKATGDQ
+606 QPEKAKITGDQ
-617 DDGLAQFKSA
+617 DDGLARFKSA
-627 RFDRDTALAAI
+627 RFDRDTAQAAI
-638 EAKAQESKNVAQ
+638 EAKAQESKNAAQ

-709 RERLGQPVSS
+709 RERLGQPLSS
-719 FVERPNSMKMREQ
+719 FVDRPNSMKMREQ

-858 VIKKQMAHSVRNL
+858 VIKKQIAHSVRNL
-871 ANKFVGK
+871 ANQFVGK
-878 TAAMMNAAALKR
+878 TAAMMNAAAIKEEASTQSVRSLDEPNIIRQAKAVIREVIDNNGGAKPKLKGVR
-890 EANAPSTQV
+890 EAYRDKGFTAKALQEALGDKSLADFEREQK
-899 QDENAS
+899 ES
-905 TDKLSDEDEGYVG
+905 YTDKLS
-918 KLRQTFRTSTT
+918 
-929 GANAINRGVFPNQK
+929 
-943 PYESLDDF
+943 
-951 ITSVSA
+951 
-957 SIFHGAHGR
+957 
-966 EWRKHNDKVTPRE
+966 
-979 LELGKVG
+979 
-986 YARYLEEGG
+986 
-995 KPFEEANADAVD
+995 
-1007 TNTEPDIVQQAK
+1007 
-1019 ELIREMVE
+1019 
-1027 KTGGSLKGIRN
+1027 
-1038 AYRTK
+1038 
-1043 GFTASDLQ
+1043 
-1051 KALGGQDVSQFE
+1051 
-1063 REVKQALLASPEVS
+1063 
-1077 KSDELSS
+1077 
-1084 NDKANRWQKPYST
+1084 
-1097 QVKYDSVG
+1097 
-1105 RVVITDSNYDFFQ
+1105 
-1118 LTIAKDDG
+1118 
-1126 YAIAYLEVFD
+1126 
-1136 NPDSIAG
+1136 
-1143 SGAVTRAYL
+1143 
-1152 EGLRDA
+1152 
-1158 KSRDIGWRS
+1158 
-1167 DTIMSDSTEKM
+1167 
-1178 YERLIRMGVPFRFDG
+1178 
-1193 WKYVIDAPEL
+1193 
-1203 TKVGIGNIIKS
+1203 
-1214 MGDYPNQKPTQ
+1214 
-1225 NVKNKTSIE
+1225 
-1234 NIQNELREEIDN
+1234 
-1246 NRQLGA
+1246 
-1252 DNAPV
+1252 
-1257 FNNRYLQKMWGWEKN
+1257 
-1272 NRSFLSMQ
+1272 
-1280 RVAQDRYLLENSIT
+1280 
-1294 EMMMGLP
+1294 
-1301 ADSEITLS
+1301 
-1309 GDELNLIQRSISD
+1309 
-1322 ALSSIRYV
+1322 ALSEPSIHSGQEV
-1330 NDDYVRAFERL
+1330 PL
-1341 KSELENLSITVQTD
+1341 QSK
-1355 QKYGGLFDKAKMKIK
+1355 
-1370 IGDIGNI
+1370 GDIDHGN
-1377 EAERVSISSFSS
+1377 E
-1389 TTFSYNGGASNIGLS
+1389 TSN
-1404 SSFRAVINDLV
+1404 
-1415 ASHRSGAEKS
+1415 
-1425 ATNGRKPLNSEVD
+1425 
-1438 FKRFERVETAE
+1438 TARL
-1449 GDLLEILGQITHGT
+1449 D
-1463 SDDALVTVGVNP
+1463 
-1475 DTLGSSKRR
+1475 
-1484 VSVGELRTLRQN
+1484 
-1496 NSNPTQSDLQ
+1496 
-1506 LNQAI
+1506 
-1511 KGDSTNDNRGT
+1511 
-1522 TESQSNERSARQSEV
+1522 ERSSPQSEV

-1553 EEDASAGRRANEPES
+1553 EEDASAGRRANESRRTLP
-1568 ALLDSGERSVSR
+1568 DSTERSVSR

-1586 ALDEVDNLANGTAT
+1586 ALDEVENLANGTAT

-1642 VFDNTNTSKSQQAA
+1642 VFDNTNTSKAQQAA

-1722 EMRDQSRWF
+1722 DMRDQSRWF

-1909 YRGDENESTVNPVS
+1909 YRGDENESTANPVS

-1946 LTPETKDAI
+1946 LTPEIKDAI

-1998 DSIWSDDGWLMSRA
+1998 DSIWSDDGWRLDLA
-2012 RHFVEQGDKARL
+2012 RHYVEQGDKARL
-2024 QQFADNEFLNKGK
+2024 QRLVDDEFLNKGK
-2037 IKSDFTGSKLKES
+2037 IKSDFSGVKYKAA
-2050 AVKAVLAYLT
+2050 AVQAALDYLAGKQT
-2060 GQQSKNQALSAL
+2060 SEQALKTLGDS
-2072 DDAIDNTR
+2072 IEQTR
-2080 LGPNKFRKLKAM
+2080 LGENNYRKVKAI

-2112 IERLRQRLNVQ
+2112 IELLRQRLNVQ

-2162 VSDSGEVTKS
+2162 VSESGEVTKS

-2305 ALGYKATVNVN
+2305 ALGYKATVTVN

-2401 KQIADNFNERINTH
+2401 KQVADNFNERINTH

-2534 DVVLMGHSHLRAMP
+2534 DVVLMGHSHLRALP

-2830 RIAYAKID
+2830 RTAYAKID

-2901 YAIATVKSDLK
+2901 YAVATVESDLK
-2912 SLAET
+2912 NLAET

-2958 GEIDADQYEKLEEQ
+2958 GEMDADQYEKLEEQ

-3202 TLRKAD
+3202 TLRQAD

-3214 EAFTELYRDAQADYL
+3214 QAFTTLYRDAQADYL

-3279 AIIQPAIAAIEQSRR
+3279 SIIQPAIAAVEQSRR

-3349 QSPKLMNALHLN
+3349 QSPKLMSALHLN

-3410 LWLSVEASM
+3410 LWLSIEASM

-3487 DANGDYVHLLL
+3487 DANGDYVHFLL

-3549 PVDEPSGDSSTIM
+3549 PVDEPSGDSAASD
-3562 FSRSTVAGGVKG
+3562 GV
-3574 DAVSETRINRG
+3574 V
-3585 LVELWAANVMRDN
+3585 
-3598 PVISA
+3598 
-3603 AGKIVRVVSS
+3603 
-3613 ESELPDAVKQEIDKD
+3613 
-3628 KSHNTIKGVLYGK
+3628 
-3641 QVYIVADKHNDQGSI
+3641 
-3656 EQVLLHE
+3656 
-3663 LAGHYGLRKL
+3663 
-3673 FGDNIKAELADIRTR
+3673 
-3688 LGGKSG
+3688 
-3694 VLKLAKKFNVNLAHY
+3694 
-3709 ATDYDSRMKSGEL
+3709 
-3722 TPEQVDDL
+3722 
-3730 LFDELLAHVSEMPRM
+3730 
-3745 AKPLER
+3745 
-3751 MWQKIR
+3751 
-3757 QYLHKLGFTAT
+3757 
-3768 AGYTSADLLDLIQA
+3768 
-3782 IRNNLIENPDPD
+3782 
-3794 GTGPSPKRKSKPN
+3794 
-3807 ESREDAAEI
+3807 
-3816 LFSRTAKA
+3816 LFSRTSTNAGRTGVKTGKIAGGITVKRSTIDAVTRTALGKLGLKDFTLRFETVDTEADLPDYVKTAIAKNDAQGEVFGLYDTKEHKVWLVAEKHNYASEVEETIFHEVAGHVGLARLLKEGKA
-3824 QGMSA
+3824 QPDMNTLALRLGGIKGIQRLAEKNGMDLAPYLNSAQTLTKADAEKILVQELVAHLAEQQKFATPIQRLLAKVRAMLRSLFGFIYSPEFNNNELLTLVFKAKEQLKAPPPKDKVTRPENNALFFSRSRSQGVPAYTASTSNQMSA

-3908 EAAKIAEDLSDWA
+3908 EAAKMAEDLSDWA

-3949 QSREEDLKES
+3949 QSREEELKES

-4053 AMLAELRQRHER
+4053 AMLAELRQRHEH

-4140 LVEKANMHTP
+4140 LVEQANMHTP

-4200 SRQQARLD
+4200 SRQQARLG

-4324 VLGSV
+4324 ILGSV

-4403 HGDHEKAIA
+4403 YGDHEKAIA

-4508 EIVGDDDEP
+4508 EIAGDDDEP
-4517 FDAETELKRMLAEA
+4517 FDTETELKRMLAEA

-4579 LGPVLGGIGVSWA
+4579 LGPVIGGIGVSWA
-4592 QGLSDISNDQFARGI
+4592 QGLAEISNDQFARGI

-4661 QYDENNAIKNYET
+4661 QYDENNAIKNYEI

-4698 MKSVMVKIRKFNQSQ
+4698 MKAMMVKIHKFNQSQ
-4713 YGKRNPITT
+4713 YGKRNPITS
-4722 EGLQQSIKTRQRNLS
+4722 EILRQSLKVRARKRLIT
-4737 KMQNGIQVNPKLER
+4737 QNGVQVNPKMNS
-4751 LVAEY
+4751 LVMQY
-4756 DFF
+4756 DYF

>member
-12 SPKSTINASTDMSQS
+12 SLKSTINASTDMSQS

-74 FLGVGESFRDLM
+74 FLGVGEGFRDLM
-86 SSGSDYLQES
+86 SSGSDSLQES
-96 MTQDGRD
+96 MSQDGRD
-103 ALNSRLFEENENGN
+103 ALNSRIFEENENGN

-289 LGKMGKKGMVAG
+289 LGKMGKKGVVAG

-310 GTEFIE
+310 STEFIE

-337 PTTGA
+337 PKTGA

-356 GGPIGAVGGYRAKG
+356 GGPLGAVGGYRAKG

-379 TNPQN
+379 TNTQN

-401 QAMPNNGDAPAQT
+401 QAMPNNGDVPAQT
-414 AAMNADEPVLNPQ
+414 AAMNAVDPTLNPQ
-427 GQYDELLHG
+427 GQYDELLQG

-462 ERGVLPERNAYQET
+462 ERGVLPERNAYQDT
-476 IEMARAVDPTRA
+476 IDMARAVDPTRA

-606 QPEKEKATGDQ
+606 QPDKAKATADQ
-617 DDGLAQFKSA
+617 GNGLEQFKSA
-627 RFDRDTALAAI
+627 RFDRDKAQAAI
-638 EAKAQESKNVAQ
+638 EAKAQESKNAAQ

-703 ADLDAR
+703 IDLDAR

-719 FVERPNSMKMREQ
+719 FMERPNSMKMREQ

-871 ANKFVGK
+871 ANQFVGK
-878 TAAMMNAAALKR
+878 TAAMMNAASLKKEASTQSVGSLDEPNIIRQAKAVIREVIDNNGGAKPKLKGVR
-890 EANAPSTQV
+890 EA
-899 QDENAS
+899 
-905 TDKLSDEDEGYVG
+905 
-918 KLRQTFRTSTT
+918 
-929 GANAINRGVFPNQK
+929 
-943 PYESLDDF
+943 
-951 ITSVSA
+951 
-957 SIFHGAHGR
+957 
-966 EWRKHNDKVTPRE
+966 
-979 LELGKVG
+979 
-986 YARYLEEGG
+986 
-995 KPFEEANADAVD
+995 
-1007 TNTEPDIVQQAK
+1007 
-1019 ELIREMVE
+1019 
-1027 KTGGSLKGIRN
+1027 
-1038 AYRTK
+1038 YRDK
-1043 GFTASDLQ
+1043 GFTA
-1051 KALGGQDVSQFE
+1051 KALQEALGDKSLADFE
-1063 REVKQALLASPEVS
+1063 RE
-1077 KSDELSS
+1077 
-1084 NDKANRWQKPYST
+1084 QKESYT
-1097 QVKYDSVG
+1097 
-1105 RVVITDSNYDFFQ
+1105 
-1118 LTIAKDDG
+1118 
-1126 YAIAYLEVFD
+1126 
-1136 NPDSIAG
+1136 
-1143 SGAVTRAYL
+1143 
-1152 EGLRDA
+1152 
-1158 KSRDIGWRS
+1158 
-1167 DTIMSDSTEKM
+1167 
-1178 YERLIRMGVPFRFDG
+1178 ERL
-1193 WKYVIDAPEL
+1193 
-1203 TKVGIGNIIKS
+1203 S
-1214 MGDYPNQKPTQ
+1214 
-1225 NVKNKTSIE
+1225 
-1234 NIQNELREEIDN
+1234 
-1246 NRQLGA
+1246 
-1252 DNAPV
+1252 
-1257 FNNRYLQKMWGWEKN
+1257 
-1272 NRSFLSMQ
+1272 
-1280 RVAQDRYLLENSIT
+1280 
-1294 EMMMGLP
+1294 
-1301 ADSEITLS
+1301 
-1309 GDELNLIQRSISD
+1309 
-1322 ALSSIRYV
+1322 ALSEPSIHSGQEV
-1330 NDDYVRAFERL
+1330 PL
-1341 KSELENLSITVQTD
+1341 QSK
-1355 QKYGGLFDKAKMKIK
+1355 
-1370 IGDIGNI
+1370 GDIDHGN
-1377 EAERVSISSFSS
+1377 E
-1389 TTFSYNGGASNIGLS
+1389 TSN
-1404 SSFRAVINDLV
+1404 
-1415 ASHRSGAEKS
+1415 
-1425 ATNGRKPLNSEVD
+1425 
-1438 FKRFERVETAE
+1438 TARL
-1449 GDLLEILGQITHGT
+1449 D
-1463 SDDALVTVGVNP
+1463 
-1475 DTLGSSKRR
+1475 
-1484 VSVGELRTLRQN
+1484 
-1496 NSNPTQSDLQ
+1496 
-1506 LNQAI
+1506 
-1511 KGDSTNDNRGT
+1511 
-1522 TESQSNERSARQSEV
+1522 ERSSPQSEV

-1553 EEDASAGRRANEPES
+1553 EEDASAGRRANESRRTLP
-1568 ALLDSGERSVSR
+1568 DSTERSVSR

-1616 TQSGMPATLEQKKVL
+1616 TQSGMSATLEQKKVL

-1722 EMRDQSRWF
+1722 DMRDQSRWF

-1896 PQYILGEVAQGTM
+1896 PQYILGEVAQGKM
-1909 YRGDENESTVNPVS
+1909 YRGDESESTVNPVS

-1988 NGAQVYEVTP
+1988 KGAQVYEVTP

-2024 QQFADNEFLNKGK
+2024 QQFVDNEFLNKGK
-2037 IKSDFTGSKLKES
+2037 IKSDFSGVKYKAA
-2050 AVKAVLAYLT
+2050 AVQAALDYLAGKQT
-2060 GQQSKNQALSAL
+2060 SEQALKTLGDS
-2072 DDAIDNTR
+2072 IDQTR
-2080 LGPNKFRKLKAM
+2080 LGENNYRKVKAM

-2112 IERLRQRLNVQ
+2112 IERQRQRLNVQ

-2155 IEAGLDN
+2155 IEAGLDS

-2191 VSDAVNYSMRE
+2191 VADAVNYSMRE

-2329 GTLSALGSQFKHDRA
+2329 GSLSALGSQFKHDRA

-2607 SKNADQIGFS
+2607 SKNADQIGFT

-2777 ATGEN
+2777 AAGEN

-2830 RIAYAKID
+2830 RTAYAKID

-2999 KGIPDDEIAFIHDY
+2999 KGIPEDEIAFIHDY

-3087 GKPEDFE
+3087 GKPEGFE

-3183 KRFVERFDDEKAAI
+3183 KRFVDRFDDEKAAI

-3202 TLRKAD
+3202 TLRQAD

-3214 EAFTELYRDAQADYL
+3214 EAFTTLYRDAQADYL

-3279 AIIQPAIAAIEQSRR
+3279 AIIQPAIAAVEQSRR

-3310 VDYFTHEGTKTPLID
+3310 VDYFTHEGSKTPLID

-3349 QSPKLMNALHLN
+3349 QSPKLMSALHLN

-3397 ALKQELDEAKSRN
+3397 ALKQEVEEAKSRN

-3445 RSTFDPNSIRPETVE
+3445 RSTFEPNSIRPETVE

-3549 PVDEPSGDSSTIM
+3549 PVDEPSRDSGASD
-3562 FSRSTVAGGVKG
+3562 GV
-3574 DAVSETRINRG
+3574 V
-3585 LVELWAANVMRDN
+3585 
-3598 PVISA
+3598 
-3603 AGKIVRVVSS
+3603 
-3613 ESELPDAVKQEIDKD
+3613 
-3628 KSHNTIKGVLYGK
+3628 
-3641 QVYIVADKHNDQGSI
+3641 
-3656 EQVLLHE
+3656 
-3663 LAGHYGLRKL
+3663 
-3673 FGDNIKAELADIRTR
+3673 
-3688 LGGKSG
+3688 
-3694 VLKLAKKFNVNLAHY
+3694 
-3709 ATDYDSRMKSGEL
+3709 
-3722 TPEQVDDL
+3722 
-3730 LFDELLAHVSEMPRM
+3730 
-3745 AKPLER
+3745 
-3751 MWQKIR
+3751 
-3757 QYLHKLGFTAT
+3757 
-3768 AGYTSADLLDLIQA
+3768 
-3782 IRNNLIENPDPD
+3782 
-3794 GTGPSPKRKSKPN
+3794 
-3807 ESREDAAEI
+3807 
-3816 LFSRTAKA
+3816 LFSRTSTNAGRTGVKTGKIAGGITMKRSTVDVVTRTALGKLGLKDFMLRFETVDTEADLPDYVKTAIAKNDARGEVYGLYDTKEHKVWLVAEKHNYASEVEETIFHEVAGHVGLARLLKEGKA
-3824 QGMSA
+3824 QPDMNTLALRLGGIKGIQRLAEKNGVDLAPYLNSAQTLTKADAEEILVQELVAHLAEQQKFATPIQRLLAKVRGMLRSLFGFIYSPEFNNNELLTLVFKAKEQLKAPPPKDKVTRPENNTLFFSRSRSQGVPADTASTSNQMSA
-3829 DEALAQKQNALVS
+3829 DEALAQKQNAWVS
-3842 KIKQALYGAP
+3842 KIKQALYGVP

-3877 STVIDKPLGKMI
+3877 SSVIDKPLGKMI

-3896 NSMVVTQNMLAE
+3896 NSMVVTQNMLAG
-3908 EAAKIAEDLSDWA
+3908 EAAKMAEDLSDWA
-3921 KANPKEAD
+3921 KANQKEAD

-4030 SERMNKALEEN
+4030 SERMNKALGEN

-4247 RNPSRAGWAQKL
+4247 RNPARAGWAQKL

-4324 VLGSV
+4324 ILGSV

-4498 AITTAIDAAQ
+4498 AITTAIEAAQ
-4508 EIVGDDDEP
+4508 EIAGDDDEP
-4517 FDAETELKRMLAEA
+4517 FDTETELKRMLAEA

-4579 LGPVLGGIGVSWA
+4579 LGPVIGGIGVSWA
-4592 QGLSDISNDQFARGI
+4592 QGLADISNDQFARGI

-4619 KTARYINEGGVTTK
+4619 KTARYINEGGVNTK

-4722 EGLQQSIKTRQRNLS
+4722 ESLRQSLKVRARKRSIT
-4737 KMQNGIQVNPKLER
+4737 QNGVQVNPKMNS
-4751 LVAEY
+4751 LVMQY
-4756 DFF
+4756 DYF

>member
-12 SPKSTINASTDMSQS
+12 SPKSTINATTDMSQS

-74 FLGVGESFRDLM
+74 FLGVGEGFRDLM

-277 GAMGDKYLFGAL
+277 GAMGDKYLFDAL
-289 LGKMGKKGMVAG
+289 LGKMGKKGIVAG

-316 GYGQTYARNQVTNE
+316 GYGQTYARNQVINE

-370 QPTENTPAQ
+370 QLTENKPAQ

-391 EIAEQAADEA
+391 EIAEQAADDA
-401 QAMPNNGDAPAQT
+401 QVMPNNGDAPAQT

-427 GQYDELLHG
+427 GQYDELLQG

-476 IEMARAVDPTRA
+476 IEMARAVDPIRA

-606 QPEKEKATGDQ
+606 QPEKEKATGAQ

-638 EAKAQESKNVAQ
+638 EAKAQESKNAAQ

-709 RERLGQPVSS
+709 RERLGQPLSS
-719 FVERPNSMKMREQ
+719 FVNRPNSMKMREQ

-827 ITQTIKR
+827 VTQTIKR

-878 TAAMMNAAALKR
+878 TAAMMNAAALKK
-890 EANAPSTQV
+890 EASTQ
-899 QDENAS
+899 S
-905 TDKLSDEDEGYVG
+905 VG
-918 KLRQTFRTSTT
+918 
-929 GANAINRGVFPNQK
+929 
-943 PYESLDDF
+943 SLD
-951 ITSVSA
+951 
-957 SIFHGAHGR
+957 
-966 EWRKHNDKVTPRE
+966 
-979 LELGKVG
+979 
-986 YARYLEEGG
+986 
-995 KPFEEANADAVD
+995 
-1007 TNTEPDIVQQAK
+1007 EPDIIRQAK
-1019 ELIREMVE
+1019 AVIREVIDNN
-1027 KTGGSLKGIRN
+1027 GGAKPKLKGVRE
-1038 AYRTK
+1038 AYRDK
-1043 GFTASDLQ
+1043 GFTA
-1051 KALGGQDVSQFE
+1051 KALQEALGDKSLADFE
-1063 REVKQALLASPEVS
+1063 RE
-1077 KSDELSS
+1077 
-1084 NDKANRWQKPYST
+1084 QKESYT
-1097 QVKYDSVG
+1097 
-1105 RVVITDSNYDFFQ
+1105 
-1118 LTIAKDDG
+1118 
-1126 YAIAYLEVFD
+1126 
-1136 NPDSIAG
+1136 
-1143 SGAVTRAYL
+1143 
-1152 EGLRDA
+1152 
-1158 KSRDIGWRS
+1158 
-1167 DTIMSDSTEKM
+1167 
-1178 YERLIRMGVPFRFDG
+1178 ERL
-1193 WKYVIDAPEL
+1193 
-1203 TKVGIGNIIKS
+1203 S
-1214 MGDYPNQKPTQ
+1214 
-1225 NVKNKTSIE
+1225 
-1234 NIQNELREEIDN
+1234 
-1246 NRQLGA
+1246 
-1252 DNAPV
+1252 
-1257 FNNRYLQKMWGWEKN
+1257 
-1272 NRSFLSMQ
+1272 
-1280 RVAQDRYLLENSIT
+1280 
-1294 EMMMGLP
+1294 
-1301 ADSEITLS
+1301 
-1309 GDELNLIQRSISD
+1309 
-1322 ALSSIRYV
+1322 ALSEPSIH
-1330 NDDYVRAFERL
+1330 
-1341 KSELENLSITVQTD
+1341 SD
-1355 QKYGGLFDKAKMKIK
+1355 QEVPLQSK
-1370 IGDIGNI
+1370 GDIDHGN
-1377 EAERVSISSFSS
+1377 E
-1389 TTFSYNGGASNIGLS
+1389 TSN
-1404 SSFRAVINDLV
+1404 
-1415 ASHRSGAEKS
+1415 
-1425 ATNGRKPLNSEVD
+1425 
-1438 FKRFERVETAE
+1438 TARL
-1449 GDLLEILGQITHGT
+1449 D
-1463 SDDALVTVGVNP
+1463 
-1475 DTLGSSKRR
+1475 
-1484 VSVGELRTLRQN
+1484 
-1496 NSNPTQSDLQ
+1496 
-1506 LNQAI
+1506 
-1511 KGDSTNDNRGT
+1511 
-1522 TESQSNERSARQSEV
+1522 ERSSPQSEV

-1553 EEDASAGRRANEPES
+1553 EEDASAGRRANESRRTLP
-1568 ALLDSGERSVSR
+1568 DSTERSVSR

-1616 TQSGMPATLEQKKVL
+1616 SQSGMLATLEQKKVL

-1896 PQYILGEVAQGTM
+1896 PQYILGEVAQGKM
-1909 YRGDENESTVNPVS
+1909 YRGDESESTVNPVS

-2012 RHFVEQGDKARL
+2012 RHFVEQGDKSRL

-2080 LGPNKFRKLKAM
+2080 LGPNKFRKLKAI

-2112 IERLRQRLNVQ
+2112 IERLRQRLNLQ

-2143 TESLNLLDGDTG
+2143 TESLNLFDGDTG
-2155 IEAGLDN
+2155 IEAGLDS

-2305 ALGYKATVNVN
+2305 ALGYKAKVTVN
-2316 RHIGAIS
+2316 RHVGAIS

-2329 GTLSALGSQFKHDRA
+2329 GSLSALGSQFKHDRA

-2494 SFHKDILKLYPS
+2494 SFHKDILTLYPS

-2860 AQRDPTGKVAR
+2860 AQRDSTGKVAR

-3202 TLRKAD
+3202 TLRQAD

-3214 EAFTELYRDAQADYL
+3214 QAFTELYRDAQADYL

-3241 YSELDAKTRK
+3241 YSELDAKSRK
-3251 ERGLKKPQKPKRPM
+3251 ERGLKIPQKPKRPM

-3279 AIIQPAIAAIEQSRR
+3279 AIIQPAIAAVEQSRR

-3310 VDYFTHEGTKTPLID
+3310 VDFFTHEGTKTPLID

-3445 RSTFDPNSIRPETVE
+3445 RSTFEPNSIRPETVE

-3507 PVLSEVIPQPTQTPK
+3507 PVLSEVIPQPAQTPK

-3549 PVDEPSGDSSTIM
+3549 PVDEPS
-3562 FSRSTVAGGVKG
+3562 
-3574 DAVSETRINRG
+3574 
-3585 LVELWAANVMRDN
+3585 RD
-3598 PVISA
+3598 SA
-3603 AGKIVRVVSS
+3603 ASDGVV
-3613 ESELPDAVKQEIDKD
+3613 
-3628 KSHNTIKGVLYGK
+3628 
-3641 QVYIVADKHNDQGSI
+3641 
-3656 EQVLLHE
+3656 
-3663 LAGHYGLRKL
+3663 
-3673 FGDNIKAELADIRTR
+3673 
-3688 LGGKSG
+3688 
-3694 VLKLAKKFNVNLAHY
+3694 
-3709 ATDYDSRMKSGEL
+3709 
-3722 TPEQVDDL
+3722 
-3730 LFDELLAHVSEMPRM
+3730 
-3745 AKPLER
+3745 
-3751 MWQKIR
+3751 
-3757 QYLHKLGFTAT
+3757 
-3768 AGYTSADLLDLIQA
+3768 
-3782 IRNNLIENPDPD
+3782 
-3794 GTGPSPKRKSKPN
+3794 
-3807 ESREDAAEI
+3807 
-3816 LFSRTAKA
+3816 LFSRTSTNAGRTGVKTGKIAGGITVKRSTIDVVTRTALGKLGLKDFTLRFETVDTEADLPDYVKTAIAKNDAQGEVYGLYDTKEHKVWLVAEKHNYASEVEETIFHEVAGHVGLARLLKEGKA
-3824 QGMSA
+3824 QPDMNTLALRLGGLKGIQRLAEKNGVDLAPYLNSAQTLTKADAEEILVQELVAHLAEQQKFATPIQRLLAKVRAMLRSLFGFIYSPEFNNNELLTLVFKAKEQLKAPPPKDKVTRPENNTLFFSRSRSQGVPAYTASTSNQMSA

-3896 NSMVVTQNMLAE
+3896 NAMVVTQNMLAE
-3908 EAAKIAEDLSDWA
+3908 EAAKMAEDLSDWA

-3949 QSREEDLKES
+3949 QSREEELKES

-4087 NGERQFMMFETKG
+4087 NGERQFIMFETKG

-4140 LVEKANMHTP
+4140 LVKQANMHTP

-4239 LNKRHEWV
+4239 LNKRHEWL

-4324 VLGSV
+4324 ILGSV

-4388 REVTYIAAYRLAMKK
+4388 REVTYIVAYRLAMKK

-4487 FIGGAG
+4487 FIGGTG

-4498 AITTAIDAAQ
+4498 AITTAIEAAQ

-4592 QGLSDISNDQFARGI
+4592 QGLADISNDQFARGI

-4722 EGLQQSIKTRQRNLS
+4722 EILRQSLKVRARKRSIT
-4737 KMQNGIQVNPKLER
+4737 QNGVQVNPKMNS
-4751 LVAEY
+4751 LVMQY
-4756 DFF
+4756 DYF

>member
-74 FLGVGESFRDLM
+74 FLGVGEGFRDLM
-86 SSGSDYLQES
+86 SSGSDSLQES

-103 ALNSRLFEENENGN
+103 ALNSRIFEENENGN

-158 LRSTITKSM
+158 LRTTITKSM

-199 TSLGGASM
+199 TSLGSASM

-289 LGKMGKKGMVAG
+289 LGKMGKKGVVAV

-342 LVDGLEGAVIGGAL
+342 LVDGLEGVVIGGAL
-356 GGPIGAVGGYRAKG
+356 GGPLGAVGGYRAKG

-391 EIAEQAADEA
+391 EIAEQAAEDA
-401 QAMPNNGDAPAQT
+401 QVMPNNGDAPAQT

-427 GQYDELLHG
+427 GQYDELLQG

-538 QNRLDMAKREKPHQ
+538 QNRLDMAKREKSHQ

-606 QPEKEKATGDQ
+606 QPDKAKATADQ
-617 DDGLAQFKSA
+617 GNGLEQFKSA
-627 RFDRDTALAAI
+627 RFDRDKAQAAI
-638 EAKAQESKNVAQ
+638 EAKAQESKNASQ

-703 ADLDAR
+703 IDLDAR

-719 FVERPNSMKMREQ
+719 FMERPNSMKMREQ

-786 ARRRAD
+786 ARRRAN

-871 ANKFVGK
+871 ANQFVGK
-878 TAAMMNAAALKR
+878 TAAMMNAAALKK
-890 EANAPSTQV
+890 EASTQ
-899 QDENAS
+899 S
-905 TDKLSDEDEGYVG
+905 VG
-918 KLRQTFRTSTT
+918 
-929 GANAINRGVFPNQK
+929 
-943 PYESLDDF
+943 SLD
-951 ITSVSA
+951 
-957 SIFHGAHGR
+957 
-966 EWRKHNDKVTPRE
+966 
-979 LELGKVG
+979 
-986 YARYLEEGG
+986 
-995 KPFEEANADAVD
+995 
-1007 TNTEPDIVQQAK
+1007 EPDIIQQAK
-1019 ELIREMVE
+1019 AVIREVIDNN
-1027 KTGGSLKGIRN
+1027 GGYKPKLKGVRE
-1038 AYRTK
+1038 AYRDK
-1043 GFTASDLQ
+1043 GFTA
-1051 KALGGQDVSQFE
+1051 KALQEALGDKSLADFE
-1063 REVKQALLASPEVS
+1063 RE
-1077 KSDELSS
+1077 
-1084 NDKANRWQKPYST
+1084 QKERYT
-1097 QVKYDSVG
+1097 
-1105 RVVITDSNYDFFQ
+1105 
-1118 LTIAKDDG
+1118 
-1126 YAIAYLEVFD
+1126 
-1136 NPDSIAG
+1136 
-1143 SGAVTRAYL
+1143 
-1152 EGLRDA
+1152 
-1158 KSRDIGWRS
+1158 
-1167 DTIMSDSTEKM
+1167 
-1178 YERLIRMGVPFRFDG
+1178 ERL
-1193 WKYVIDAPEL
+1193 
-1203 TKVGIGNIIKS
+1203 S
-1214 MGDYPNQKPTQ
+1214 
-1225 NVKNKTSIE
+1225 
-1234 NIQNELREEIDN
+1234 
-1246 NRQLGA
+1246 
-1252 DNAPV
+1252 
-1257 FNNRYLQKMWGWEKN
+1257 
-1272 NRSFLSMQ
+1272 
-1280 RVAQDRYLLENSIT
+1280 
-1294 EMMMGLP
+1294 
-1301 ADSEITLS
+1301 
-1309 GDELNLIQRSISD
+1309 
-1322 ALSSIRYV
+1322 ALSEPSIHSGQEV
-1330 NDDYVRAFERL
+1330 PL
-1341 KSELENLSITVQTD
+1341 QSK
-1355 QKYGGLFDKAKMKIK
+1355 
-1370 IGDIGNI
+1370 GDIDHGN
-1377 EAERVSISSFSS
+1377 E
-1389 TTFSYNGGASNIGLS
+1389 TSN
-1404 SSFRAVINDLV
+1404 
-1415 ASHRSGAEKS
+1415 
-1425 ATNGRKPLNSEVD
+1425 
-1438 FKRFERVETAE
+1438 TARL
-1449 GDLLEILGQITHGT
+1449 D
-1463 SDDALVTVGVNP
+1463 
-1475 DTLGSSKRR
+1475 
-1484 VSVGELRTLRQN
+1484 
-1496 NSNPTQSDLQ
+1496 
-1506 LNQAI
+1506 
-1511 KGDSTNDNRGT
+1511 
-1522 TESQSNERSARQSEV
+1522 ERSSPQSEV

-1553 EEDASAGRRANEPES
+1553 EEDASAGRRANESRRTLP
-1568 ALLDSGERSVSR
+1568 DSTERSVSR

-1722 EMRDQSRWF
+1722 DMRDQSRWF

-1871 AKNTVWTD
+1871 ANNTVWTD

-1896 PQYILGEVAQGTM
+1896 PQYILGEVAQGKM
-1909 YRGDENESTVNPVS
+1909 YRGDESESTVNPVP
-1923 QHANLEQSISK
+1923 QHSNLEQSISK

-1988 NGAQVYEVTP
+1988 KGAQVYEVTP

-2060 GQQSKNQALSAL
+2060 GQQSKNQALNAL

-2191 VSDAVNYSMRE
+2191 VADAVNYSMRE

-2823 QLKTKEE
+2823 QLKNKEE

-3116 KAGAIEQFRNGELDQ
+3116 KAGAIEQFRNGELDE

-3214 EAFTELYRDAQADYL
+3214 QAFTELYRDAQADYL

-3310 VDYFTHEGTKTPLID
+3310 VDYLTHEGTKTPLID

-3397 ALKQELDEAKSRN
+3397 ALKQDLDEAKSRN

-3487 DANGDYVHLLL
+3487 DANGNYVHLLL

-3539 IEEAKREIGS
+3539 VEEAKREIGS
-3549 PVDEPSGDSSTIM
+3549 PLDEPSGDSAASD
-3562 FSRSTVAGGVKG
+3562 GV
-3574 DAVSETRINRG
+3574 V
-3585 LVELWAANVMRDN
+3585 
-3598 PVISA
+3598 
-3603 AGKIVRVVSS
+3603 
-3613 ESELPDAVKQEIDKD
+3613 
-3628 KSHNTIKGVLYGK
+3628 
-3641 QVYIVADKHNDQGSI
+3641 
-3656 EQVLLHE
+3656 
-3663 LAGHYGLRKL
+3663 
-3673 FGDNIKAELADIRTR
+3673 
-3688 LGGKSG
+3688 
-3694 VLKLAKKFNVNLAHY
+3694 
-3709 ATDYDSRMKSGEL
+3709 
-3722 TPEQVDDL
+3722 
-3730 LFDELLAHVSEMPRM
+3730 
-3745 AKPLER
+3745 
-3751 MWQKIR
+3751 
-3757 QYLHKLGFTAT
+3757 
-3768 AGYTSADLLDLIQA
+3768 
-3782 IRNNLIENPDPD
+3782 
-3794 GTGPSPKRKSKPN
+3794 
-3807 ESREDAAEI
+3807 
-3816 LFSRTAKA
+3816 LFSRTSTNAGRTGVKTGKIAGGITVKRSTIDAVTRTALGKLGLKDFALRFETVDTEADLPDYVKTAIAKNDARGEVFGLYDTKEHKVWLVAEKHNYASEVEETIFHEVAGHVGLARLLKEGKA
-3824 QGMSA
+3824 QPDMNTLALRLGGLKGIQRLAEKNGVDLAPYLNSAQTLTKANAEEILVQELVAHLAEQQKFATPIQRLLAKVRAMLRSLFGFIYSPEFNNNELLTLVFKAKEQLKAPPPKDKVTRPENNALFFSRSRSQGVPAYTASTSNQMSA
-3829 DEALAQKQNALVS
+3829 DEALGQKQNALVS

-3852 VIGQSLDALGRN
+3852 VIGQSLDALGRS

-3908 EAAKIAEDLSDWA
+3908 EAAKMAEDLSDWA
-3921 KANPKEAD
+3921 KANPKEAG

-3949 QSREEDLKES
+3949 QSREEELKES

-3973 NSERGSKAWKTLQEE
+3973 NSERGSKAWKTRQEE

-4053 AMLAELRQRHER
+4053 AMLAELRRRHER

-4121 AQFNAVQKASLP
+4121 AQFNAVQRASLP

-4296 AESSKMMSQATAQY
+4296 AESSKMMSQATVQY

-4324 VLGSV
+4324 ILGSV

-4403 HGDHEKAIA
+4403 YGDHEKAIA

-4498 AITTAIDAAQ
+4498 AITTAIEAAQ

-4531 FGKENAALIWHGAL
+4531 FGKENAALIWYGAL

-4633 NGDEIVSDLTAFE
+4633 NGDEIVIDLTAFE

-4722 EGLQQSIKTRQRNLS
+4722 EILRQSLKVRARKRSIT
-4737 KMQNGIQVNPKLER
+4737 QNGVQLNPKMNS
-4751 LVAEY
+4751 LVMQY
-4756 DFF
+4756 DYF

>member
-12 SPKSTINASTDMSQS
+12 SLKSTINATTDMSQS

-74 FLGVGESFRDLM
+74 FLGVGEGFRDLM

-180 ADKAIS
+180 ADKTIS
-186 RMAATGAGATGVG
+186 RMAATSAGATGVG

-289 LGKMGKKGMVAG
+289 LGKMGKKGVVAV

-342 LVDGLEGAVIGGAL
+342 LVDGLEGAVIGAAL
-356 GGPIGAVGGYRAKG
+356 GGPLGAVGGYRAKG

-391 EIAEQAADEA
+391 EIAEQAADDA
-401 QAMPNNGDAPAQT
+401 QAMPHNGDAPAQT
-414 AAMNADEPVLNPQ
+414 AATNADEPVLNPQ
-427 GQYDELLHG
+427 GQYDELLQG

-476 IEMARAVDPTRA
+476 IEMARAVDPIRA

-508 QLEREYESLAQKGRD
+508 QLELEYESLAQKGRD

-638 EAKAQESKNVAQ
+638 EAKAQESKNAAQ

-694 GQAQASERQ
+694 GQAQATERQ

-709 RERLGQPVSS
+709 RERLGQPVSN

-818 EARTFAENE
+818 EARAFAENE
-827 ITQTIKR
+827 ITQSIKR
-834 INALVDASP
+834 INALVDALP

-871 ANKFVGK
+871 ANQFVGK
-878 TAAMMNAAALKR
+878 TAAMMNAVALKKEASTQSVGSLDEPNIIRQAKAVIREVIDNNGGAKPKLKGVR
-890 EANAPSTQV
+890 EAYRDKGFTAKALQEALGDKSLADFEREQK
-899 QDENAS
+899 ES
-905 TDKLSDEDEGYVG
+905 YTDKLS
-918 KLRQTFRTSTT
+918 
-929 GANAINRGVFPNQK
+929 
-943 PYESLDDF
+943 
-951 ITSVSA
+951 
-957 SIFHGAHGR
+957 
-966 EWRKHNDKVTPRE
+966 
-979 LELGKVG
+979 
-986 YARYLEEGG
+986 
-995 KPFEEANADAVD
+995 
-1007 TNTEPDIVQQAK
+1007 
-1019 ELIREMVE
+1019 
-1027 KTGGSLKGIRN
+1027 
-1038 AYRTK
+1038 
-1043 GFTASDLQ
+1043 
-1051 KALGGQDVSQFE
+1051 
-1063 REVKQALLASPEVS
+1063 
-1077 KSDELSS
+1077 
-1084 NDKANRWQKPYST
+1084 
-1097 QVKYDSVG
+1097 
-1105 RVVITDSNYDFFQ
+1105 
-1118 LTIAKDDG
+1118 
-1126 YAIAYLEVFD
+1126 
-1136 NPDSIAG
+1136 
-1143 SGAVTRAYL
+1143 
-1152 EGLRDA
+1152 
-1158 KSRDIGWRS
+1158 
-1167 DTIMSDSTEKM
+1167 
-1178 YERLIRMGVPFRFDG
+1178 
-1193 WKYVIDAPEL
+1193 
-1203 TKVGIGNIIKS
+1203 
-1214 MGDYPNQKPTQ
+1214 
-1225 NVKNKTSIE
+1225 
-1234 NIQNELREEIDN
+1234 
-1246 NRQLGA
+1246 
-1252 DNAPV
+1252 
-1257 FNNRYLQKMWGWEKN
+1257 
-1272 NRSFLSMQ
+1272 
-1280 RVAQDRYLLENSIT
+1280 
-1294 EMMMGLP
+1294 
-1301 ADSEITLS
+1301 
-1309 GDELNLIQRSISD
+1309 
-1322 ALSSIRYV
+1322 ALSEPSIHSGQEV
-1330 NDDYVRAFERL
+1330 PL
-1341 KSELENLSITVQTD
+1341 QSK
-1355 QKYGGLFDKAKMKIK
+1355 
-1370 IGDIGNI
+1370 GDIDHGN
-1377 EAERVSISSFSS
+1377 E
-1389 TTFSYNGGASNIGLS
+1389 TSN
-1404 SSFRAVINDLV
+1404 
-1415 ASHRSGAEKS
+1415 
-1425 ATNGRKPLNSEVD
+1425 
-1438 FKRFERVETAE
+1438 TARL
-1449 GDLLEILGQITHGT
+1449 D
-1463 SDDALVTVGVNP
+1463 
-1475 DTLGSSKRR
+1475 
-1484 VSVGELRTLRQN
+1484 
-1496 NSNPTQSDLQ
+1496 
-1506 LNQAI
+1506 
-1511 KGDSTNDNRGT
+1511 
-1522 TESQSNERSARQSEV
+1522 ERSSPQSEV

-1553 EEDASAGRRANEPES
+1553 EEDASAGRRANESRRTLP
-1568 ALLDSGERSVSR
+1568 DSTERSVSR

-1642 VFDNTNTSKSQQAA
+1642 VFDNTNTSKAQQGA

-1722 EMRDQSRWF
+1722 DMRDQSRWF

-1760 PFKHGVFSLAI
+1760 PFKNGVFSLAI

-1896 PQYILGEVAQGTM
+1896 PQYILGEVAQGKM
-1909 YRGDENESTVNPVS
+1909 YRGDESESTVNPVP

-2080 LGPNKFRKLKAM
+2080 LGPNKFRKLKAI

-2143 TESLNLLDGDTG
+2143 TESLSLLDGDTG
-2155 IEAGLDN
+2155 IEAGLDS

-2191 VSDAVNYSMRE
+2191 VADAVNYSMRE

-2236 NPETQ
+2236 SPETQ

-2323 VLGEAG
+2323 VLGEASG
-2329 GTLSALGSQFKHDRA
+2329 SLSALGSQFKHDRA

-2607 SKNADQIGFS
+2607 SKNADQIGFT

-2693 MMYYLGHDTLKE
+2693 MMYYLGQDTLKE

-2958 GEIDADQYEKLEEQ
+2958 GEMDADQYEKLEEQ

-3202 TLRKAD
+3202 TLRQAD

-3214 EAFTELYRDAQADYL
+3214 QAFTELYRNAQADYL

-3768 AGYTSADLLDLIQA
+3768 AGYSSADLLDLIQA

-3921 KANPKEAD
+3921 KANQKEAD

-4247 RNPSRAGWAQKL
+4247 RNPARSGWAQKL

-4360 NPNAKYSGTWNKAMN
+4360 NPNAKYSGTWNKWMN
-4375 IIGWAFHHAEVFN
+4375 RIGFMFHHAEVFN

-4498 AITTAIDAAQ
+4498 AITTAIEAAQ

-4722 EGLQQSIKTRQRNLS
+4722 ESLRQSLKVRARKRSIT
-4737 KMQNGIQVNPKLER
+4737 QNGVQVNPKMNS
-4751 LVAEY
+4751 LVMQY
-4756 DFF
+4756 DYF

>member
-74 FLGVGESFRDLM
+74 FLGVGEGFRDLM

-103 ALNSRLFEENENGN
+103 ALNSRIFEENENGN

-218 SWLADNSEYFQ
+218 SWLADNSDYFQ

-263 QMSTDPTA
+263 QMSADPTA

-289 LGKMGKKGMVAG
+289 LGKMGKKGVVAG

-316 GYGQTYARNQVTNE
+316 GYGQTYARNQITNE

-356 GGPIGAVGGYRAKG
+356 GGPLGAVGGYRAKG

-391 EIAEQAADEA
+391 EIAEQAAEDA
-401 QAMPNNGDAPAQT
+401 QAMPNNGDVPAQT
-414 AAMNADEPVLNPQ
+414 AAMNAVDPTLNPQ
-427 GQYDELLHG
+427 GQYDELLQG

-448 AIRSRFAQSRQALT
+448 AIRARFAQSRQALT

-538 QNRLDMAKREKPHQ
+538 QNSLDMAKREKPHQ

-560 YQLDDTVS
+560 YQLDDTLS

-583 KEDRNKPELLERMV
+583 KEDRNKPELLESMV

-606 QPEKEKATGDQ
+606 QPEKAKAIGDQ
-617 DDGLAQFKSA
+617 DNGLARFKSA
-627 RFDRDTALAAI
+627 RFDRDTAQAAI
-638 EAKAQESKNVAQ
+638 EAKAQESKNAAQ

-661 PASPD
+661 PASPG
-666 ENPAWFGVHPESG
+666 ENRAWFGVHPESG

-703 ADLDAR
+703 IDLDAR

-719 FVERPNSMKMREQ
+719 FMDRPNSMKMREQ

-878 TAAMMNAAALKR
+878 TAAMMNAAALKK
-890 EANAPSTQV
+890 EASTQ
-899 QDENAS
+899 S
-905 TDKLSDEDEGYVG
+905 VG
-918 KLRQTFRTSTT
+918 
-929 GANAINRGVFPNQK
+929 
-943 PYESLDDF
+943 SLD
-951 ITSVSA
+951 
-957 SIFHGAHGR
+957 
-966 EWRKHNDKVTPRE
+966 
-979 LELGKVG
+979 
-986 YARYLEEGG
+986 
-995 KPFEEANADAVD
+995 
-1007 TNTEPDIVQQAK
+1007 EPDIIQQAK
-1019 ELIREMVE
+1019 AVIREVIDNN
-1027 KTGGSLKGIRN
+1027 GGYKPKLKGVRE
-1038 AYRTK
+1038 AYRDK
-1043 GFTASDLQ
+1043 GFTA
-1051 KALGGQDVSQFE
+1051 KALQEALGDKSLADFE
-1063 REVKQALLASPEVS
+1063 RE
-1077 KSDELSS
+1077 
-1084 NDKANRWQKPYST
+1084 QKERYT
-1097 QVKYDSVG
+1097 
-1105 RVVITDSNYDFFQ
+1105 
-1118 LTIAKDDG
+1118 
-1126 YAIAYLEVFD
+1126 
-1136 NPDSIAG
+1136 
-1143 SGAVTRAYL
+1143 
-1152 EGLRDA
+1152 
-1158 KSRDIGWRS
+1158 
-1167 DTIMSDSTEKM
+1167 
-1178 YERLIRMGVPFRFDG
+1178 ERL
-1193 WKYVIDAPEL
+1193 
-1203 TKVGIGNIIKS
+1203 S
-1214 MGDYPNQKPTQ
+1214 
-1225 NVKNKTSIE
+1225 
-1234 NIQNELREEIDN
+1234 
-1246 NRQLGA
+1246 
-1252 DNAPV
+1252 
-1257 FNNRYLQKMWGWEKN
+1257 
-1272 NRSFLSMQ
+1272 
-1280 RVAQDRYLLENSIT
+1280 
-1294 EMMMGLP
+1294 
-1301 ADSEITLS
+1301 
-1309 GDELNLIQRSISD
+1309 
-1322 ALSSIRYV
+1322 ALSEPSIHSGQEV
-1330 NDDYVRAFERL
+1330 PL
-1341 KSELENLSITVQTD
+1341 QSK
-1355 QKYGGLFDKAKMKIK
+1355 
-1370 IGDIGNI
+1370 GDIDHGN
-1377 EAERVSISSFSS
+1377 E
-1389 TTFSYNGGASNIGLS
+1389 TSN
-1404 SSFRAVINDLV
+1404 
-1415 ASHRSGAEKS
+1415 
-1425 ATNGRKPLNSEVD
+1425 
-1438 FKRFERVETAE
+1438 TARL
-1449 GDLLEILGQITHGT
+1449 D
-1463 SDDALVTVGVNP
+1463 
-1475 DTLGSSKRR
+1475 
-1484 VSVGELRTLRQN
+1484 
-1496 NSNPTQSDLQ
+1496 
-1506 LNQAI
+1506 
-1511 KGDSTNDNRGT
+1511 
-1522 TESQSNERSARQSEV
+1522 ERSSPQSEV

-1642 VFDNTNTSKSQQAA
+1642 VFDNTNTSKSQQVA

-1722 EMRDQSRWF
+1722 DMRDQSRWF

-1896 PQYILGEVAQGTM
+1896 PQYILGEVAQGKM
-1909 YRGDENESTVNPVS
+1909 YRGDESESTVNPVP

-2037 IKSDFTGSKLKES
+2037 IKSDFTSSKLKES
-2050 AVKAVLAYLT
+2050 AVKAVLAYLN
-2060 GQQSKNQALSAL
+2060 GQQSKNQALNAL

-2155 IEAGLDN
+2155 IEAGLDS

-2191 VSDAVNYSMRE
+2191 VADAVNYSMRE

-2305 ALGYKATVNVN
+2305 ALGYKAKVTVN

-2823 QLKTKEE
+2823 QLKNKEE

-2917 VLGKGKAAA
+2917 VLGKGKAVA

-3214 EAFTELYRDAQADYL
+3214 QAFTELYRDAQADYL

-3310 VDYFTHEGTKTPLID
+3310 VDYLTHEGTKTPLID

-3487 DANGDYVHLLL
+3487 DANGNYVHLLL

-3539 IEEAKREIGS
+3539 IEEAKREISS
-3549 PVDEPSGDSSTIM
+3549 PVDEPSGDSAASD
-3562 FSRSTVAGGVKG
+3562 GV
-3574 DAVSETRINRG
+3574 V
-3585 LVELWAANVMRDN
+3585 
-3598 PVISA
+3598 
-3603 AGKIVRVVSS
+3603 
-3613 ESELPDAVKQEIDKD
+3613 
-3628 KSHNTIKGVLYGK
+3628 
-3641 QVYIVADKHNDQGSI
+3641 
-3656 EQVLLHE
+3656 
-3663 LAGHYGLRKL
+3663 
-3673 FGDNIKAELADIRTR
+3673 
-3688 LGGKSG
+3688 
-3694 VLKLAKKFNVNLAHY
+3694 
-3709 ATDYDSRMKSGEL
+3709 
-3722 TPEQVDDL
+3722 
-3730 LFDELLAHVSEMPRM
+3730 
-3745 AKPLER
+3745 
-3751 MWQKIR
+3751 
-3757 QYLHKLGFTAT
+3757 
-3768 AGYTSADLLDLIQA
+3768 
-3782 IRNNLIENPDPD
+3782 
-3794 GTGPSPKRKSKPN
+3794 
-3807 ESREDAAEI
+3807 
-3816 LFSRTAKA
+3816 LFSRTSTNAGRTGVKTGKIAGGITVKRSTIDAVTRTALGKLGLKDFTLRFETVDTEADLPDYVKTAIAKNDAQGEVYGLYDTKEHKVWLVAEKHNYASEVEETIFHEVAGHVGLARLLKEGKA
-3824 QGMSA
+3824 QPDMNTLALRLGGIKGIQRLAEQNGVDLAPYLNSAQKLTKADAEEILVQELVAHLAEQQKFATPIQRLLAKVRAMLRSLFGFIYSPEFNNNELLTLVFKAKEQLKAPPPKDKVTRPENNTLFFSRSRSQGVPADTASRSNQMSA

-3877 STVIDKPLGKMI
+3877 SAEINKPLGKMI

-3908 EAAKIAEDLSDWA
+3908 EAAKIADDLSDWA

-3949 QSREEDLKES
+3949 QSREEELKES

-4268 GLTPAAALVNLT
+4268 GLTPAAAMVNLT

-4324 VLGSV
+4324 ILGSV

-4403 HGDHEKAIA
+4403 HGDHEKSIA

-4498 AITTAIDAAQ
+4498 AITTAIEAAQ

-4579 LGPVLGGIGVSWA
+4579 LGPVIGGIGVSWA
-4592 QGLSDISNDQFARGI
+4592 QGLADISNDQFARGI

-4619 KTARYINEGGVTTK
+4619 KTARYINEGGVNTK

-4698 MKSVMVKIRKFNQSQ
+4698 MKAMMVKIRKFNQSQ

-4722 EGLQQSIKTRQRNLS
+4722 EILRQSLKVRARKRSIT
-4737 KMQNGIQVNPKLER
+4737 QNGVQVNPKMNS
-4751 LVAEY
+4751 LVMQY
-4756 DFF
+4756 DYF

>member
-1 MQDKKLLGDEL
+1 
-12 SPKSTINASTDMSQS
+12 
-27 AFLPKGFQFEAP
+27 
-39 KAPQRNYDVTLG
+39 
-51 DTAKAVGSGALRSLA
+51 
-66 GLGELSEN
+66 
-74 FLGVGESFRDLM
+74 
-86 SSGSDYLQES
+86 
-96 MTQDGRD
+96 
-103 ALNSRLFEENENGN
+103 
-117 PTFAEGAADIDVW
+117 
-130 AMKIAD
+130 
-136 GLGSL
+136 
-141 AANFAG
+141 
-147 GGFAGAGAKVA
+147 
-158 LRSTITKSM
+158 
-167 LKKGMTEKAAQAV
+167 
-180 ADKAIS
+180 
-186 RMAATGAGATGVG
+186 
-199 TSLGGASM
+199 
-207 DARDA
+207 
-212 VMQMDS
+212 MQMDS

-289 LGKMGKKGMVAG
+289 LGKMGKTGVVAV
-301 AAKGAITEG
+301 AAKGALTEG

-316 GYGQTYARNQVTNE
+316 GYGQTYARNQVINE

-356 GGPIGAVGGYRAKG
+356 GGSIGAVGGYRAKG
-370 QPTENTPAQ
+370 QSTENTPAQ

-384 VSDTQEQ
+384 VSDTQEK
-391 EIAEQAADEA
+391 EIAEQATDES
-401 QAMPNNGDAPAQT
+401 QAMPNNGDVPAQT
-414 AAMNADEPVLNPQ
+414 AAMNAPEPVLNPQ
-427 GQYDELLHG
+427 GQYDELLQG

-638 EAKAQESKNVAQ
+638 EAKAQESKNAAQ

-719 FVERPNSMKMREQ
+719 FVDRPNSMKMREQ

-756 RLSRAKGFDTDAVLA
+756 RLSRAKGFDADAVLA

-843 QGSVLELDGQTSSLP
+843 QGSVLELDGKTSSLP

-871 ANKFVGK
+871 ANQFVGK
-878 TAAMMNAAALKR
+878 TAAIKE
-890 EANAPSTQV
+890 EASTQ
-899 QDENAS
+899 S
-905 TDKLSDEDEGYVG
+905 VG
-918 KLRQTFRTSTT
+918 
-929 GANAINRGVFPNQK
+929 
-943 PYESLDDF
+943 SLD
-951 ITSVSA
+951 
-957 SIFHGAHGR
+957 
-966 EWRKHNDKVTPRE
+966 
-979 LELGKVG
+979 
-986 YARYLEEGG
+986 
-995 KPFEEANADAVD
+995 
-1007 TNTEPDIVQQAK
+1007 EPDIIRQAK
-1019 ELIREMVE
+1019 AVIREVIDNN
-1027 KTGGSLKGIRN
+1027 GGAKPKLKGVRE
-1038 AYRTK
+1038 AYRDK
-1043 GFTASDLQ
+1043 GFTA
-1051 KALGGQDVSQFE
+1051 KALQEALGDKSLADFE
-1063 REVKQALLASPEVS
+1063 REQKEKYSDKSNISLRAKQLV
-1077 KSDELSS
+1077 
-1084 NDKANRWQKPYST
+1084 Y
-1097 QVKYDSVG
+1097 
-1105 RVVITDSNYDFFQ
+1105 
-1118 LTIAKDDG
+1118 
-1126 YAIAYLEVFD
+1126 
-1136 NPDSIAG
+1136 
-1143 SGAVTRAYL
+1143 
-1152 EGLRDA
+1152 
-1158 KSRDIGWRS
+1158 
-1167 DTIMSDSTEKM
+1167 
-1178 YERLIRMGVPFRFDG
+1178 
-1193 WKYVIDAPEL
+1193 
-1203 TKVGIGNIIKS
+1203 
-1214 MGDYPNQKPTQ
+1214 
-1225 NVKNKTSIE
+1225 
-1234 NIQNELREEIDN
+1234 
-1246 NRQLGA
+1246 
-1252 DNAPV
+1252 
-1257 FNNRYLQKMWGWEKN
+1257 
-1272 NRSFLSMQ
+1272 
-1280 RVAQDRYLLENSIT
+1280 
-1294 EMMMGLP
+1294 
-1301 ADSEITLS
+1301 
-1309 GDELNLIQRSISD
+1309 
-1322 ALSSIRYV
+1322 
-1330 NDDYVRAFERL
+1330 
-1341 KSELENLSITVQTD
+1341 SELELKKN
-1355 QKYGGLFDKAKMKIK
+1355 KKGEAYYGNETSNTARLD
-1370 IGDIGNI
+1370 
-1377 EAERVSISSFSS
+1377 ERPS
-1389 TTFSYNGGASNIGLS
+1389 
-1404 SSFRAVINDLV
+1404 
-1415 ASHRSGAEKS
+1415 
-1425 ATNGRKPLNSEVD
+1425 
-1438 FKRFERVETAE
+1438 
-1449 GDLLEILGQITHGT
+1449 
-1463 SDDALVTVGVNP
+1463 
-1475 DTLGSSKRR
+1475 
-1484 VSVGELRTLRQN
+1484 RQF
-1496 NSNPTQSDLQ
+1496 
-1506 LNQAI
+1506 
-1511 KGDSTNDNRGT
+1511 
-1522 TESQSNERSARQSEV
+1522 EV
-1537 QENEQRGTDAN
+1537 QENDYRRVDTN
-1548 RSSVS
+1548 RQSTGEKSVRQTVPTYEVWSSL
-1553 EEDASAGRRANEPES
+1553 P
-1568 ALLDSGERSVSR
+1568 DSGVRSVSR

-1642 VFDNTNTSKSQQAA
+1642 VFDNTNTSKAQQAA

-1722 EMRDQSRWF
+1722 DMRDQSRWF

-1760 PFKHGVFSLAI
+1760 PFKNGVFSLAI

-1988 NGAQVYEVTP
+1988 KGAQVYEVTP

-2060 GQQSKNQALSAL
+2060 GQQSKNQALNAL
-2072 DDAIDNTR
+2072 DDAVDNTR

-2123 YDEFAQAFATKG
+2123 YDEFAKAFATKG

-2143 TESLNLLDGDTG
+2143 TESLSLLDGDSG
-2155 IEAGLDN
+2155 IEAGLDS

-2191 VSDAVNYSMRE
+2191 VADAVNYSMRE

-2209 YVSGLLG
+2209 YVSGLLEQ
-2216 LGHDEVLAK
+2216 GHDEVLAK

-2305 ALGYKATVNVN
+2305 ALGYKAKVTVN

-2931 LEIYEG
+2931 LDIYEG

-2949 DKVNAQAET
+2949 DKVNAQVET
-2958 GEIDADQYEKLEEQ
+2958 GEMDADQYEKLEEQ

-3197 ELRLE
+3197 ELRIE
-3202 TLRKAD
+3202 TLRQAD

-3214 EAFTELYRDAQADYL
+3214 QAFTTLYRDAQADYL

-3279 AIIQPAIAAIEQSRR
+3279 SIIQPAIAAVEQSRR

-3361 AIATALN
+3361 AIVTALN

-3439 TLRKVK
+3439 KLRKVK
-3445 RSTFDPNSIRPETVE
+3445 RSTFDPNSIRPETLE

-3468 VGVRIP
+3468 VGVSMP
-3474 YPGWQYDSVMPAL
+3474 YPGWQYDSVRPAL
-3487 DANGDYVHLLL
+3487 DANGDYVHLVM
-3498 SHNSKVGEA
+3498 SHDSTADKPLIA
-3507 PVLSEVIPQPTQTPK
+3507 DVLAQPTQTPK

-3539 IEEAKREIGS
+3539 IEEAKRDIGS
-3549 PVDEPSGDSSTIM
+3549 PVDERSGHSSTIM

-3628 KSHNTIKGVLYGK
+3628 KSHGTIKGVLYGK

-3842 KIKQALYGAP
+3842 KIKQALYGVP

-3877 STVIDKPLGKMI
+3877 SSVIDKPLGKMI

-3908 EAAKIAEDLSDWA
+3908 EAAKMAEDLSDWA

-3949 QSREEDLKES
+3949 QSREEELKES

-4140 LVEKANMHTP
+4140 LVEKANMHTS

-4324 VLGSV
+4324 ILGSV

-4508 EIVGDDDEP
+4508 EIAGGDDEP

-4592 QGLSDISNDQFARGI
+4592 QGLADISNDQFARGI

-4654 AIGRANL
+4654 SIGRANL

-4698 MKSVMVKIRKFNQSQ
+4698 MKAMMVKIRKFNQSQ

-4722 EGLQQSIKTRQRNLS
+4722 EILRQSLKVRARKRSIT
-4737 KMQNGIQVNPKLER
+4737 QNGVQVNPKMNS
-4751 LVAEY
+4751 LVMQY
-4756 DFF
+4756 DYF

>member
-86 SSGSDYLQES
+86 SSGSDSLQES

-103 ALNSRLFEENENGN
+103 ALNSRIFEENENGN

-158 LRSTITKSM
+158 LRTTITKSM

-186 RMAATGAGATGVG
+186 RMASAGAGATGVG
-199 TSLGGASM
+199 ISLGGASM

-229 QSLLRLADDPQ
+229 QSLLRLADDPKN
-240 YQGMSATELFDL
+240 QGMSATELFDL
-252 AKEETASYASL
+252 AKQETASYASL

-277 GAMGDKYLFGAL
+277 GAMGDKYLFDAL
-289 LGKMGKKGMVAG
+289 LGKMGKKGIVAG

-316 GYGQTYARNQVTNE
+316 GYGQTYARNQVINE

-356 GGPIGAVGGYRAKG
+356 GGPIGAVGGYRAKE
-370 QPTENTPAQ
+370 QPKENKRAQ
-379 TNPQN
+379 TNTQN

-414 AAMNADEPVLNPQ
+414 AAMNAVDPTLNPQ
-427 GQYDELLHG
+427 GQYDELLQG
-436 AQQRQA
+436 AQQRQT
-442 DNGRDA
+442 DNSRDA

-476 IEMARAVDPTRA
+476 IDMARAVDPTRA

-577 MEPQLL
+577 MAPQLL

-597 ELEYARRYP
+597 KLEYARRYP

-617 DDGLAQFKSA
+617 DDGLARFKSA
-627 RFDRDTALAAI
+627 RFDRDTAQAAI
-638 EAKAQESKNVAQ
+638 EAKAQESKNAAQ

-666 ENPAWFGVHPESG
+666 ENSAWFGVHPESG

-703 ADLDAR
+703 IDLDAR

-732 GKKPIRDF
+732 GKKPISDF
-740 AGIAGKTSRMS
+740 AGIEGKTSRMS

-771 EFQNHEKRLAAYEEA
+771 KFQNHEKRLAAYEEA

-843 QGSVLELDGQTSSLP
+843 QGSVLELDGQTRSLP

-878 TAAMMNAAALKR
+878 TAAMMNAAALKE
-890 EANAPSTQV
+890 EAITQ
-899 QDENAS
+899 S
-905 TDKLSDEDEGYVG
+905 VG
-918 KLRQTFRTSTT
+918 
-929 GANAINRGVFPNQK
+929 
-943 PYESLDDF
+943 SLD
-951 ITSVSA
+951 
-957 SIFHGAHGR
+957 
-966 EWRKHNDKVTPRE
+966 
-979 LELGKVG
+979 
-986 YARYLEEGG
+986 
-995 KPFEEANADAVD
+995 
-1007 TNTEPDIVQQAK
+1007 EPDIIQQAK
-1019 ELIREMVE
+1019 AVIREVIDNN
-1027 KTGGSLKGIRN
+1027 GGYKPKLKGVRE
-1038 AYRTK
+1038 AYRDK
-1043 GFTASDLQ
+1043 GFTA
-1051 KALGGQDVSQFE
+1051 KALQEALGDKSLADFE
-1063 REVKQALLASPEVS
+1063 RE
-1077 KSDELSS
+1077 
-1084 NDKANRWQKPYST
+1084 QKERYT
-1097 QVKYDSVG
+1097 
-1105 RVVITDSNYDFFQ
+1105 
-1118 LTIAKDDG
+1118 
-1126 YAIAYLEVFD
+1126 
-1136 NPDSIAG
+1136 
-1143 SGAVTRAYL
+1143 
-1152 EGLRDA
+1152 
-1158 KSRDIGWRS
+1158 
-1167 DTIMSDSTEKM
+1167 
-1178 YERLIRMGVPFRFDG
+1178 ERL
-1193 WKYVIDAPEL
+1193 
-1203 TKVGIGNIIKS
+1203 S
-1214 MGDYPNQKPTQ
+1214 
-1225 NVKNKTSIE
+1225 
-1234 NIQNELREEIDN
+1234 
-1246 NRQLGA
+1246 
-1252 DNAPV
+1252 
-1257 FNNRYLQKMWGWEKN
+1257 
-1272 NRSFLSMQ
+1272 
-1280 RVAQDRYLLENSIT
+1280 
-1294 EMMMGLP
+1294 
-1301 ADSEITLS
+1301 
-1309 GDELNLIQRSISD
+1309 
-1322 ALSSIRYV
+1322 ALSEPSIHSGQEV
-1330 NDDYVRAFERL
+1330 PL
-1341 KSELENLSITVQTD
+1341 QSK
-1355 QKYGGLFDKAKMKIK
+1355 
-1370 IGDIGNI
+1370 GDIDHGN
-1377 EAERVSISSFSS
+1377 E
-1389 TTFSYNGGASNIGLS
+1389 TSN
-1404 SSFRAVINDLV
+1404 
-1415 ASHRSGAEKS
+1415 
-1425 ATNGRKPLNSEVD
+1425 
-1438 FKRFERVETAE
+1438 TARL
-1449 GDLLEILGQITHGT
+1449 D
-1463 SDDALVTVGVNP
+1463 
-1475 DTLGSSKRR
+1475 
-1484 VSVGELRTLRQN
+1484 
-1496 NSNPTQSDLQ
+1496 
-1506 LNQAI
+1506 
-1511 KGDSTNDNRGT
+1511 
-1522 TESQSNERSARQSEV
+1522 ERSSPQSEV

-1553 EEDASAGRRANEPES
+1553 EEDASAGRRANESRRTLP
-1568 ALLDSGERSVSR
+1568 DSTERSVSR

-1616 TQSGMPATLEQKKVL
+1616 SQSGMSATLEQKKVL

-1642 VFDNTNTSKSQQAA
+1642 VFDNTNTSKAQQAA

-1661 TLLTEEEYNNVRMS
+1661 TLLTEEEYNSVRMS

-1722 EMRDQSRWF
+1722 DMRDQSRWF

-1760 PFKHGVFSLAI
+1760 PFKNGVFSLAI

-1896 PQYILGEVAQGTM
+1896 PQYILGEVAQGNM
-1909 YRGDENESTVNPVS
+1909 YRGDENESTVNPVP

-1988 NGAQVYEVTP
+1988 KGAQVYEVTP

-2012 RHFVEQGDKARL
+2012 HHFVEQGDKARL

-2050 AVKAVLAYLT
+2050 AVKAVLAHLT

-2080 LGPNKFRKLKAM
+2080 LGPNKFRKLKAI

-2216 LGHDEVLAK
+2216 LGYDEVLAK

-2255 AKYQAAKS
+2255 VKYQAAKS

-2305 ALGYKATVNVN
+2305 ALGYKAKVTVN

-2830 RIAYAKID
+2830 RTAYAKID

-3094 VELIAYTT
+3094 IELIAYTT

-3202 TLRKAD
+3202 TLRQAD

-3214 EAFTELYRDAQADYL
+3214 EAFTTLYRDAQADYL

-3279 AIIQPAIAAIEQSRR
+3279 AIIQPAIAAVEQSRR

-3439 TLRKVK
+3439 KLRKVK

-3487 DANGDYVHLLL
+3487 DAKGDYVHLLL

-3549 PVDEPSGDSSTIM
+3549 PVDEPS
-3562 FSRSTVAGGVKG
+3562 
-3574 DAVSETRINRG
+3574 
-3585 LVELWAANVMRDN
+3585 RD
-3598 PVISA
+3598 SA
-3603 AGKIVRVVSS
+3603 ASDGVV
-3613 ESELPDAVKQEIDKD
+3613 
-3628 KSHNTIKGVLYGK
+3628 
-3641 QVYIVADKHNDQGSI
+3641 
-3656 EQVLLHE
+3656 
-3663 LAGHYGLRKL
+3663 
-3673 FGDNIKAELADIRTR
+3673 
-3688 LGGKSG
+3688 
-3694 VLKLAKKFNVNLAHY
+3694 
-3709 ATDYDSRMKSGEL
+3709 
-3722 TPEQVDDL
+3722 
-3730 LFDELLAHVSEMPRM
+3730 
-3745 AKPLER
+3745 
-3751 MWQKIR
+3751 
-3757 QYLHKLGFTAT
+3757 
-3768 AGYTSADLLDLIQA
+3768 
-3782 IRNNLIENPDPD
+3782 
-3794 GTGPSPKRKSKPN
+3794 
-3807 ESREDAAEI
+3807 
-3816 LFSRTAKA
+3816 LFSRTSTNAGRTGVKTGKIAGGITVKRSTIDAVTRTALGKLGLKDFTLRFETVDTEADFPDYVKTAIAKNDARGEVYGLYDTKEHKVWLVAEKHNYASEVEETIFHEVAGHVGLARLLKEGKA
-3824 QGMSA
+3824 QPDMNTLALRLGGIKGIQRLAEKNGVDLAPYLNSAQTLTKADAEEILVQELVAHLAEQQKFATPIQRLLAKVRGMLRSLFGFIYSPEFNNNELLTLVFKAKEQLKAPPPKDKVTRPENNTLFFSRSRSQGVPADTASTSNQMSA

-3877 STVIDKPLGKMI
+3877 SAEINKPLGKMI

-3908 EAAKIAEDLSDWA
+3908 EAAKIADDLSDWA
-3921 KANPKEAD
+3921 KANQKEAD

-3949 QSREEDLKES
+3949 QSREEELKES

-4140 LVEKANMHTP
+4140 LVEQANMHTP

-4268 GLTPAAALVNLT
+4268 GLTPAAAMVNLT

-4324 VLGSV
+4324 ILGSV

-4452 TYYLWANLAKALKGE
+4452 TYYLWANLAKVLKGE

-4487 FIGGAG
+4487 FIGGTG

-4498 AITTAIDAAQ
+4498 AITTAIEAAQ

-4619 KTARYINEGGVTTK
+4619 KTARYINEGGVTAK
-4633 NGDEIVSDLTAFE
+4633 NGDEVVSDLTAFE

-4685 AYYTAYRLKDGEA
+4685 AYYTAYRMKDGEA
-4698 MKSVMVKIRKFNQSQ
+4698 MKSVMVKILKFNQSQ

-4722 EGLQQSIKTRQRNLS
+4722 ESLRQSLKVRARKRSIT
-4737 KMQNGIQVNPKLER
+4737 QNRVQLNPKMNS
-4751 LVAEY
+4751 LVMQY
-4756 DFF
+4756 DYF

>member
-39 KAPQRNYDVTLG
+39 KAPQRNYEVTLG

-103 ALNSRLFEENENGN
+103 ALNSRIFEENENGN
-117 PTFAEGAADIDVW
+117 PTFSEGAADIDVW
-130 AMKIAD
+130 VMKIAD

-289 LGKMGKKGMVAG
+289 LGKMGKKGIVAG

-356 GGPIGAVGGYRAKG
+356 GGPLGAVGGYRAKG

-379 TNPQN
+379 TNSQN

-401 QAMPNNGDAPAQT
+401 QAMPNSGDAPAQT
-414 AAMNADEPVLNPQ
+414 AAMNAVDPTLNPQ
-427 GQYDELLHG
+427 GQYDELLQG
-436 AQQRQA
+436 AQLRQA
-442 DNGRDA
+442 DNGRGA

-476 IEMARAVDPTRA
+476 IDMARAVDPTRA

-606 QPEKEKATGDQ
+606 QPEKAKVTGDQ
-617 DDGLAQFKSA
+617 DDGLARFKSA
-627 RFDRDTALAAI
+627 RFDRDTAQAAI
-638 EAKAQESKNVAQ
+638 EAKAKESKNAAQ

-703 ADLDAR
+703 IDLDAR

-719 FVERPNSMKMREQ
+719 FVDRPNSMKMREQ

-740 AGIAGKTSRMS
+740 AGIEGKTSRMS

-786 ARRRAD
+786 ARSRAE

-871 ANKFVGK
+871 ANQFVGK
-878 TAAMMNAAALKR
+878 IAAMMNAAALKKEASTQSVGSLDEPNIIRQAKSVIREVIDNNGGAKPKLKGVR
-890 EANAPSTQV
+890 EAYRDKGFTAKALQEALGDKSLADFEREQK
-899 QDENAS
+899 ES
-905 TDKLSDEDEGYVG
+905 YTDKLS
-918 KLRQTFRTSTT
+918 
-929 GANAINRGVFPNQK
+929 
-943 PYESLDDF
+943 
-951 ITSVSA
+951 
-957 SIFHGAHGR
+957 
-966 EWRKHNDKVTPRE
+966 
-979 LELGKVG
+979 
-986 YARYLEEGG
+986 
-995 KPFEEANADAVD
+995 
-1007 TNTEPDIVQQAK
+1007 
-1019 ELIREMVE
+1019 
-1027 KTGGSLKGIRN
+1027 
-1038 AYRTK
+1038 
-1043 GFTASDLQ
+1043 
-1051 KALGGQDVSQFE
+1051 
-1063 REVKQALLASPEVS
+1063 
-1077 KSDELSS
+1077 
-1084 NDKANRWQKPYST
+1084 
-1097 QVKYDSVG
+1097 
-1105 RVVITDSNYDFFQ
+1105 
-1118 LTIAKDDG
+1118 
-1126 YAIAYLEVFD
+1126 
-1136 NPDSIAG
+1136 
-1143 SGAVTRAYL
+1143 
-1152 EGLRDA
+1152 
-1158 KSRDIGWRS
+1158 
-1167 DTIMSDSTEKM
+1167 
-1178 YERLIRMGVPFRFDG
+1178 
-1193 WKYVIDAPEL
+1193 
-1203 TKVGIGNIIKS
+1203 
-1214 MGDYPNQKPTQ
+1214 
-1225 NVKNKTSIE
+1225 
-1234 NIQNELREEIDN
+1234 
-1246 NRQLGA
+1246 
-1252 DNAPV
+1252 
-1257 FNNRYLQKMWGWEKN
+1257 
-1272 NRSFLSMQ
+1272 
-1280 RVAQDRYLLENSIT
+1280 
-1294 EMMMGLP
+1294 
-1301 ADSEITLS
+1301 
-1309 GDELNLIQRSISD
+1309 
-1322 ALSSIRYV
+1322 ALSEPSIHSGQEV
-1330 NDDYVRAFERL
+1330 PL
-1341 KSELENLSITVQTD
+1341 QSK
-1355 QKYGGLFDKAKMKIK
+1355 
-1370 IGDIGNI
+1370 GDIDHGN
-1377 EAERVSISSFSS
+1377 E
-1389 TTFSYNGGASNIGLS
+1389 TSN
-1404 SSFRAVINDLV
+1404 
-1415 ASHRSGAEKS
+1415 
-1425 ATNGRKPLNSEVD
+1425 
-1438 FKRFERVETAE
+1438 TARL
-1449 GDLLEILGQITHGT
+1449 D
-1463 SDDALVTVGVNP
+1463 
-1475 DTLGSSKRR
+1475 
-1484 VSVGELRTLRQN
+1484 
-1496 NSNPTQSDLQ
+1496 
-1506 LNQAI
+1506 
-1511 KGDSTNDNRGT
+1511 
-1522 TESQSNERSARQSEV
+1522 ERSSPQSEV

-1553 EEDASAGRRANEPES
+1553 EEDASAGGRANESRRTLP
-1568 ALLDSGERSVSR
+1568 DSTERSVSR

-1642 VFDNTNTSKSQQAA
+1642 VFDNTNTSKAQQAA

-1722 EMRDQSRWF
+1722 DMRDQSRWF

-1760 PFKHGVFSLAI
+1760 PFKNGVFSLAI

-1871 AKNTVWTD
+1871 AKNTVWTA

-1909 YRGDENESTVNPVS
+1909 YRGDENESTVNPVP

-2060 GQQSKNQALSAL
+2060 GQQSKNQALNAL

-2097 SALALLRAEKTGAGD
+2097 GALALLRAEKTGAGD

-2123 YDEFAQAFATKG
+2123 YDEFAKAFATKG
-2135 KNSKPATL
+2135 KNSKPVTL

-2155 IEAGLDN
+2155 IEAGLDS

-2329 GTLSALGSQFKHDRA
+2329 GSLSALGSQFKHDRA

-2607 SKNADQIGFS
+2607 SKNADQIGFT

-2777 ATGEN
+2777 ATGED

-2901 YAIATVKSDLK
+2901 YAVATVKSDLK

-3214 EAFTELYRDAQADYL
+3214 EAFTTLYRDAQADYL

-3279 AIIQPAIAAIEQSRR
+3279 SIIQPAIAAVEQSRR

-3310 VDYFTHEGTKTPLID
+3310 VDYFTHEGSKTPLID

-3349 QSPKLMNALHLN
+3349 QSPKLMSALHLN

-3373 FERKLQSLQSTLK
+3373 FERKLQSLQSALK

-3397 ALKQELDEAKSRN
+3397 ALKQEVEEAKSRN

-3474 YPGWQYDSVMPAL
+3474 YPSWQYDSVMPAL

-3549 PVDEPSGDSSTIM
+3549 PVNEPSG
-3562 FSRSTVAGGVKG
+3562 G
-3574 DAVSETRINRG
+3574 
-3585 LVELWAANVMRDN
+3585 
-3598 PVISA
+3598 SA
-3603 AGKIVRVVSS
+3603 ASDGVV
-3613 ESELPDAVKQEIDKD
+3613 
-3628 KSHNTIKGVLYGK
+3628 
-3641 QVYIVADKHNDQGSI
+3641 
-3656 EQVLLHE
+3656 
-3663 LAGHYGLRKL
+3663 
-3673 FGDNIKAELADIRTR
+3673 
-3688 LGGKSG
+3688 
-3694 VLKLAKKFNVNLAHY
+3694 
-3709 ATDYDSRMKSGEL
+3709 
-3722 TPEQVDDL
+3722 
-3730 LFDELLAHVSEMPRM
+3730 
-3745 AKPLER
+3745 
-3751 MWQKIR
+3751 
-3757 QYLHKLGFTAT
+3757 
-3768 AGYTSADLLDLIQA
+3768 
-3782 IRNNLIENPDPD
+3782 
-3794 GTGPSPKRKSKPN
+3794 
-3807 ESREDAAEI
+3807 
-3816 LFSRTAKA
+3816 LFSRTSTNAGRTGVKTGKIAGGITVKRSTIDAVTRTALGKLGLKDFTLRFETVDTEADLPDYVKTAIAKNDAQGEVYGLYDTKEHKVWLVAEKHNYASEVEETIFHEVAGHVGLARLLKEGKA
-3824 QGMSA
+3824 QPDINTLALRLGGIKGIQRFAEQNGVDLTPYLNSAQTLTKADAEEVLVHELVAHLAEQQKFATPIQRLLAKVRGMLRSLFGFIYSPEFNNNELLTLVFKAKEQLKTPPPKDKVTRPENDALFFSRSRAQDAPADTASASNQMSA

-3842 KIKQALYGAP
+3842 KIKQALYGVP

-3877 STVIDKPLGKMI
+3877 SAVINKPLGKMI

-3921 KANPKEAD
+3921 KANQKEAD

-3949 QSREEDLKES
+3949 QSREEELKES

-4074 SRHGDYWIDFADE
+4074 SRHGDYWVDFADE

-4140 LVEKANMHTP
+4140 LVEQANMHTP

-4310 LKAAFTRNRPKGQG
+4310 LKAAFTRNRPKGHG

-4452 TYYLWANLAKALKGE
+4452 AYYLWANMIKALKGE
-4467 TPEVKSMARKQLLGT
+4467 TPEVKAMARTQLLGT

-4531 FGKENAALIWHGAL
+4531 FGKENAALIWHGTL

-4654 AIGRANL
+4654 SIGRSNL

-4698 MKSVMVKIRKFNQSQ
+4698 MKAMMVKIRKFNQSQ

-4722 EGLQQSIKTRQRNLS
+4722 EILRQSLKVRARKRSIT
-4737 KMQNGIQVNPKLER
+4737 QNGVPVNPKMNS
-4751 LVAEY
+4751 LVVQY
-4756 DFF
+4756 DYF

>member
-12 SPKSTINASTDMSQS
+12 SLKSTINASTDMSQS

-74 FLGVGESFRDLM
+74 FLGVGEGFRDLM
-86 SSGSDYLQES
+86 SSGSDSLQES
-96 MTQDGRD
+96 MTQDGRE

-180 ADKAIS
+180 ADKTIS
-186 RMAATGAGATGVG
+186 RMAATSAGATGVG

-263 QMSTDPTA
+263 QMSTDSTA

-289 LGKMGKKGMVAG
+289 LGKMGKKGVVAG

-316 GYGQTYARNQVTNE
+316 GYGQTYARNQVINE

-356 GGPIGAVGGYRAKG
+356 GGPLGAVGGYRAKG
-370 QPTENTPAQ
+370 QLTENTPTQ

-414 AAMNADEPVLNPQ
+414 ASMNTVDPTLNPQ
-427 GQYDELLHG
+427 GQYDELLQG

-442 DNGRDA
+442 DNSRDA

-476 IEMARAVDPTRA
+476 IDMARAVDPTRA

-538 QNRLDMAKREKPHQ
+538 QIRLDMAKREKPHQ

-560 YQLDDTVS
+560 YQLDDTVN

-606 QPEKEKATGDQ
+606 QPEKAKITGDQ
-617 DDGLAQFKSA
+617 DDGLARFKSA
-627 RFDRDTALAAI
+627 RFDRDTAQAAI
-638 EAKAQESKNVAQ
+638 EAKAQESKNAAQ

-709 RERLGQPVSS
+709 RERLGQPLSS
-719 FVERPNSMKMREQ
+719 FVDRPNSMKMREQ

-858 VIKKQMAHSVRNL
+858 VIKKQIAHSVRNL
-871 ANKFVGK
+871 ANQFVGK
-878 TAAMMNAAALKR
+878 TAAMMNAAAIKEEASTQSVRSLDEPNIIRQAKAVIREVIDNNGGAKPKLKGVR
-890 EANAPSTQV
+890 EAYRDKGFTAKALQEALGDKSLADFEREQK
-899 QDENAS
+899 ES
-905 TDKLSDEDEGYVG
+905 YTDKLS
-918 KLRQTFRTSTT
+918 
-929 GANAINRGVFPNQK
+929 
-943 PYESLDDF
+943 
-951 ITSVSA
+951 
-957 SIFHGAHGR
+957 
-966 EWRKHNDKVTPRE
+966 
-979 LELGKVG
+979 
-986 YARYLEEGG
+986 
-995 KPFEEANADAVD
+995 
-1007 TNTEPDIVQQAK
+1007 
-1019 ELIREMVE
+1019 
-1027 KTGGSLKGIRN
+1027 
-1038 AYRTK
+1038 
-1043 GFTASDLQ
+1043 
-1051 KALGGQDVSQFE
+1051 
-1063 REVKQALLASPEVS
+1063 
-1077 KSDELSS
+1077 
-1084 NDKANRWQKPYST
+1084 
-1097 QVKYDSVG
+1097 
-1105 RVVITDSNYDFFQ
+1105 
-1118 LTIAKDDG
+1118 
-1126 YAIAYLEVFD
+1126 
-1136 NPDSIAG
+1136 
-1143 SGAVTRAYL
+1143 
-1152 EGLRDA
+1152 
-1158 KSRDIGWRS
+1158 
-1167 DTIMSDSTEKM
+1167 
-1178 YERLIRMGVPFRFDG
+1178 
-1193 WKYVIDAPEL
+1193 
-1203 TKVGIGNIIKS
+1203 
-1214 MGDYPNQKPTQ
+1214 
-1225 NVKNKTSIE
+1225 
-1234 NIQNELREEIDN
+1234 
-1246 NRQLGA
+1246 
-1252 DNAPV
+1252 
-1257 FNNRYLQKMWGWEKN
+1257 
-1272 NRSFLSMQ
+1272 
-1280 RVAQDRYLLENSIT
+1280 
-1294 EMMMGLP
+1294 
-1301 ADSEITLS
+1301 
-1309 GDELNLIQRSISD
+1309 
-1322 ALSSIRYV
+1322 ALSEPSIHSGQEV
-1330 NDDYVRAFERL
+1330 PL
-1341 KSELENLSITVQTD
+1341 QSK
-1355 QKYGGLFDKAKMKIK
+1355 
-1370 IGDIGNI
+1370 GDIDHGN
-1377 EAERVSISSFSS
+1377 E
-1389 TTFSYNGGASNIGLS
+1389 TSN
-1404 SSFRAVINDLV
+1404 
-1415 ASHRSGAEKS
+1415 
-1425 ATNGRKPLNSEVD
+1425 
-1438 FKRFERVETAE
+1438 TARL
-1449 GDLLEILGQITHGT
+1449 D
-1463 SDDALVTVGVNP
+1463 
-1475 DTLGSSKRR
+1475 
-1484 VSVGELRTLRQN
+1484 
-1496 NSNPTQSDLQ
+1496 
-1506 LNQAI
+1506 
-1511 KGDSTNDNRGT
+1511 
-1522 TESQSNERSARQSEV
+1522 ERSSPQSEV

-1553 EEDASAGRRANEPES
+1553 EEDASAGRRANESRRTLP
-1568 ALLDSGERSVSR
+1568 DSTERSVSR

-1586 ALDEVDNLANGTAT
+1586 ALDEVENLANGTAT

-1642 VFDNTNTSKSQQAA
+1642 VFDNTNTSKAQQAA

-1722 EMRDQSRWF
+1722 DMRDQSRWF

-1946 LTPETKDAI
+1946 LTPEIKDAI

-1998 DSIWSDDGWLMSRA
+1998 DSIWSDDGWRLDLA
-2012 RHFVEQGDKARL
+2012 RHYVEQGDKARL
-2024 QQFADNEFLNKGK
+2024 QRLVDDEFLNKGK
-2037 IKSDFTGSKLKES
+2037 IKSDFSGVKYKAA
-2050 AVKAVLAYLT
+2050 AVQAALDYLAGKQT
-2060 GQQSKNQALSAL
+2060 SEQALKTLGDS
-2072 DDAIDNTR
+2072 IDQTR
-2080 LGPNKFRKLKAM
+2080 LGENNYRKVKAI

-2112 IERLRQRLNVQ
+2112 IELLRQRLNVQ

-2162 VSDSGEVTKS
+2162 VSESGEVTKS

-2305 ALGYKATVNVN
+2305 ALGYKATVTVN

-2401 KQIADNFNERINTH
+2401 KQVADNFNERINTH

-2534 DVVLMGHSHLRAMP
+2534 DVVLMGHSHLRALP

-2830 RIAYAKID
+2830 RTAYAKID

-2901 YAIATVKSDLK
+2901 YAVATVESDLK
-2912 SLAET
+2912 NLAET

-2958 GEIDADQYEKLEEQ
+2958 GEMDADQYEKLEEQ

-3202 TLRKAD
+3202 TLRQAD

-3214 EAFTELYRDAQADYL
+3214 QAFTTLYRDAQADYL

-3279 AIIQPAIAAIEQSRR
+3279 SIIQPAIAAVEQSRR

-3349 QSPKLMNALHLN
+3349 QSPKLMSALHLN

-3410 LWLSVEASM
+3410 LWLSIEASM

-3487 DANGDYVHLLL
+3487 DANGDYVHFLL

-3549 PVDEPSGDSSTIM
+3549 PVDEPSGDSAASD
-3562 FSRSTVAGGVKG
+3562 GV
-3574 DAVSETRINRG
+3574 V
-3585 LVELWAANVMRDN
+3585 
-3598 PVISA
+3598 
-3603 AGKIVRVVSS
+3603 
-3613 ESELPDAVKQEIDKD
+3613 
-3628 KSHNTIKGVLYGK
+3628 
-3641 QVYIVADKHNDQGSI
+3641 
-3656 EQVLLHE
+3656 
-3663 LAGHYGLRKL
+3663 
-3673 FGDNIKAELADIRTR
+3673 
-3688 LGGKSG
+3688 
-3694 VLKLAKKFNVNLAHY
+3694 
-3709 ATDYDSRMKSGEL
+3709 
-3722 TPEQVDDL
+3722 
-3730 LFDELLAHVSEMPRM
+3730 
-3745 AKPLER
+3745 
-3751 MWQKIR
+3751 
-3757 QYLHKLGFTAT
+3757 
-3768 AGYTSADLLDLIQA
+3768 
-3782 IRNNLIENPDPD
+3782 
-3794 GTGPSPKRKSKPN
+3794 
-3807 ESREDAAEI
+3807 
-3816 LFSRTAKA
+3816 LFSRTSTNAGRTGVKTGKIAGGITVKRSTIDAVTRTALGKLGLKDFTLRFETVDTEADLPDYVKTAIAKNDAQGEVFGLYDTKEHKVWLVAEKHNYASEVEETIFHEVAGHVGLARLLKEGKA
-3824 QGMSA
+3824 QPDMNTLALRLGGIKGIQRLAEKNGMDLAPYLNSAQTLTKADAEKILVQELVAHLAEQQKFATPIQRLLAKVRAMLRSLFGFIYSPEFNNNELLTLVFKAKEQLKAPPPKDKVTRPENNALFFSRSRSQGVPAYTASTSNQMSA

-3908 EAAKIAEDLSDWA
+3908 EAAKMAEDLSDWA

-3949 QSREEDLKES
+3949 QSREEELKES

-4053 AMLAELRQRHER
+4053 AMLAELRQRHEH

-4107 KLRKAGFSLNSGMK
+4107 KQRKAGFSLNSGMK

-4140 LVEKANMHTP
+4140 LVEQANMHTP

-4200 SRQQARLD
+4200 SRQQARLG

-4324 VLGSV
+4324 ILGSV

-4403 HGDHEKAIA
+4403 YGDHEKAIA

-4508 EIVGDDDEP
+4508 EIAGDDDEP
-4517 FDAETELKRMLAEA
+4517 FDTETELKRMLAEA

-4579 LGPVLGGIGVSWA
+4579 LGPVIGGIGVSWA
-4592 QGLSDISNDQFARGI
+4592 QGLAEISNDQFARGI

-4661 QYDENNAIKNYET
+4661 QYDENNAIKDYEI

-4698 MKSVMVKIRKFNQSQ
+4698 MKAMMVKIHKFNQSQ
-4713 YGKRNPITT
+4713 YGKRNPITS
-4722 EGLQQSIKTRQRNLS
+4722 EILRQSLKVRARKRLIT
-4737 KMQNGIQVNPKLER
+4737 QNGVQVNPKMNS
-4751 LVAEY
+4751 LVMQY
-4756 DFF
+4756 DYF

>member
-103 ALNSRLFEENENGN
+103 ALNSRIFEENENGN

-218 SWLADNSEYFQ
+218 SWLADNSKYFQ

-277 GAMGDKYLFGAL
+277 GAMGDKYLFDAL
-289 LGKMGKKGMVAG
+289 LGKMGKKGIIAG

-342 LVDGLEGAVIGGAL
+342 LVDGLEGAVIGAAL

-401 QAMPNNGDAPAQT
+401 QAMTNNGDAPAQT
-414 AAMNADEPVLNPQ
+414 AAMNAGEPVLNPQ
-427 GQYDELLHG
+427 YDELLQG

-538 QNRLDMAKREKPHQ
+538 QNRLDMVKREKPHQ

-638 EAKAQESKNVAQ
+638 EAKAQESKNAAQ

-740 AGIAGKTSRMS
+740 AGITGKTSRMS

-871 ANKFVGK
+871 ANQFVGK
-878 TAAMMNAAALKR
+878 TAAMMNAAALRKEASTQSVGSLDEPNIIRQAKAVIREVIDNNGGAKPKLKGVR
-890 EANAPSTQV
+890 EA
-899 QDENAS
+899 
-905 TDKLSDEDEGYVG
+905 
-918 KLRQTFRTSTT
+918 
-929 GANAINRGVFPNQK
+929 
-943 PYESLDDF
+943 
-951 ITSVSA
+951 
-957 SIFHGAHGR
+957 
-966 EWRKHNDKVTPRE
+966 
-979 LELGKVG
+979 
-986 YARYLEEGG
+986 
-995 KPFEEANADAVD
+995 
-1007 TNTEPDIVQQAK
+1007 
-1019 ELIREMVE
+1019 
-1027 KTGGSLKGIRN
+1027 
-1038 AYRTK
+1038 YRDK
-1043 GFTASDLQ
+1043 GFTA
-1051 KALGGQDVSQFE
+1051 KALQEALGDKSLADFE
-1063 REVKQALLASPEVS
+1063 RE
-1077 KSDELSS
+1077 
-1084 NDKANRWQKPYST
+1084 QKESYT
-1097 QVKYDSVG
+1097 
-1105 RVVITDSNYDFFQ
+1105 
-1118 LTIAKDDG
+1118 
-1126 YAIAYLEVFD
+1126 
-1136 NPDSIAG
+1136 
-1143 SGAVTRAYL
+1143 
-1152 EGLRDA
+1152 
-1158 KSRDIGWRS
+1158 
-1167 DTIMSDSTEKM
+1167 
-1178 YERLIRMGVPFRFDG
+1178 ERL
-1193 WKYVIDAPEL
+1193 
-1203 TKVGIGNIIKS
+1203 S
-1214 MGDYPNQKPTQ
+1214 
-1225 NVKNKTSIE
+1225 
-1234 NIQNELREEIDN
+1234 
-1246 NRQLGA
+1246 
-1252 DNAPV
+1252 
-1257 FNNRYLQKMWGWEKN
+1257 
-1272 NRSFLSMQ
+1272 
-1280 RVAQDRYLLENSIT
+1280 
-1294 EMMMGLP
+1294 
-1301 ADSEITLS
+1301 
-1309 GDELNLIQRSISD
+1309 
-1322 ALSSIRYV
+1322 ALSEPSIHSGQEV
-1330 NDDYVRAFERL
+1330 PL
-1341 KSELENLSITVQTD
+1341 QSK
-1355 QKYGGLFDKAKMKIK
+1355 
-1370 IGDIGNI
+1370 GDIDHGN
-1377 EAERVSISSFSS
+1377 E
-1389 TTFSYNGGASNIGLS
+1389 TSN
-1404 SSFRAVINDLV
+1404 
-1415 ASHRSGAEKS
+1415 
-1425 ATNGRKPLNSEVD
+1425 
-1438 FKRFERVETAE
+1438 TARL
-1449 GDLLEILGQITHGT
+1449 D
-1463 SDDALVTVGVNP
+1463 
-1475 DTLGSSKRR
+1475 
-1484 VSVGELRTLRQN
+1484 
-1496 NSNPTQSDLQ
+1496 
-1506 LNQAI
+1506 
-1511 KGDSTNDNRGT
+1511 
-1522 TESQSNERSARQSEV
+1522 ERSSPQSEV

-1553 EEDASAGRRANEPES
+1553 EEDASAGRRANESRRTLP
-1568 ALLDSGERSVSR
+1568 DSTERSVSR

-1609 IRLMKDL
+1609 IRLMKEL

-1642 VFDNTNTSKSQQAA
+1642 VFDNTNTSKAQQAA

-1684 AVVKGMWSGVKA
+1684 TVVKGMWSGVKA

-1722 EMRDQSRWF
+1722 DMRDQSRWF

-1896 PQYILGEVAQGTM
+1896 PQYILGEVAQGKM
-1909 YRGDENESTVNPVS
+1909 YRGDESESTVNPVS

-2060 GQQSKNQALSAL
+2060 GQQSKNQALNAL

-2123 YDEFAQAFATKG
+2123 YDEFAKAFATKG

-2155 IEAGLDN
+2155 IEAGLDS

-2216 LGHDEVLAK
+2216 LAHDEVLAK

-2329 GTLSALGSQFKHDRA
+2329 GSLSALGSQFKHDRA

-2693 MMYYLGHDTLKE
+2693 MMYYLGHDTLKD

-2860 AQRDPTGKVAR
+2860 AQPDPTGKVAR

-3202 TLRKAD
+3202 TLRQAD

-3214 EAFTELYRDAQADYL
+3214 QAFTELYRDAQADYL

-3241 YSELDAKTRK
+3241 YSELDAKSRK
-3251 ERGLKKPQKPKRPM
+3251 ERGLKKPQKPKRTM
-3265 IHELDDEYSIELNK
+3265 IHELDHEYSIELNK

-3310 VDYFTHEGTKTPLID
+3310 VDYLTHEGTKTPLID

-3445 RSTFDPNSIRPETVE
+3445 RSTFDPNSIRPEMVE

-3549 PVDEPSGDSSTIM
+3549 PVDEPSGDSAASD
-3562 FSRSTVAGGVKG
+3562 GV
-3574 DAVSETRINRG
+3574 V
-3585 LVELWAANVMRDN
+3585 
-3598 PVISA
+3598 
-3603 AGKIVRVVSS
+3603 
-3613 ESELPDAVKQEIDKD
+3613 
-3628 KSHNTIKGVLYGK
+3628 
-3641 QVYIVADKHNDQGSI
+3641 
-3656 EQVLLHE
+3656 
-3663 LAGHYGLRKL
+3663 
-3673 FGDNIKAELADIRTR
+3673 
-3688 LGGKSG
+3688 
-3694 VLKLAKKFNVNLAHY
+3694 
-3709 ATDYDSRMKSGEL
+3709 
-3722 TPEQVDDL
+3722 
-3730 LFDELLAHVSEMPRM
+3730 
-3745 AKPLER
+3745 
-3751 MWQKIR
+3751 
-3757 QYLHKLGFTAT
+3757 
-3768 AGYTSADLLDLIQA
+3768 
-3782 IRNNLIENPDPD
+3782 
-3794 GTGPSPKRKSKPN
+3794 
-3807 ESREDAAEI
+3807 
-3816 LFSRTAKA
+3816 LFSRTSTNAGRTGVKTGKIAGGITVKRSTIDAVTRTALGKLGLKDFTLRFETVDTEADLPDYVKTAIAKNDAQGEVYGLYDTKEHKVWLVAEKHNYTSEVEETIFHEVAGHVGLARLLKEGKA
-3824 QGMSA
+3824 QPDMNTLALRLGGIKGIQRLAEKNGVDLAPYLNSAQTLTKADAEEILVQELVAHLAEQQKFATPIQRLLAKVRAMLRSLFGFIYSPEFNNNELLTLVFKAKEQLKAPPPKDKVTRPENNTLFFSRSRSQGVPADTASTSNQMSA

-3842 KIKQALYGAP
+3842 KIKQALYGVP

-3908 EAAKIAEDLSDWA
+3908 EAAKMAEDLSDWA

-3949 QSREEDLKES
+3949 QSREEELKES

-4247 RNPSRAGWAQKL
+4247 RNPARSGWAQKL

-4310 LKAAFTRNRPKGQG
+4310 LKAALTRNRPKGQG
-4324 VLGSV
+4324 ILGSV

-4452 TYYLWANLAKALKGE
+4452 TYYLWANLAQALKGE

-4517 FDAETELKRMLAEA
+4517 FDTETELKRMLAEA

-4613 AIKDVL
+4613 AIRDVL

-4633 NGDEIVSDLTAFE
+4633 NGDEIVSNLTAFE

-4722 EGLQQSIKTRQRNLS
+4722 EGLQQSIKMRLRNIS
-4737 KMQNGIQVNPKLER
+4737 KTQNGIRLNPKLER

>member
-12 SPKSTINASTDMSQS
+12 SPKSTINATTDMSQS

-74 FLGVGESFRDLM
+74 FLGVGEGFRDLM

-277 GAMGDKYLFGAL
+277 GAMGDKYLFDAL
-289 LGKMGKKGMVAG
+289 LGKMGKKGIVAG

-316 GYGQTYARNQVTNE
+316 GYGQTYARNQVINE

-370 QPTENTPAQ
+370 QLTENKPAQ

-391 EIAEQAADEA
+391 EIAEQAADDA
-401 QAMPNNGDAPAQT
+401 QVMPNNGDAPAQT

-427 GQYDELLHG
+427 GQYDELLQG

-462 ERGVLPERNAYQET
+462 ERGVLPERNPYQET
-476 IEMARAVDPTRA
+476 IEMARAVDPIRA

-606 QPEKEKATGDQ
+606 QPEKEKATGAQ

-638 EAKAQESKNVAQ
+638 EAKAQESKNAAQ

-709 RERLGQPVSS
+709 RERLGQPLSS
-719 FVERPNSMKMREQ
+719 FVDRPNSMKMREQ

-818 EARTFAENE
+818 EARAFAENE

-834 INALVDASP
+834 INALVDASQ

-899 QDENAS
+899 QDENATVQVEAKAQTDKYGIIPTVDKDIIDGVEHLGKAKDSDYMKKLGSDGYEFVLAVGDGIFDPKTTQYVRKNPSDYVTVQDPRGAYVLWQKPSKEINRETVEETGGNPEGVRNAPSTQLQDENAS

-929 GANAINRGVFPNQK
+929 GANVINRGVFPNQK

-1019 ELIREMVE
+1019 ELIRETVE

-1063 REVKQALLASPEVS
+1063 REVKQALLEQP
-1077 KSDELSS
+1077 
-1084 NDKANRWQKPYST
+1084 N
-1097 QVKYDSVG
+1097 
-1105 RVVITDSNYDFFQ
+1105 
-1118 LTIAKDDG
+1118 
-1126 YAIAYLEVFD
+1126 
-1136 NPDSIAG
+1136 
-1143 SGAVTRAYL
+1143 
-1152 EGLRDA
+1152 
-1158 KSRDIGWRS
+1158 
-1167 DTIMSDSTEKM
+1167 
-1178 YERLIRMGVPFRFDG
+1178 
-1193 WKYVIDAPEL
+1193 
-1203 TKVGIGNIIKS
+1203 
-1214 MGDYPNQKPTQ
+1214 GD
-1225 NVKNKTSIE
+1225 KNKTSIE

-1280 RVAQDRYLLENSIT
+1280 RVAQDRYLLDNSIT

-1341 KSELENLSITVQTD
+1341 KSELDNLSITVQTD

-1370 IGDIGNI
+1370 VGDIGNI

-1449 GDLLEILGQITHGT
+1449 GDLLEILGQITYGT

-1586 ALDEVDNLANGTAT
+1586 ALDEVENLANGTAT

-1642 VFDNTNTSKSQQAA
+1642 VFDNTNTSKAQQAA

-1722 EMRDQSRWF
+1722 DMRDQSRWF

-1859 IVVFRKLKQGET
+1859 IVVFRKLKLGET
-1871 AKNTVWTD
+1871 ANNTVWTD

-2060 GQQSKNQALSAL
+2060 GQQSKNQALNAL

-2097 SALALLRAEKTGAGD
+2097 SALALLRAEKTGVGD

-2143 TESLNLLDGDTG
+2143 TESLSLLDGDSG
-2155 IEAGLDN
+2155 IEAGLDS

-2179 LFPYKRPESASN
+2179 LFPYKRPESANN

-2216 LGHDEVLAK
+2216 LGNDEVLAK

-2270 KLLEAVLPEDKTPE
+2270 KLLEAVIPEDKTPE

-2305 ALGYKATVNVN
+2305 ALGYKAKVNVN

-2329 GTLSALGSQFKHDRA
+2329 GTLSALGSQFKHARA

-2748 STLYRQFADVITQKD
+2748 STLYRQFADVITPKD

-2777 ATGEN
+2777 ATGED

-2901 YAIATVKSDLK
+2901 YAVATVKSDLK

-3087 GKPEDFE
+3087 GKPEGFE

-3202 TLRKAD
+3202 TLRQAD

-3214 EAFTELYRDAQADYL
+3214 EAFTTLYRDAQADYL

-3265 IHELDDEYSIELNK
+3265 INELDDEYSIELNK
-3279 AIIQPAIAAIEQSRR
+3279 AIIQPAIAAVEQSRR

-3310 VDYFTHEGTKTPLID
+3310 VDFFTHEGTKTPLID

-3445 RSTFDPNSIRPETVE
+3445 RSTFDPNSIRPEMVE

-3532 ARHEARQ
+3532 ARHEVRQ

-3549 PVDEPSGDSSTIM
+3549 PVDEPSGGAAASD
-3562 FSRSTVAGGVKG
+3562 GV
-3574 DAVSETRINRG
+3574 V
-3585 LVELWAANVMRDN
+3585 
-3598 PVISA
+3598 
-3603 AGKIVRVVSS
+3603 
-3613 ESELPDAVKQEIDKD
+3613 
-3628 KSHNTIKGVLYGK
+3628 
-3641 QVYIVADKHNDQGSI
+3641 
-3656 EQVLLHE
+3656 
-3663 LAGHYGLRKL
+3663 
-3673 FGDNIKAELADIRTR
+3673 
-3688 LGGKSG
+3688 
-3694 VLKLAKKFNVNLAHY
+3694 
-3709 ATDYDSRMKSGEL
+3709 
-3722 TPEQVDDL
+3722 
-3730 LFDELLAHVSEMPRM
+3730 
-3745 AKPLER
+3745 
-3751 MWQKIR
+3751 
-3757 QYLHKLGFTAT
+3757 
-3768 AGYTSADLLDLIQA
+3768 
-3782 IRNNLIENPDPD
+3782 
-3794 GTGPSPKRKSKPN
+3794 
-3807 ESREDAAEI
+3807 
-3816 LFSRTAKA
+3816 LFSRTSTNAGRTGVKTGKIAGGITVKRSTIDAVTRTALGKLGLKDFTLRFETVDTEADLPDYVKTAIAKNDAQGEVYGLYDTKEHKVWLVAEKHNYASEVEETIFHEVAGHVGLARLLKEGKA
-3824 QGMSA
+3824 QPDMNTLALRLGGIKGIQRLAEQNGVDLAPYLNSAQTLTKADAEEILVQELVAHLAEQQKFATPIQRLLAKVRAMLRSLFGFIYSPEFNNNELLTLVFKAKEQLKAPPPKDKVTRPENNTLFFSRSRSQGVPADTASRSNQMSA

-3889 DAYQDEI
+3889 DDYQDEI

-3908 EAAKIAEDLSDWA
+3908 EAAKMAEDLSDWA

-3949 QSREEDLKES
+3949 QSREEELKES

-4140 LVEKANMHTP
+4140 LVEQANMHTP

-4188 AVRALADQGFRQ
+4188 AVRALADQGFKQ

-4268 GLTPAAALVNLT
+4268 GLTPAAAMVNLT

-4324 VLGSV
+4324 ILGSV

-4452 TYYLWANLAKALKGE
+4452 TYYLWANLAKVLKGE

-4487 FIGGAG
+4487 FIGGTG

-4498 AITTAIDAAQ
+4498 AITTAIEAAQ

-4560 SINRDVDASTAY
+4560 SINHDVDASTAY

-4633 NGDEIVSDLTAFE
+4633 NGDEVVSDLTAFE

-4685 AYYTAYRLKDGEA
+4685 AYYTAYRMKDGEA

-4722 EGLQQSIKTRQRNLS
+4722 ESLRQSLKVRARKRSIT
-4737 KMQNGIQVNPKLER
+4737 QNGVQLNPKMNS
-4751 LVAEY
+4751 LVMQY
-4756 DFF
+4756 DYF

>member
-12 SPKSTINASTDMSQS
+12 SLKSTINASTDMSQS

-74 FLGVGESFRDLM
+74 FLGVGEGFRDLM
-86 SSGSDYLQES
+86 SSGSDSLQES
-96 MTQDGRD
+96 MTQDGRE

-180 ADKAIS
+180 ADKTIS
-186 RMAATGAGATGVG
+186 RMAATSAGATGVG

-271 VAASVA
+271 VAVSVA

-301 AAKGAITEG
+301 AAKSALAEG

-316 GYGQTYARNQVTNE
+316 GYGQTYARNQVINE

-342 LVDGLEGAVIGGAL
+342 LVDGLEGAVIGAAL

-379 TNPQN
+379 TNSQN

-391 EIAEQAADEA
+391 EIAEQAAD
-401 QAMPNNGDAPAQT
+401 DAPAQT

-427 GQYDELLHG
+427 GQYDELLQG

-448 AIRSRFAQSRQALT
+448 ALRTRFAQSRQALT

-476 IEMARAVDPTRA
+476 IEMARAVDPIRA

-606 QPEKEKATGDQ
+606 QPEKAKATGDQ

-661 PASPD
+661 PASAD

-703 ADLDAR
+703 IDLDAR

-740 AGIAGKTSRMS
+740 AGIEGKTSRMS

-792 YEANLPE
+792 YEANQPE

-871 ANKFVGK
+871 ANQFVSK
-878 TAAMMNAAALKR
+878 TAAMMNAAALKKEASTQSVGSLDEPNIIRQAKAVIREVIDNNGGAKPKLKGVR
-890 EANAPSTQV
+890 EA
-899 QDENAS
+899 
-905 TDKLSDEDEGYVG
+905 
-918 KLRQTFRTSTT
+918 
-929 GANAINRGVFPNQK
+929 
-943 PYESLDDF
+943 
-951 ITSVSA
+951 
-957 SIFHGAHGR
+957 
-966 EWRKHNDKVTPRE
+966 
-979 LELGKVG
+979 
-986 YARYLEEGG
+986 
-995 KPFEEANADAVD
+995 
-1007 TNTEPDIVQQAK
+1007 
-1019 ELIREMVE
+1019 
-1027 KTGGSLKGIRN
+1027 
-1038 AYRTK
+1038 YRDK
-1043 GFTASDLQ
+1043 GFTA
-1051 KALGGQDVSQFE
+1051 KALQEALGDKSLADFE
-1063 REVKQALLASPEVS
+1063 REQKERYSDKSKISLRAKQLV
-1077 KSDELSS
+1077 
-1084 NDKANRWQKPYST
+1084 Y
-1097 QVKYDSVG
+1097 
-1105 RVVITDSNYDFFQ
+1105 
-1118 LTIAKDDG
+1118 
-1126 YAIAYLEVFD
+1126 
-1136 NPDSIAG
+1136 
-1143 SGAVTRAYL
+1143 
-1152 EGLRDA
+1152 
-1158 KSRDIGWRS
+1158 
-1167 DTIMSDSTEKM
+1167 
-1178 YERLIRMGVPFRFDG
+1178 
-1193 WKYVIDAPEL
+1193 
-1203 TKVGIGNIIKS
+1203 
-1214 MGDYPNQKPTQ
+1214 
-1225 NVKNKTSIE
+1225 
-1234 NIQNELREEIDN
+1234 
-1246 NRQLGA
+1246 
-1252 DNAPV
+1252 
-1257 FNNRYLQKMWGWEKN
+1257 
-1272 NRSFLSMQ
+1272 
-1280 RVAQDRYLLENSIT
+1280 
-1294 EMMMGLP
+1294 
-1301 ADSEITLS
+1301 
-1309 GDELNLIQRSISD
+1309 
-1322 ALSSIRYV
+1322 
-1330 NDDYVRAFERL
+1330 
-1341 KSELENLSITVQTD
+1341 SELELKKN
-1355 QKYGGLFDKAKMKIK
+1355 KNGEAYH
-1370 IGDIGNI
+1370 GN
-1377 EAERVSISSFSS
+1377 ETSNTARSDERPS
-1389 TTFSYNGGASNIGLS
+1389 
-1404 SSFRAVINDLV
+1404 
-1415 ASHRSGAEKS
+1415 
-1425 ATNGRKPLNSEVD
+1425 
-1438 FKRFERVETAE
+1438 
-1449 GDLLEILGQITHGT
+1449 
-1463 SDDALVTVGVNP
+1463 
-1475 DTLGSSKRR
+1475 
-1484 VSVGELRTLRQN
+1484 RQF
-1496 NSNPTQSDLQ
+1496 
-1506 LNQAI
+1506 
-1511 KGDSTNDNRGT
+1511 
-1522 TESQSNERSARQSEV
+1522 EV
-1537 QENEQRGTDAN
+1537 QENDYRRVDTN
-1548 RSSVS
+1548 RQSTGEKSVRQTVPTYEVWSSL
-1553 EEDASAGRRANEPES
+1553 P
-1568 ALLDSGERSVSR
+1568 DSGERSVSR

-1609 IRLMKDL
+1609 IRLIKDL

-1642 VFDNTNTSKSQQAA
+1642 VFDNTNTSKAQQAA

-1675 TRNAFYTSE
+1675 TRNAFFTSE

-1722 EMRDQSRWF
+1722 DMRDQSRWF

-1760 PFKHGVFSLAI
+1760 PFKNGVFSLAI

-1909 YRGDENESTVNPVS
+1909 YRGDENESTVNPVP

-1988 NGAQVYEVTP
+1988 KGAQVYEVTP

-2024 QQFADNEFLNKGK
+2024 QQFVDNEFLNKGK
-2037 IKSDFTGSKLKES
+2037 IKSDFSGVKYKAA
-2050 AVKAVLAYLT
+2050 AVQAALDYLAGKQT
-2060 GQQSKNQALSAL
+2060 SEQALKTLGDS
-2072 DDAIDNTR
+2072 IDQTR
-2080 LGPNKFRKLKAM
+2080 LGENNYRKVKAM

-2112 IERLRQRLNVQ
+2112 IERQRQRLNVQ

-2155 IEAGLDN
+2155 IEAGLDS

-2191 VSDAVNYSMRE
+2191 VADAVNYSMRE

-2225 LTEGEKPYLLM
+2225 LTEGEKPFLLM

-2329 GTLSALGSQFKHDRA
+2329 GSLSALGSQFKHDRA

-2596 QDKIKEKEEAL
+2596 KDKIKEKEEAL
-2607 SKNADQIGFS
+2607 SKNADQIGFT

-2830 RIAYAKID
+2830 RTAYAKID

-3087 GKPEDFE
+3087 GKPEGFE

-3202 TLRKAD
+3202 TLRQAD

-3214 EAFTELYRDAQADYL
+3214 QAFTELYRDAQADYL

-3279 AIIQPAIAAIEQSRR
+3279 AIIQPAIAAVEQSRR

-3310 VDYFTHEGTKTPLID
+3310 VDYFTHEGSKTPLID

-3349 QSPKLMNALHLN
+3349 QSPKLMSALHLN

-3397 ALKQELDEAKSRN
+3397 ALKQEVEEAKSRN

-3549 PVDEPSGDSSTIM
+3549 PVDEPSRDSGASD
-3562 FSRSTVAGGVKG
+3562 GV
-3574 DAVSETRINRG
+3574 V
-3585 LVELWAANVMRDN
+3585 
-3598 PVISA
+3598 
-3603 AGKIVRVVSS
+3603 
-3613 ESELPDAVKQEIDKD
+3613 
-3628 KSHNTIKGVLYGK
+3628 
-3641 QVYIVADKHNDQGSI
+3641 
-3656 EQVLLHE
+3656 
-3663 LAGHYGLRKL
+3663 
-3673 FGDNIKAELADIRTR
+3673 
-3688 LGGKSG
+3688 
-3694 VLKLAKKFNVNLAHY
+3694 
-3709 ATDYDSRMKSGEL
+3709 
-3722 TPEQVDDL
+3722 
-3730 LFDELLAHVSEMPRM
+3730 
-3745 AKPLER
+3745 
-3751 MWQKIR
+3751 
-3757 QYLHKLGFTAT
+3757 
-3768 AGYTSADLLDLIQA
+3768 
-3782 IRNNLIENPDPD
+3782 
-3794 GTGPSPKRKSKPN
+3794 
-3807 ESREDAAEI
+3807 
-3816 LFSRTAKA
+3816 LFSRTSTNAGRTGVKTGKIAGGITMKRSTIDAVTRTALGKLGLKDFMLRFETVDTEADLPDYVKTAIAKNDARGEVYGLYDTKEHKVWLVAEKHNYASEVEETIFHEVAGHVGLARLLKEGKA
-3824 QGMSA
+3824 QPDMNTLALRLGGIKGIQRLAEKNGVDLAPYLNSAQTLTKADAEEILVQELVAHLAEQQKFATPIQRLLAKVRGMLRSLFGFIYSPEFNNNELLTLVFKAKEQLKAPPPKDKVTRPENNTLFFSRSRSQGVPADTASTSNQMSA
-3829 DEALAQKQNALVS
+3829 DEALAQKQNAWVS

-3877 STVIDKPLGKMI
+3877 SSVIDKPLGKMI

-3908 EAAKIAEDLSDWA
+3908 EAAKMAEDLSDWA
-3921 KANPKEAD
+3921 KANQKEAD

-4227 PNNVEADRVVEE
+4227 PNNVEADRVVKE

-4324 VLGSV
+4324 ILGSV

-4498 AITTAIDAAQ
+4498 AISTAIEAAQ

-4579 LGPVLGGIGVSWA
+4579 LGPVIGGIGVSWA
-4592 QGLSDISNDQFARGI
+4592 QGLADISNDQFARGI

-4722 EGLQQSIKTRQRNLS
+4722 ESLRQSLKVRARKRSIT
-4737 KMQNGIQVNPKLER
+4737 QNGVQVNPKMNS
-4751 LVAEY
+4751 LVMQY
-4756 DFF
+4756 DYF

>member
-12 SPKSTINASTDMSQS
+12 SPKSTINATTDMSQS

-51 DTAKAVGSGALRSLA
+51 DAAKAVGSGALRSLA

-103 ALNSRLFEENENGN
+103 ALNSRLFEEHEKGN
-117 PTFAEGAADIDVW
+117 PAFAEGAADIDVW

-229 QSLLRLADDPQ
+229 QSLLRFADDPQ

-252 AKEETASYASL
+252 AKEETASYVSL

-289 LGKMGKKGMVAG
+289 LSKMGKKGVVAG

-337 PTTGA
+337 PKTGA

-356 GGPIGAVGGYRAKG
+356 GGPLGAVGGYRAKG

-379 TNPQN
+379 TNTQN

-401 QAMPNNGDAPAQT
+401 QAMPNNGDVPAQT
-414 AAMNADEPVLNPQ
+414 AAMNAPEPVLTPQ
-427 GQYDELLHG
+427 GQYDELLQG

-448 AIRSRFAQSRQALT
+448 ALRSRFAQSRQALT

-476 IEMARAVDPTRA
+476 IEMARAVDPIRA

-606 QPEKEKATGDQ
+606 EPEKEKATSDQ

-638 EAKAQESKNVAQ
+638 EAKAQESKNAAQ

-719 FVERPNSMKMREQ
+719 FMERPNSMKMREQ

-771 EFQNHEKRLAAYEEA
+771 EFQNHEKRLAAYEKA

-834 INALVDASP
+834 INVLVDASS
-843 QGSVLELDGQTSSLP
+843 QGSLLELDGQTSSLP

-871 ANKFVGK
+871 ANQFVGK
-878 TAAMMNAAALKR
+878 TAAMMNASALKK
-890 EANAPSTQV
+890 EASTQ
-899 QDENAS
+899 S
-905 TDKLSDEDEGYVG
+905 VG
-918 KLRQTFRTSTT
+918 
-929 GANAINRGVFPNQK
+929 
-943 PYESLDDF
+943 SLD
-951 ITSVSA
+951 
-957 SIFHGAHGR
+957 
-966 EWRKHNDKVTPRE
+966 
-979 LELGKVG
+979 
-986 YARYLEEGG
+986 
-995 KPFEEANADAVD
+995 
-1007 TNTEPDIVQQAK
+1007 EPDIIRQAK
-1019 ELIREMVE
+1019 AVIREVIDNN
-1027 KTGGSLKGIRN
+1027 GGAKPKLKGVRE
-1038 AYRTK
+1038 AYRDK
-1043 GFTASDLQ
+1043 GFTA
-1051 KALGGQDVSQFE
+1051 KALQEALGDKSLADFE
-1063 REVKQALLASPEVS
+1063 RE
-1077 KSDELSS
+1077 
-1084 NDKANRWQKPYST
+1084 QKESYT
-1097 QVKYDSVG
+1097 
-1105 RVVITDSNYDFFQ
+1105 
-1118 LTIAKDDG
+1118 
-1126 YAIAYLEVFD
+1126 
-1136 NPDSIAG
+1136 
-1143 SGAVTRAYL
+1143 
-1152 EGLRDA
+1152 
-1158 KSRDIGWRS
+1158 
-1167 DTIMSDSTEKM
+1167 
-1178 YERLIRMGVPFRFDG
+1178 ERL
-1193 WKYVIDAPEL
+1193 
-1203 TKVGIGNIIKS
+1203 S
-1214 MGDYPNQKPTQ
+1214 
-1225 NVKNKTSIE
+1225 
-1234 NIQNELREEIDN
+1234 
-1246 NRQLGA
+1246 
-1252 DNAPV
+1252 
-1257 FNNRYLQKMWGWEKN
+1257 
-1272 NRSFLSMQ
+1272 
-1280 RVAQDRYLLENSIT
+1280 
-1294 EMMMGLP
+1294 
-1301 ADSEITLS
+1301 
-1309 GDELNLIQRSISD
+1309 
-1322 ALSSIRYV
+1322 ALSEPSIHFGQEV
-1330 NDDYVRAFERL
+1330 PL
-1341 KSELENLSITVQTD
+1341 QSK
-1355 QKYGGLFDKAKMKIK
+1355 
-1370 IGDIGNI
+1370 GDIDHGN
-1377 EAERVSISSFSS
+1377 E
-1389 TTFSYNGGASNIGLS
+1389 TSN
-1404 SSFRAVINDLV
+1404 
-1415 ASHRSGAEKS
+1415 
-1425 ATNGRKPLNSEVD
+1425 
-1438 FKRFERVETAE
+1438 TARL
-1449 GDLLEILGQITHGT
+1449 D
-1463 SDDALVTVGVNP
+1463 
-1475 DTLGSSKRR
+1475 
-1484 VSVGELRTLRQN
+1484 
-1496 NSNPTQSDLQ
+1496 
-1506 LNQAI
+1506 
-1511 KGDSTNDNRGT
+1511 
-1522 TESQSNERSARQSEV
+1522 ERSSPQSEV

-1553 EEDASAGRRANEPES
+1553 EEDASAGRRANESRRTLP
-1568 ALLDSGERSVSR
+1568 DSTERSVSR

-1760 PFKHGVFSLAI
+1760 PFKNGVFSLAI

-1896 PQYILGEVAQGTM
+1896 PQYILGEVAQGKM
-1909 YRGDENESTVNPVS
+1909 YRGDESESTVNPVS

-1988 NGAQVYEVTP
+1988 KGAQVYEVTP
-1998 DSIWSDDGWLMSRA
+1998 DSIWSDDGWLMSRS

-2050 AVKAVLAYLT
+2050 AVKAVLAYLN
-2060 GQQSKNQALSAL
+2060 GQQSKNQTLNAL

-2143 TESLNLLDGDTG
+2143 TESLSLLDGDTG
-2155 IEAGLDN
+2155 IEAGLDS

-2263 AGLDTNV
+2263 AGLDNNV
-2270 KLLEAVLPEDKTPE
+2270 KLLEAELPEDKTPE

-2323 VLGEAG
+2323 VMGEAG
-2329 GTLSALGSQFKHDRA
+2329 GSLSALGSQFKHDRA

-2693 MMYYLGHDTLKE
+2693 MMYYLGHDTLKD

-3202 TLRKAD
+3202 TLRQAD

-3279 AIIQPAIAAIEQSRR
+3279 AIIQPAIAAVEQSRR

-3310 VDYFTHEGTKTPLID
+3310 VDFFTHEGTKTPLID

-3539 IEEAKREIGS
+3539 IEEAKREISS
-3549 PVDEPSGDSSTIM
+3549 PVDEPSGDSAASD
-3562 FSRSTVAGGVKG
+3562 GV
-3574 DAVSETRINRG
+3574 V
-3585 LVELWAANVMRDN
+3585 
-3598 PVISA
+3598 
-3603 AGKIVRVVSS
+3603 
-3613 ESELPDAVKQEIDKD
+3613 
-3628 KSHNTIKGVLYGK
+3628 
-3641 QVYIVADKHNDQGSI
+3641 
-3656 EQVLLHE
+3656 
-3663 LAGHYGLRKL
+3663 
-3673 FGDNIKAELADIRTR
+3673 
-3688 LGGKSG
+3688 
-3694 VLKLAKKFNVNLAHY
+3694 
-3709 ATDYDSRMKSGEL
+3709 
-3722 TPEQVDDL
+3722 
-3730 LFDELLAHVSEMPRM
+3730 
-3745 AKPLER
+3745 
-3751 MWQKIR
+3751 
-3757 QYLHKLGFTAT
+3757 
-3768 AGYTSADLLDLIQA
+3768 
-3782 IRNNLIENPDPD
+3782 
-3794 GTGPSPKRKSKPN
+3794 
-3807 ESREDAAEI
+3807 
-3816 LFSRTAKA
+3816 LFSRTSTNAGRTGVKTGKIAGGITVKRSTIDAVTRTALGKLGLKDFTLRFETVDTEADLPDYVKTSIAKNDARGEVYGLYDTKEHKVWLVAEKHNYASEVEETIFHEVAGHVGLARLLKEGKA
-3824 QGMSA
+3824 QPDMNTLALRLGGIKGIQRLAEKNGVDLAPYLNSAQTLTKADAEEILVQELVAHLAEQQKFATPIQRLLAKVRAMLRSLFGFIYSPEFNNNELLTLVFKAKEQLKAPPPKDKVTRPENNTLFFSRSRSQGVPADTASTSNQMSA

-3896 NSMVVTQNMLAE
+3896 NSMVVTQNLLAE
-3908 EAAKIAEDLSDWA
+3908 EAAKMAEDLSDWA

-3949 QSREEDLKES
+3949 QSREEELKES

-4324 VLGSV
+4324 ILGGV

-4388 REVTYIAAYRLAMKK
+4388 REVTYIAAYRLAIKK

-4498 AITTAIDAAQ
+4498 AITMAIEAAQ

-4592 QGLSDISNDQFARGI
+4592 QGLADISNDQFARGI

-4698 MKSVMVKIRKFNQSQ
+4698 MKAMMVKIRKFNQSQ

-4722 EGLQQSIKTRQRNLS
+4722 EILRQSLKVRARKRSIT
-4737 KMQNGIQVNPKLER
+4737 QNGVQVNPKMNS
-4751 LVAEY
+4751 LVMQY
-4756 DFF
+4756 DYF

>member
-12 SPKSTINASTDMSQS
+12 SPKSTINATTDMSQS
-27 AFLPKGFQFEAP
+27 AFLPKGFQFEVP

-66 GLGELSEN
+66 GLGELSDN
-74 FLGVGESFRDLM
+74 FLGVGEGFRDLM

-103 ALNSRLFEENENGN
+103 ALNSRIFEENENGN

-180 ADKAIS
+180 ADKVIS

-289 LGKMGKKGMVAG
+289 LGKMGKKGVVAG
-301 AAKGAITEG
+301 AAKGALTEG

-316 GYGQTYARNQVTNE
+316 GYGQTYARNQITNE

-337 PTTGA
+337 PTIGA

-356 GGPIGAVGGYRAKG
+356 GGPLGAVGGYRAKG
-370 QPTENTPAQ
+370 QPTENTPTQ

-391 EIAEQAADEA
+391 EIAEQAAEDA
-401 QAMPNNGDAPAQT
+401 QAMPNNGDVPAQT
-414 AAMNADEPVLNPQ
+414 AAMNAPEPVLNPQ
-427 GQYDELLHG
+427 GQYDELLQG
-436 AQQRQA
+436 AQQRQT
-442 DNGRDA
+442 NNSRDA

-476 IEMARAVDPTRA
+476 IDMARAVDPTRA

-503 PELTA
+503 PELTE
-508 QLEREYESLAQKGRD
+508 QLELEYESLAQKGRD

-583 KEDRNKPELLERMV
+583 KEDRNKPELLDRMV

-606 QPEKEKATGDQ
+606 QPEKAKATGDP
-617 DDGLAQFKSA
+617 DNGLAQFKSA
-627 RFDRDTALAAI
+627 RFDRDTAQAAI
-638 EAKAQESKNVAQ
+638 EAKAQESKNAAQ

-666 ENPAWFGVHPESG
+666 DNPAWFGVHPESG

-771 EFQNHEKRLAAYEEA
+771 EFQNHEKRLAAYEDA
-786 ARRRAD
+786 ARRRAE

-871 ANKFVGK
+871 ANQFVGK
-878 TAAMMNAAALKR
+878 TAAMMNAAALKKEASTQSVGSLDEPNIIRQAKAVIREVIDNNGGAKPKLKGVR
-890 EANAPSTQV
+890 EAYRDKGFTAKALQEALGDKSLADFEREQK
-899 QDENAS
+899 ES
-905 TDKLSDEDEGYVG
+905 YTDKLS
-918 KLRQTFRTSTT
+918 
-929 GANAINRGVFPNQK
+929 
-943 PYESLDDF
+943 
-951 ITSVSA
+951 
-957 SIFHGAHGR
+957 
-966 EWRKHNDKVTPRE
+966 
-979 LELGKVG
+979 
-986 YARYLEEGG
+986 
-995 KPFEEANADAVD
+995 
-1007 TNTEPDIVQQAK
+1007 
-1019 ELIREMVE
+1019 
-1027 KTGGSLKGIRN
+1027 
-1038 AYRTK
+1038 
-1043 GFTASDLQ
+1043 
-1051 KALGGQDVSQFE
+1051 
-1063 REVKQALLASPEVS
+1063 
-1077 KSDELSS
+1077 
-1084 NDKANRWQKPYST
+1084 
-1097 QVKYDSVG
+1097 
-1105 RVVITDSNYDFFQ
+1105 
-1118 LTIAKDDG
+1118 
-1126 YAIAYLEVFD
+1126 
-1136 NPDSIAG
+1136 
-1143 SGAVTRAYL
+1143 
-1152 EGLRDA
+1152 
-1158 KSRDIGWRS
+1158 
-1167 DTIMSDSTEKM
+1167 
-1178 YERLIRMGVPFRFDG
+1178 
-1193 WKYVIDAPEL
+1193 
-1203 TKVGIGNIIKS
+1203 
-1214 MGDYPNQKPTQ
+1214 
-1225 NVKNKTSIE
+1225 
-1234 NIQNELREEIDN
+1234 
-1246 NRQLGA
+1246 
-1252 DNAPV
+1252 
-1257 FNNRYLQKMWGWEKN
+1257 
-1272 NRSFLSMQ
+1272 
-1280 RVAQDRYLLENSIT
+1280 
-1294 EMMMGLP
+1294 
-1301 ADSEITLS
+1301 
-1309 GDELNLIQRSISD
+1309 
-1322 ALSSIRYV
+1322 ALSEPSIHSGQEV
-1330 NDDYVRAFERL
+1330 PL
-1341 KSELENLSITVQTD
+1341 QSK
-1355 QKYGGLFDKAKMKIK
+1355 
-1370 IGDIGNI
+1370 GDIDHGN
-1377 EAERVSISSFSS
+1377 E
-1389 TTFSYNGGASNIGLS
+1389 TSN
-1404 SSFRAVINDLV
+1404 
-1415 ASHRSGAEKS
+1415 
-1425 ATNGRKPLNSEVD
+1425 
-1438 FKRFERVETAE
+1438 TARL
-1449 GDLLEILGQITHGT
+1449 D
-1463 SDDALVTVGVNP
+1463 
-1475 DTLGSSKRR
+1475 
-1484 VSVGELRTLRQN
+1484 
-1496 NSNPTQSDLQ
+1496 
-1506 LNQAI
+1506 
-1511 KGDSTNDNRGT
+1511 
-1522 TESQSNERSARQSEV
+1522 ERSSPQSEV

-1553 EEDASAGRRANEPES
+1553 EEDASAGRRANESRRTLP
-1568 ALLDSGERSVSR
+1568 DSTERSVSR

-1661 TLLTEEEYNNVRMS
+1661 MLLTEEEYNNVRMS

-1760 PFKHGVFSLAI
+1760 PFKNGVFSLAI

-1896 PQYILGEVAQGTM
+1896 PQYILGEVAQGKM
-1909 YRGDENESTVNPVS
+1909 YRGDESESTVNPVS

-1988 NGAQVYEVTP
+1988 KGAQVYEVTP

-2050 AVKAVLAYLT
+2050 AVKAVLAYLNR
-2060 GQQSKNQALSAL
+2060 QQSKNQTLNAL

-2143 TESLNLLDGDTG
+2143 TESLSLLDGDTG
-2155 IEAGLDN
+2155 IEAGLDS

-2323 VLGEAG
+2323 VMGEAG
-2329 GTLSALGSQFKHDRA
+2329 GSLSALGSQFKHDRA

-3116 KAGAIEQFRNGELDQ
+3116 KAGAIEQFRNGELDE

-3214 EAFTELYRDAQADYL
+3214 QAFTELYRDAQADYL

-3310 VDYFTHEGTKTPLID
+3310 VDYLTHEGTKTPLID

-3439 TLRKVK
+3439 KLRKVK

-3507 PVLSEVIPQPTQTPK
+3507 PVLSEVIPQPAQTPK

-3549 PVDEPSGDSSTIM
+3549 PVDEPS
-3562 FSRSTVAGGVKG
+3562 
-3574 DAVSETRINRG
+3574 
-3585 LVELWAANVMRDN
+3585 RD
-3598 PVISA
+3598 SA
-3603 AGKIVRVVSS
+3603 ASDGVV
-3613 ESELPDAVKQEIDKD
+3613 
-3628 KSHNTIKGVLYGK
+3628 
-3641 QVYIVADKHNDQGSI
+3641 
-3656 EQVLLHE
+3656 
-3663 LAGHYGLRKL
+3663 
-3673 FGDNIKAELADIRTR
+3673 
-3688 LGGKSG
+3688 
-3694 VLKLAKKFNVNLAHY
+3694 
-3709 ATDYDSRMKSGEL
+3709 
-3722 TPEQVDDL
+3722 
-3730 LFDELLAHVSEMPRM
+3730 
-3745 AKPLER
+3745 
-3751 MWQKIR
+3751 
-3757 QYLHKLGFTAT
+3757 
-3768 AGYTSADLLDLIQA
+3768 
-3782 IRNNLIENPDPD
+3782 
-3794 GTGPSPKRKSKPN
+3794 
-3807 ESREDAAEI
+3807 
-3816 LFSRTAKA
+3816 LFSRTSTNAGRTGVKTGKIAGGITVKRSTIDAVTRTALGKLGLKDFTLRFETVDTEADLPDYVKTAIAKNDAQGEVFGLYDTKEHKVWLVAEKHNYASEVEETIFHEVAGHVGLARLLKEGKA
-3824 QGMSA
+3824 QPDMNTLALRLGGIKGIQRLAEKNGVDLAPYLNSAQTLTKADAEEILVQELVAHLAEQQKFATPIQRLLAKVRAMLRSLFGFIYSPEFNNNELLTLVFKAKEQLKAPSPKDKVTRPENNALFFSRSRSQGVPAYTASTSNQMSA

-3877 STVIDKPLGKMI
+3877 STLIDKPLGKMI

-3908 EAAKIAEDLSDWA
+3908 EAAKMAEDLSDWA

-3949 QSREEDLKES
+3949 QSREEELKES

-4140 LVEKANMHTP
+4140 LVEQANMHTP

-4324 VLGSV
+4324 ILGSV

-4452 TYYLWANLAKALKGE
+4452 SYYLWANMIKALKGE
-4467 TPEVKSMARKQLLGT
+4467 TSEVKAMARTQLLGT

-4498 AITTAIDAAQ
+4498 AITMAIEAAQ

-4531 FGKENAALIWHGAL
+4531 FGKENTALIWHGAL

-4633 NGDEIVSDLTAFE
+4633 NGDEIVIDLTAFE

-4722 EGLQQSIKTRQRNLS
+4722 EILRQSLKVRARKRSIT
-4737 KMQNGIQVNPKLER
+4737 QNGVQVNPKMNS
-4751 LVAEY
+4751 LVMQY
-4756 DFF
+4756 DYF

>member
-103 ALNSRLFEENENGN
+103 ALNSRIFEENENGN

-186 RMAATGAGATGVG
+186 RMAATDAGATGVG

-218 SWLADNSEYFQ
+218 SWLADNSKYFQ

-277 GAMGDKYLFGAL
+277 GAMGDKYLFDAL
-289 LGKMGKKGMVAG
+289 LGKMGKKGIIAG

-342 LVDGLEGAVIGGAL
+342 LVDGLEGAVIGAAL

-414 AAMNADEPVLNPQ
+414 AAMNAGEPVLNPQ
-427 GQYDELLHG
+427 YDELLQG

-538 QNRLDMAKREKPHQ
+538 QNRLDMVKREKPHQ

-638 EAKAQESKNVAQ
+638 EAKAQESKNAAQ

-740 AGIAGKTSRMS
+740 AGITGKTSRMS

-871 ANKFVGK
+871 ANQFVGK
-878 TAAMMNAAALKR
+878 TAAMMNAAALRKEASTQSVGSLDEPNIIRQAKAVIREVIDNNGGAKPKLKGVR
-890 EANAPSTQV
+890 EA
-899 QDENAS
+899 
-905 TDKLSDEDEGYVG
+905 
-918 KLRQTFRTSTT
+918 
-929 GANAINRGVFPNQK
+929 
-943 PYESLDDF
+943 
-951 ITSVSA
+951 
-957 SIFHGAHGR
+957 
-966 EWRKHNDKVTPRE
+966 
-979 LELGKVG
+979 
-986 YARYLEEGG
+986 
-995 KPFEEANADAVD
+995 
-1007 TNTEPDIVQQAK
+1007 
-1019 ELIREMVE
+1019 
-1027 KTGGSLKGIRN
+1027 
-1038 AYRTK
+1038 YRDK
-1043 GFTASDLQ
+1043 GFTA
-1051 KALGGQDVSQFE
+1051 KALQEALGDKSLADFE
-1063 REVKQALLASPEVS
+1063 RE
-1077 KSDELSS
+1077 
-1084 NDKANRWQKPYST
+1084 QKESYT
-1097 QVKYDSVG
+1097 
-1105 RVVITDSNYDFFQ
+1105 
-1118 LTIAKDDG
+1118 
-1126 YAIAYLEVFD
+1126 
-1136 NPDSIAG
+1136 
-1143 SGAVTRAYL
+1143 
-1152 EGLRDA
+1152 
-1158 KSRDIGWRS
+1158 
-1167 DTIMSDSTEKM
+1167 
-1178 YERLIRMGVPFRFDG
+1178 ERL
-1193 WKYVIDAPEL
+1193 
-1203 TKVGIGNIIKS
+1203 S
-1214 MGDYPNQKPTQ
+1214 
-1225 NVKNKTSIE
+1225 
-1234 NIQNELREEIDN
+1234 
-1246 NRQLGA
+1246 
-1252 DNAPV
+1252 
-1257 FNNRYLQKMWGWEKN
+1257 
-1272 NRSFLSMQ
+1272 
-1280 RVAQDRYLLENSIT
+1280 
-1294 EMMMGLP
+1294 
-1301 ADSEITLS
+1301 
-1309 GDELNLIQRSISD
+1309 
-1322 ALSSIRYV
+1322 ALSEPSIHSGQEV
-1330 NDDYVRAFERL
+1330 PL
-1341 KSELENLSITVQTD
+1341 QSK
-1355 QKYGGLFDKAKMKIK
+1355 
-1370 IGDIGNI
+1370 GDIDHGN
-1377 EAERVSISSFSS
+1377 E
-1389 TTFSYNGGASNIGLS
+1389 TSN
-1404 SSFRAVINDLV
+1404 
-1415 ASHRSGAEKS
+1415 
-1425 ATNGRKPLNSEVD
+1425 
-1438 FKRFERVETAE
+1438 TARL
-1449 GDLLEILGQITHGT
+1449 D
-1463 SDDALVTVGVNP
+1463 
-1475 DTLGSSKRR
+1475 
-1484 VSVGELRTLRQN
+1484 
-1496 NSNPTQSDLQ
+1496 
-1506 LNQAI
+1506 
-1511 KGDSTNDNRGT
+1511 
-1522 TESQSNERSARQSEV
+1522 ERSSPQSEV

-1553 EEDASAGRRANEPES
+1553 EEDASAGRRANESRRTLP
-1568 ALLDSGERSVSR
+1568 DSTERSVSR

-1609 IRLMKDL
+1609 IRLMKEL

-1642 VFDNTNTSKSQQAA
+1642 VFDNTNTSKAQQAA

-1684 AVVKGMWSGVKA
+1684 TVVKGMWSGVKA

-1722 EMRDQSRWF
+1722 DMRDQSRWF

-1896 PQYILGEVAQGTM
+1896 PQYILGEVAQGKM
-1909 YRGDENESTVNPVS
+1909 YRGDESESTVNPVS

-2060 GQQSKNQALSAL
+2060 GQQSKNQALNAL

-2123 YDEFAQAFATKG
+2123 YDEFAKAFATKG

-2155 IEAGLDN
+2155 IEAGLDS

-2216 LGHDEVLAK
+2216 LAHDEVLAK

-2329 GTLSALGSQFKHDRA
+2329 GSLSALGSQFKHDRA

-2693 MMYYLGHDTLKE
+2693 MMYYLGHDTLKD

-2823 QLKTKEE
+2823 QLKNKED

-2958 GEIDADQYEKLEEQ
+2958 GEMDADQYEKLEEQ

-3202 TLRKAD
+3202 TLRQAD

-3214 EAFTELYRDAQADYL
+3214 QAFTELYRDAQADYL

-3439 TLRKVK
+3439 KLRKVK

-3539 IEEAKREIGS
+3539 IEEAKREISS
-3549 PVDEPSGDSSTIM
+3549 PVDEPSGDSAASD
-3562 FSRSTVAGGVKG
+3562 GV
-3574 DAVSETRINRG
+3574 V
-3585 LVELWAANVMRDN
+3585 
-3598 PVISA
+3598 
-3603 AGKIVRVVSS
+3603 
-3613 ESELPDAVKQEIDKD
+3613 
-3628 KSHNTIKGVLYGK
+3628 
-3641 QVYIVADKHNDQGSI
+3641 
-3656 EQVLLHE
+3656 
-3663 LAGHYGLRKL
+3663 
-3673 FGDNIKAELADIRTR
+3673 
-3688 LGGKSG
+3688 
-3694 VLKLAKKFNVNLAHY
+3694 
-3709 ATDYDSRMKSGEL
+3709 
-3722 TPEQVDDL
+3722 
-3730 LFDELLAHVSEMPRM
+3730 
-3745 AKPLER
+3745 
-3751 MWQKIR
+3751 
-3757 QYLHKLGFTAT
+3757 
-3768 AGYTSADLLDLIQA
+3768 
-3782 IRNNLIENPDPD
+3782 
-3794 GTGPSPKRKSKPN
+3794 
-3807 ESREDAAEI
+3807 
-3816 LFSRTAKA
+3816 LFSRTSTNAGRTGVKTGKIAGGIIVKRSTIDAVTRTALGKLCLKDFALRFETVDTEADLPDYVKTAIAKNDAQGEVFGLYDTKEHKVWLVAEKHNYASEVEETIFHEVAGHVGLARLLKEGKA
-3824 QGMSA
+3824 QPDMNTLALRLGGLKGIQRLAEKNGVDLAPYLNSAQTLTKADAEEILVQELVAHLAEQQKFATPIQRLLAKVRAMLRSLFGFIYSPEFNNNELLTLIFKAKEQLKAPPPKDKVTRPENNTLFFSRSRTLGVPAYTASTSNQMSA

-3908 EAAKIAEDLSDWA
+3908 EAAKMAEDLSDWA

-3949 QSREEDLKES
+3949 QSREEELKES

-4004 LRPKFARLNAEQ
+4004 LRPKFALLNAEQ

-4121 AQFNAVQKASLP
+4121 AKFNAVQKASLP

-4140 LVEKANMHTP
+4140 LVEQANMHTP

-4310 LKAAFTRNRPKGQG
+4310 LKAALTRNRPKGQG
-4324 VLGSV
+4324 ILGSV

-4487 FIGGAG
+4487 FIGGTG

-4498 AITTAIDAAQ
+4498 AITTAIEAAQ

-4517 FDAETELKRMLAEA
+4517 FDAETELKHMLAEA
-4531 FGKENAALIWHGAL
+4531 FGKDNAALIWHGAL

-4592 QGLSDISNDQFARGI
+4592 QGLADISNDQFARGI

-4698 MKSVMVKIRKFNQSQ
+4698 MKAMMVKIRKFNQSQ

-4722 EGLQQSIKTRQRNLS
+4722 EGLQQSIKMRLRNIS
-4737 KMQNGIQVNPKLER
+4737 KTQNGIRLNPKLER
-4751 LVAEY
+4751 LLAEY

>member
-12 SPKSTINASTDMSQS
+12 SPKSTINATTDMSQS

-51 DTAKAVGSGALRSLA
+51 DAAKAVGSGALRSLA

-103 ALNSRLFEENENGN
+103 ALNSRLFEENEKGN
-117 PTFAEGAADIDVW
+117 PAFAEGAADIDVW

-218 SWLADNSEYFQ
+218 SWLADNSKYFQ

-277 GAMGDKYLFGAL
+277 GAMGDKYLFDAL
-289 LGKMGKKGMVAG
+289 LGKMGKKGIVAG

-316 GYGQTYARNQVTNE
+316 GYGQTYARNQVINE

-342 LVDGLEGAVIGGAL
+342 LVDGLEGAVIGAAL
-356 GGPIGAVGGYRAKG
+356 GGPLGAVGGYRAKG

-391 EIAEQAADEA
+391 EIAEQAADDA
-401 QAMPNNGDAPAQT
+401 QAMPHNGDAPAQT
-414 AAMNADEPVLNPQ
+414 AATNADEPVLNPQ
-427 GQYDELLHG
+427 GQYDELLQG

-462 ERGVLPERNAYQET
+462 ERGVLPERNAYQDT
-476 IEMARAVDPTRA
+476 IDMARAVDPTRA

-523 LDIDPTLTQIEHRQN
+523 LDIDPTLTQIERRQN

-597 ELEYARRYP
+597 ELGYARRYP
-606 QPEKEKATGDQ
+606 QPEKEKATSDQ
-617 DDGLAQFKSA
+617 DDGLARFKSA
-627 RFDRDTALAAI
+627 RFDRDTAQAAI
-638 EAKAQESKNVAQ
+638 EAKAQESKNAAQ

-694 GQAQASERQ
+694 GQVQASERQ

-834 INALVDASP
+834 INVLVDASS
-843 QGSVLELDGQTSSLP
+843 QGSLLELDGQTSSLP

-878 TAAMMNAAALKR
+878 TAAMMNAAALKK
-890 EANAPSTQV
+890 EASTQ
-899 QDENAS
+899 S
-905 TDKLSDEDEGYVG
+905 VG
-918 KLRQTFRTSTT
+918 
-929 GANAINRGVFPNQK
+929 
-943 PYESLDDF
+943 SLD
-951 ITSVSA
+951 
-957 SIFHGAHGR
+957 
-966 EWRKHNDKVTPRE
+966 
-979 LELGKVG
+979 
-986 YARYLEEGG
+986 
-995 KPFEEANADAVD
+995 
-1007 TNTEPDIVQQAK
+1007 EPDIIRQAK
-1019 ELIREMVE
+1019 AVIREVIDNN
-1027 KTGGSLKGIRN
+1027 GGAKPKLKGVRE
-1038 AYRTK
+1038 AYRDK
-1043 GFTASDLQ
+1043 GFTA
-1051 KALGGQDVSQFE
+1051 KALQEALGDKSLADFE
-1063 REVKQALLASPEVS
+1063 RE
-1077 KSDELSS
+1077 
-1084 NDKANRWQKPYST
+1084 QKESYT
-1097 QVKYDSVG
+1097 
-1105 RVVITDSNYDFFQ
+1105 
-1118 LTIAKDDG
+1118 
-1126 YAIAYLEVFD
+1126 
-1136 NPDSIAG
+1136 
-1143 SGAVTRAYL
+1143 
-1152 EGLRDA
+1152 
-1158 KSRDIGWRS
+1158 
-1167 DTIMSDSTEKM
+1167 
-1178 YERLIRMGVPFRFDG
+1178 ERLSALSESSIHSGQEVPLQSKGDIDHGNETSNTARFD
-1193 WKYVIDAPEL
+1193 
-1203 TKVGIGNIIKS
+1203 
-1214 MGDYPNQKPTQ
+1214 
-1225 NVKNKTSIE
+1225 
-1234 NIQNELREEIDN
+1234 
-1246 NRQLGA
+1246 
-1252 DNAPV
+1252 
-1257 FNNRYLQKMWGWEKN
+1257 
-1272 NRSFLSMQ
+1272 
-1280 RVAQDRYLLENSIT
+1280 
-1294 EMMMGLP
+1294 
-1301 ADSEITLS
+1301 
-1309 GDELNLIQRSISD
+1309 
-1322 ALSSIRYV
+1322 
-1330 NDDYVRAFERL
+1330 
-1341 KSELENLSITVQTD
+1341 
-1355 QKYGGLFDKAKMKIK
+1355 
-1370 IGDIGNI
+1370 
-1377 EAERVSISSFSS
+1377 
-1389 TTFSYNGGASNIGLS
+1389 
-1404 SSFRAVINDLV
+1404 
-1415 ASHRSGAEKS
+1415 
-1425 ATNGRKPLNSEVD
+1425 
-1438 FKRFERVETAE
+1438 
-1449 GDLLEILGQITHGT
+1449 
-1463 SDDALVTVGVNP
+1463 
-1475 DTLGSSKRR
+1475 
-1484 VSVGELRTLRQN
+1484 
-1496 NSNPTQSDLQ
+1496 
-1506 LNQAI
+1506 
-1511 KGDSTNDNRGT
+1511 
-1522 TESQSNERSARQSEV
+1522 ERSSPQSEV

-1548 RSSVS
+1548 RPSVS

-1722 EMRDQSRWF
+1722 DMRDQSRWF

-2024 QQFADNEFLNKGK
+2024 QQFTDNEFLNKGK

-2060 GQQSKNQALSAL
+2060 GQQSKNQALNAL

-2143 TESLNLLDGDTG
+2143 TDSLNLLDGDTG

-2162 VSDSGEVTKS
+2162 VSESGEVTKS

-2999 KGIPDDEIAFIHDY
+2999 KGIPEDEIAFIHDY

-3214 EAFTELYRDAQADYL
+3214 EAFTTLYRDAQADYL

-3279 AIIQPAIAAIEQSRR
+3279 AIIQPAIAAVEQSRR

-3361 AIATALN
+3361 AIVTALN

-3445 RSTFDPNSIRPETVE
+3445 RSTFDPNSIRPEMVE

-3549 PVDEPSGDSSTIM
+3549 PVDEPSGDSAASD
-3562 FSRSTVAGGVKG
+3562 GV
-3574 DAVSETRINRG
+3574 V
-3585 LVELWAANVMRDN
+3585 
-3598 PVISA
+3598 
-3603 AGKIVRVVSS
+3603 
-3613 ESELPDAVKQEIDKD
+3613 
-3628 KSHNTIKGVLYGK
+3628 
-3641 QVYIVADKHNDQGSI
+3641 
-3656 EQVLLHE
+3656 
-3663 LAGHYGLRKL
+3663 
-3673 FGDNIKAELADIRTR
+3673 
-3688 LGGKSG
+3688 
-3694 VLKLAKKFNVNLAHY
+3694 
-3709 ATDYDSRMKSGEL
+3709 
-3722 TPEQVDDL
+3722 
-3730 LFDELLAHVSEMPRM
+3730 
-3745 AKPLER
+3745 
-3751 MWQKIR
+3751 
-3757 QYLHKLGFTAT
+3757 
-3768 AGYTSADLLDLIQA
+3768 
-3782 IRNNLIENPDPD
+3782 
-3794 GTGPSPKRKSKPN
+3794 
-3807 ESREDAAEI
+3807 
-3816 LFSRTAKA
+3816 LFSRTSTNAGRTGVKTGKIAGGITVKRSTIDAVTRTALGKLGLKDFTLRFETVDTEADLPDYVKTAIAKNDAQGEVYGLYDTKEHKVWLVAEKHNYTSEVEETIFHEVAGHVGLARLLKEGKA
-3824 QGMSA
+3824 QPDMNTLALRLGGIKGIQRLAEKNGVDLAPYLNSAQTLTKADAEEILVQELVAHLAEQQKFATPIQRLLAKVRAMLRSLFGFIYSPEFNNNELLTLVFKAKEQLKAPPPKDKVTRPENNTLFFSRSRSQGVPADTASTSNQMSA

-3842 KIKQALYGAP
+3842 KIKQALYGVP

-3908 EAAKIAEDLSDWA
+3908 EAAKMAEDLSDWA

-3949 QSREEDLKES
+3949 QSREEELKES

-4324 VLGSV
+4324 ILGSV

-4452 TYYLWANLAKALKGE
+4452 TYYLWANLAKALNGE
-4467 TPEVKSMARKQLLGT
+4467 TPEVKSIARKQLLGT

-4498 AITTAIDAAQ
+4498 AITTAIEAAQ

-4560 SINRDVDASTAY
+4560 SINRDVDGGAAY
-4572 VEYMKQA
+4572 MEYMKQA
-4579 LGPVLGGIGVSWA
+4579 LGPVIGGIGVSWA
-4592 QGLSDISNDQFARGI
+4592 QGLADISNDQFARGI

-4619 KTARYINEGGVTTK
+4619 KTSRYINEGGVTTK

-4698 MKSVMVKIRKFNQSQ
+4698 MKAMMVKIRKFNQSQ

-4722 EGLQQSIKTRQRNLS
+4722 EGLQQSIKMRLRNIS
-4737 KMQNGIQVNPKLER
+4737 KTQNGIRLNPKLER

>member
-74 FLGVGESFRDLM
+74 FLGVGEGFRDLM
-86 SSGSDYLQES
+86 SSGSDSLQES

-117 PTFAEGAADIDVW
+117 PTFVEGAADIDVW

-141 AANFAG
+141 AANFTG

-199 TSLGGASM
+199 TSLGSASM

-289 LGKMGKKGMVAG
+289 LGKMGKKGVVAG
-301 AAKGAITEG
+301 AAKGALTEG

-330 VTGQEID
+330 VTGQDID

-356 GGPIGAVGGYRAKG
+356 GGPIGAVGGYRSKG
-370 QPTENTPAQ
+370 QPNENAPTQ

-384 VSDTQEQ
+384 VSDSQEQ
-391 EIAEQAADEA
+391 EIAEQASDEA
-401 QAMPNNGDAPAQT
+401 QAIPNNGDVPTQT
-414 AAMNADEPVLNPQ
+414 AAMNAPEPVLTPQ
-427 GQYDELLHG
+427 GQYDELLQG

-448 AIRSRFAQSRQALT
+448 ALRSRFAQSRQALT
-462 ERGVLPERNAYQET
+462 ERGVLPERNAYQDT
-476 IEMARAVDPTRA
+476 IDMARAVDPTRA

-508 QLEREYESLAQKGRD
+508 QLEREYESLTQKGRD
-523 LDIDPTLTQIEHRQN
+523 LDIDPTLTQIEQRQN

-552 RIERKQNE
+552 RIDRKQNE

-606 QPEKEKATGDQ
+606 QPQKEKATGAQ

-638 EAKAQESKNVAQ
+638 EAKAQESKNAAQ

-719 FVERPNSMKMREQ
+719 FLERPNSMKMREQ

-740 AGIAGKTSRMS
+740 VGIAGKTSRMS

-818 EARTFAENE
+818 EARAFAENE

-871 ANKFVGK
+871 ANQFVGK
-878 TAAMMNAAALKR
+878 TTAMMNAAALKEEASTQSVGSLDEPNIIRQAKAVIREVIDNNGGAKPKLKGVR
-890 EANAPSTQV
+890 EAYRDKGFTAKALQEGLGDKSLADFEREQK
-899 QDENAS
+899 ES
-905 TDKLSDEDEGYVG
+905 YTDKLS
-918 KLRQTFRTSTT
+918 
-929 GANAINRGVFPNQK
+929 
-943 PYESLDDF
+943 
-951 ITSVSA
+951 
-957 SIFHGAHGR
+957 
-966 EWRKHNDKVTPRE
+966 
-979 LELGKVG
+979 
-986 YARYLEEGG
+986 
-995 KPFEEANADAVD
+995 
-1007 TNTEPDIVQQAK
+1007 
-1019 ELIREMVE
+1019 
-1027 KTGGSLKGIRN
+1027 
-1038 AYRTK
+1038 
-1043 GFTASDLQ
+1043 
-1051 KALGGQDVSQFE
+1051 
-1063 REVKQALLASPEVS
+1063 
-1077 KSDELSS
+1077 
-1084 NDKANRWQKPYST
+1084 
-1097 QVKYDSVG
+1097 
-1105 RVVITDSNYDFFQ
+1105 
-1118 LTIAKDDG
+1118 
-1126 YAIAYLEVFD
+1126 
-1136 NPDSIAG
+1136 
-1143 SGAVTRAYL
+1143 
-1152 EGLRDA
+1152 
-1158 KSRDIGWRS
+1158 
-1167 DTIMSDSTEKM
+1167 
-1178 YERLIRMGVPFRFDG
+1178 
-1193 WKYVIDAPEL
+1193 
-1203 TKVGIGNIIKS
+1203 
-1214 MGDYPNQKPTQ
+1214 
-1225 NVKNKTSIE
+1225 
-1234 NIQNELREEIDN
+1234 
-1246 NRQLGA
+1246 
-1252 DNAPV
+1252 
-1257 FNNRYLQKMWGWEKN
+1257 
-1272 NRSFLSMQ
+1272 
-1280 RVAQDRYLLENSIT
+1280 
-1294 EMMMGLP
+1294 
-1301 ADSEITLS
+1301 
-1309 GDELNLIQRSISD
+1309 
-1322 ALSSIRYV
+1322 ALSEPSIHSGQEV
-1330 NDDYVRAFERL
+1330 PL
-1341 KSELENLSITVQTD
+1341 QSK
-1355 QKYGGLFDKAKMKIK
+1355 
-1370 IGDIGNI
+1370 GDIDHGN
-1377 EAERVSISSFSS
+1377 E
-1389 TTFSYNGGASNIGLS
+1389 TSN
-1404 SSFRAVINDLV
+1404 
-1415 ASHRSGAEKS
+1415 
-1425 ATNGRKPLNSEVD
+1425 
-1438 FKRFERVETAE
+1438 TARL
-1449 GDLLEILGQITHGT
+1449 D
-1463 SDDALVTVGVNP
+1463 
-1475 DTLGSSKRR
+1475 
-1484 VSVGELRTLRQN
+1484 
-1496 NSNPTQSDLQ
+1496 
-1506 LNQAI
+1506 
-1511 KGDSTNDNRGT
+1511 
-1522 TESQSNERSARQSEV
+1522 ERSSPQSEV

-1553 EEDASAGRRANEPES
+1553 EEDASAGRRANESRRTLP
-1568 ALLDSGERSVSR
+1568 DSTERSVSR

-1642 VFDNTNTSKSQQAA
+1642 VFDNTNTSKAQQAA

-1722 EMRDQSRWF
+1722 DMRDQSRWF

-1760 PFKHGVFSLAI
+1760 PFKNGVFSLAI

-1909 YRGDENESTVNPVS
+1909 YRGDENESTVNPAS

-1988 NGAQVYEVTP
+1988 KGAQVYEVTP

-2080 LGPNKFRKLKAM
+2080 LGPNKFRKLKAI

-2155 IEAGLDN
+2155 IEAGLDS
-2162 VSDSGEVTKS
+2162 VSESGEVTKS

-2305 ALGYKATVNVN
+2305 ALGYKVTVTVN

-2329 GTLSALGSQFKHDRA
+2329 GTLSALGSQFKHARA

-2570 EAKAEAKQSGQ
+2570 EAKTEAKQSGQ

-2823 QLKTKEE
+2823 QLKNKEE
-2830 RIAYAKID
+2830 RIAYTKID

-3214 EAFTELYRDAQADYL
+3214 QAFTELYRDAQADYL

-3310 VDYFTHEGTKTPLID
+3310 VDYLTHEGTKTPLID

-3549 PVDEPSGDSSTIM
+3549 PVDEPS
-3562 FSRSTVAGGVKG
+3562 
-3574 DAVSETRINRG
+3574 
-3585 LVELWAANVMRDN
+3585 RD
-3598 PVISA
+3598 SA
-3603 AGKIVRVVSS
+3603 ASDGVV
-3613 ESELPDAVKQEIDKD
+3613 
-3628 KSHNTIKGVLYGK
+3628 
-3641 QVYIVADKHNDQGSI
+3641 
-3656 EQVLLHE
+3656 
-3663 LAGHYGLRKL
+3663 
-3673 FGDNIKAELADIRTR
+3673 
-3688 LGGKSG
+3688 
-3694 VLKLAKKFNVNLAHY
+3694 
-3709 ATDYDSRMKSGEL
+3709 
-3722 TPEQVDDL
+3722 
-3730 LFDELLAHVSEMPRM
+3730 
-3745 AKPLER
+3745 
-3751 MWQKIR
+3751 
-3757 QYLHKLGFTAT
+3757 
-3768 AGYTSADLLDLIQA
+3768 
-3782 IRNNLIENPDPD
+3782 
-3794 GTGPSPKRKSKPN
+3794 
-3807 ESREDAAEI
+3807 
-3816 LFSRTAKA
+3816 LFSRTSTNAGRTGVKTGKIAGGITVKRSTIDAVTRTALGKLGLKDFTLRFETVDTEADLPDYVKTAIAKNDARGEVYGLYDTKEHKVWLVAEKHNYASEVEETIFHEVAGHVGLARLLKEGKA
-3824 QGMSA
+3824 QPDMNTLALRLGGIKGIQRLAEKNGVDLAPYLNSAQTLTKADAEEILVQELVAHLAEQQKFATPIQRLLAKVRGMLRSLFGFIYSPEFNNNELLTLVFKAKEQLKAPPPKDKVTRPENNTLFFSRSRSQGVPADTASTSNQMSA

-3877 STVIDKPLGKMI
+3877 SSVIDKPLGKMI

-3908 EAAKIAEDLSDWA
+3908 EAAKMAEDLSDWA
-3921 KANPKEAD
+3921 KANQKEAD

-4208 HMDILDNHLDS
+4208 HIDILDNHLDS

-4324 VLGSV
+4324 ILGSV

-4498 AITTAIDAAQ
+4498 AISTAIEAAQ

-4592 QGLSDISNDQFARGI
+4592 QGLADISNDQFARGI

-4698 MKSVMVKIRKFNQSQ
+4698 MKAMMVKIRKFNQSQ

-4722 EGLQQSIKTRQRNLS
+4722 EGLQQSIKMRLRNIS
-4737 KMQNGIQVNPKLER
+4737 KTQNGIRLNPKLER

>member
-12 SPKSTINASTDMSQS
+12 SLKSTINASTDMSQS

-74 FLGVGESFRDLM
+74 FLGVGEGFRDLM

-103 ALNSRLFEENENGN
+103 ALNSRIFEENENGN

-252 AKEETASYASL
+252 AQEETASYASL

-289 LGKMGKKGMVAG
+289 LGKMGKKGVVAG

-356 GGPIGAVGGYRAKG
+356 GGPIGAVGGYRAKE
-370 QPTENTPAQ
+370 QPKENKRAQ

-384 VSDTQEQ
+384 DSDTQEQ
-391 EIAEQAADEA
+391 EIAEQAAD
-401 QAMPNNGDAPAQT
+401 DAPAQT
-414 AAMNADEPVLNPQ
+414 AAMNAVDPTLNPQ
-427 GQYDELLHG
+427 GQYDELLQG

-476 IEMARAVDPTRA
+476 IEMARAVDPIRA

-606 QPEKEKATGDQ
+606 QPEKAKVTGDQ
-617 DDGLAQFKSA
+617 DDGLARFKSA
-627 RFDRDTALAAI
+627 RFDRDTAQAAI
-638 EAKAQESKNVAQ
+638 EAKAKESKNAAQ

-703 ADLDAR
+703 IDLDAR

-719 FVERPNSMKMREQ
+719 FVDRPNSMKMREQ

-740 AGIAGKTSRMS
+740 AGIEGKTSRMS

-786 ARRRAD
+786 ARSRAE

-871 ANKFVGK
+871 ANQFVGK
-878 TAAMMNAAALKR
+878 IAAMMNAAALKR

-905 TDKLSDEDEGYVG
+905 TDKLSDEDEGYVS

-943 PYESLDDF
+943 PYVSLDDF

-966 EWRKHNDKVTPRE
+966 EWRKHNDKVTRRE

-995 KPFEEANADAVD
+995 TPFEEANADAVD

-1019 ELIREMVE
+1019 ELIRETVE

-1063 REVKQALLASPEVS
+1063 REVKQALLEQP
-1077 KSDELSS
+1077 
-1084 NDKANRWQKPYST
+1084 N
-1097 QVKYDSVG
+1097 
-1105 RVVITDSNYDFFQ
+1105 
-1118 LTIAKDDG
+1118 
-1126 YAIAYLEVFD
+1126 
-1136 NPDSIAG
+1136 
-1143 SGAVTRAYL
+1143 
-1152 EGLRDA
+1152 
-1158 KSRDIGWRS
+1158 
-1167 DTIMSDSTEKM
+1167 
-1178 YERLIRMGVPFRFDG
+1178 
-1193 WKYVIDAPEL
+1193 
-1203 TKVGIGNIIKS
+1203 
-1214 MGDYPNQKPTQ
+1214 GD
-1225 NVKNKTSIE
+1225 KNKTSIE

-1252 DNAPV
+1252 GNAPV

-1272 NRSFLSMQ
+1272 DRSFLSMQ
-1280 RVAQDRYLLENSIT
+1280 RVAQDRYLLDNSIT

-1341 KSELENLSITVQTD
+1341 KSELDNLFITVQTD

-1370 IGDIGNI
+1370 VGDIGNI

-1415 ASHRSGAEKS
+1415 ASHRSGAEKP

-1506 LNQAI
+1506 LNQSIEGGSA
-1511 KGDSTNDNRGT
+1511 NDNRGT

-1642 VFDNTNTSKSQQAA
+1642 VFDNTNASKAQQAA

-1722 EMRDQSRWF
+1722 DMRDQSRWF

-1760 PFKHGVFSLAI
+1760 PFKNGVFSLAI

-1896 PQYILGEVAQGTM
+1896 PQYILGEVAQGKM
-1909 YRGDENESTVNPVS
+1909 YRGDESESTVNPVP
-1923 QHANLEQSISK
+1923 QHSNLEQSISK

-1988 NGAQVYEVTP
+1988 KGAQVYEVTP

-2060 GQQSKNQALSAL
+2060 GQQSKNQALNAL

-2123 YDEFAQAFATKG
+2123 YDQFAQAFATKG

-2162 VSDSGEVTKS
+2162 VSGSGEVTKS

-2255 AKYQAAKS
+2255 VKYQAAKS

-2305 ALGYKATVNVN
+2305 ALGYKATVTVN

-2329 GTLSALGSQFKHDRA
+2329 GSLSALGSQFKHDRA

-2570 EAKAEAKQSGQ
+2570 EAKAETKQSGQ

-2830 RIAYAKID
+2830 RTAYAKID

-2949 DKVNAQAET
+2949 DKMNAQAET

-3202 TLRKAD
+3202 TLRQAD

-3279 AIIQPAIAAIEQSRR
+3279 AIIQPAIAAVEQSRR

-3549 PVDEPSGDSSTIM
+3549 PVDEPS
-3562 FSRSTVAGGVKG
+3562 
-3574 DAVSETRINRG
+3574 
-3585 LVELWAANVMRDN
+3585 RD
-3598 PVISA
+3598 SA
-3603 AGKIVRVVSS
+3603 ASDGVV
-3613 ESELPDAVKQEIDKD
+3613 
-3628 KSHNTIKGVLYGK
+3628 
-3641 QVYIVADKHNDQGSI
+3641 
-3656 EQVLLHE
+3656 
-3663 LAGHYGLRKL
+3663 
-3673 FGDNIKAELADIRTR
+3673 
-3688 LGGKSG
+3688 
-3694 VLKLAKKFNVNLAHY
+3694 
-3709 ATDYDSRMKSGEL
+3709 
-3722 TPEQVDDL
+3722 
-3730 LFDELLAHVSEMPRM
+3730 
-3745 AKPLER
+3745 
-3751 MWQKIR
+3751 
-3757 QYLHKLGFTAT
+3757 
-3768 AGYTSADLLDLIQA
+3768 
-3782 IRNNLIENPDPD
+3782 
-3794 GTGPSPKRKSKPN
+3794 
-3807 ESREDAAEI
+3807 
-3816 LFSRTAKA
+3816 LFSRTSTNAGRTGVKTGKIAGGITVKRSTIDAVTRTALGKLGLKDFTLRFETVDTEADLPDYVKTAIAKNDAQGEVFGLYDTKEHKVWLVAEKHNYASEVEETIFHEVAGHVGLARLLKEGKA
-3824 QGMSA
+3824 QPDMNTLALRLGGIKGIQRLAEKNGVDLAPYLNSAQTLTKADAEEILVQELVAHLAEQQKFATPIQRLLAKVRAMLRSLFGFIYSPEFNNNELLTLVFKAKEQLKAPSPKDKVTRPENNALFFSRSRSQGVPAYTASTSNQMSA

-3877 STVIDKPLGKMI
+3877 SAVINKPLGKMI

-3908 EAAKIAEDLSDWA
+3908 EAAKMAEDLSDWA
-3921 KANPKEAD
+3921 KANQKEAD

-3949 QSREEDLKES
+3949 QSREEELKES

-3988 RELLKQ
+3988 RKLLKQ

-4016 KRRYRQMRDHYRAQ
+4016 KRRYRQIRDHYRAQ

-4324 VLGSV
+4324 ILGSV

-4508 EIVGDDDEP
+4508 EIAGDDDEP
-4517 FDAETELKRMLAEA
+4517 FDTETELKRMLAEA

-4633 NGDEIVSDLTAFE
+4633 NGDEVVTDLTAFE

-4654 AIGRANL
+4654 AISRANL

-4698 MKSVMVKIRKFNQSQ
+4698 MKAMMVKIRKFNQSQ

-4722 EGLQQSIKTRQRNLS
+4722 EILRQSLKVRARKRSIT
-4737 KMQNGIQVNPKLER
+4737 QNGVPVNPKMNS
-4751 LVAEY
+4751 LVMQY
-4756 DFF
+4756 DYF

>member
-74 FLGVGESFRDLM
+74 FLGVGEGFRDLM

-301 AAKGAITEG
+301 AAKGALAEG

-316 GYGQTYARNQVTNE
+316 GYGQTYARNQVINE

-414 AAMNADEPVLNPQ
+414 AAMNTVDPTLNPQ
-427 GQYDELLHG
+427 GQYDELLQG

-583 KEDRNKPELLERMV
+583 KEDRNKHELLERMV

-638 EAKAQESKNVAQ
+638 EAKAQESKNAAQ

-703 ADLDAR
+703 IDLDVR

-719 FVERPNSMKMREQ
+719 FVERPNTMKMREQ

-740 AGIAGKTSRMS
+740 AGVAGKTSRMS

-827 ITQTIKR
+827 ITQKIKR
-834 INALVDASP
+834 INALVDASS

-871 ANKFVGK
+871 ANQFVGK
-878 TAAMMNAAALKR
+878 TAAMMNAAALKK
-890 EANAPSTQV
+890 EASTQ
-899 QDENAS
+899 S
-905 TDKLSDEDEGYVG
+905 VG
-918 KLRQTFRTSTT
+918 
-929 GANAINRGVFPNQK
+929 
-943 PYESLDDF
+943 SLD
-951 ITSVSA
+951 
-957 SIFHGAHGR
+957 
-966 EWRKHNDKVTPRE
+966 
-979 LELGKVG
+979 
-986 YARYLEEGG
+986 
-995 KPFEEANADAVD
+995 
-1007 TNTEPDIVQQAK
+1007 EPDIIRQAK
-1019 ELIREMVE
+1019 AVIREVIDNN
-1027 KTGGSLKGIRN
+1027 GGAKPKLKGVRE
-1038 AYRTK
+1038 AYRDK
-1043 GFTASDLQ
+1043 GFTA
-1051 KALGGQDVSQFE
+1051 KALQEALGDKSLADFE
-1063 REVKQALLASPEVS
+1063 RE
-1077 KSDELSS
+1077 
-1084 NDKANRWQKPYST
+1084 QKESYT
-1097 QVKYDSVG
+1097 
-1105 RVVITDSNYDFFQ
+1105 
-1118 LTIAKDDG
+1118 
-1126 YAIAYLEVFD
+1126 
-1136 NPDSIAG
+1136 
-1143 SGAVTRAYL
+1143 
-1152 EGLRDA
+1152 
-1158 KSRDIGWRS
+1158 
-1167 DTIMSDSTEKM
+1167 
-1178 YERLIRMGVPFRFDG
+1178 ERL
-1193 WKYVIDAPEL
+1193 
-1203 TKVGIGNIIKS
+1203 S
-1214 MGDYPNQKPTQ
+1214 
-1225 NVKNKTSIE
+1225 
-1234 NIQNELREEIDN
+1234 
-1246 NRQLGA
+1246 
-1252 DNAPV
+1252 
-1257 FNNRYLQKMWGWEKN
+1257 
-1272 NRSFLSMQ
+1272 
-1280 RVAQDRYLLENSIT
+1280 
-1294 EMMMGLP
+1294 
-1301 ADSEITLS
+1301 
-1309 GDELNLIQRSISD
+1309 
-1322 ALSSIRYV
+1322 ALSEPSIH
-1330 NDDYVRAFERL
+1330 
-1341 KSELENLSITVQTD
+1341 SD
-1355 QKYGGLFDKAKMKIK
+1355 QEVPLQSK
-1370 IGDIGNI
+1370 GDIDHGN
-1377 EAERVSISSFSS
+1377 E
-1389 TTFSYNGGASNIGLS
+1389 TSN
-1404 SSFRAVINDLV
+1404 
-1415 ASHRSGAEKS
+1415 
-1425 ATNGRKPLNSEVD
+1425 
-1438 FKRFERVETAE
+1438 TARL
-1449 GDLLEILGQITHGT
+1449 D
-1463 SDDALVTVGVNP
+1463 
-1475 DTLGSSKRR
+1475 
-1484 VSVGELRTLRQN
+1484 
-1496 NSNPTQSDLQ
+1496 
-1506 LNQAI
+1506 
-1511 KGDSTNDNRGT
+1511 
-1522 TESQSNERSARQSEV
+1522 ERSSPQSEV

-1553 EEDASAGRRANEPES
+1553 EEDASAGRRANESRRTLP
-1568 ALLDSGERSVSR
+1568 DSTERSVSR
-1580 DAIERL
+1580 YAIERL

-1616 TQSGMPATLEQKKVL
+1616 SQSGMPATLEQKKVL

-1684 AVVKGMWSGVKA
+1684 DVVKGMWSGVKA

-1722 EMRDQSRWF
+1722 DMRDQSRWF

-1859 IVVFRKLKQGET
+1859 IVVFRKLKQAET

-1896 PQYILGEVAQGTM
+1896 PQYILGEVAQGKM
-1909 YRGDENESTVNPVS
+1909 YRGDESESTVNPVS

-2060 GQQSKNQALSAL
+2060 GQQSKNQALNAL

-2080 LGPNKFRKLKAM
+2080 LGPNKFCKLKAM

-2123 YDEFAQAFATKG
+2123 YDEFAKAFATKG

-2143 TESLNLLDGDTG
+2143 TESLNLLDGDSG

-2179 LFPYKRPESASN
+2179 LFPYKRPKSASN

-2607 SKNADQIGFS
+2607 SKNADQIGFT

-2693 MMYYLGHDTLKE
+2693 MMYYLGHHTLKE

-2958 GEIDADQYEKLEEQ
+2958 GEMDADQYEKLEEQ

-3019 EALFDRVRRGEVR
+3019 EALFDLVRRGEVR

-3202 TLRKAD
+3202 TLRQAD

-3214 EAFTELYRDAQADYL
+3214 EAFTTLYRDAQADYL

-3279 AIIQPAIAAIEQSRR
+3279 AIIQPAIAAVEQSRR

-3310 VDYFTHEGTKTPLID
+3310 VDYFTHEGSKTPLID

-3349 QSPKLMNALHLN
+3349 QSPKLMSALHLN

-3549 PVDEPSGDSSTIM
+3549 PVDEPSGDSAASD
-3562 FSRSTVAGGVKG
+3562 GV
-3574 DAVSETRINRG
+3574 V
-3585 LVELWAANVMRDN
+3585 
-3598 PVISA
+3598 
-3603 AGKIVRVVSS
+3603 
-3613 ESELPDAVKQEIDKD
+3613 
-3628 KSHNTIKGVLYGK
+3628 
-3641 QVYIVADKHNDQGSI
+3641 
-3656 EQVLLHE
+3656 
-3663 LAGHYGLRKL
+3663 
-3673 FGDNIKAELADIRTR
+3673 
-3688 LGGKSG
+3688 
-3694 VLKLAKKFNVNLAHY
+3694 
-3709 ATDYDSRMKSGEL
+3709 
-3722 TPEQVDDL
+3722 
-3730 LFDELLAHVSEMPRM
+3730 
-3745 AKPLER
+3745 
-3751 MWQKIR
+3751 
-3757 QYLHKLGFTAT
+3757 
-3768 AGYTSADLLDLIQA
+3768 
-3782 IRNNLIENPDPD
+3782 
-3794 GTGPSPKRKSKPN
+3794 
-3807 ESREDAAEI
+3807 
-3816 LFSRTAKA
+3816 LFSRTSTNAGRTGVKTGKIAGGITVKRSTIDAVTRTALGKLGLKDFTLRFETVDTEADLPDYVKTAIAKNDAQGEVFGLYDTKEHKVWLVAEKHNYASEVEETIFHEVAGHVGLARLLKEGKA
-3824 QGMSA
+3824 QPDMNTLALRLGGIKGIQRLAEKNGVDLAPYLNSAQTLTKADAEEILVQELVAHLAEQQKFATPIQRLLAKVRAMLRSLFGFIYSPEFNNNELLTLVFKAKEQLKAPSPKDKVTRPENNALFFSRSRSQGVPAYTASTSNQMSA

-3842 KIKQALYGAP
+3842 KIKLALYGAP

-3877 STVIDKPLGKMI
+3877 SSVIDKPLGEMI

-3921 KANPKEAD
+3921 KANQKEAD

-4329 LTGGEKEAMRRAVA
+4329 LTGSEKEAMRRAVA

-4452 TYYLWANLAKALKGE
+4452 SYYLWANMIKALKGE
-4467 TPEVKSMARKQLLGT
+4467 TPEAKAMARTQLLGT

-4508 EIVGDDDEP
+4508 EIVGDDEP

-4531 FGKENAALIWHGAL
+4531 FGKENAALIWHGTL

-4633 NGDEIVSDLTAFE
+4633 NGDEIVINLTAFE

-4722 EGLQQSIKTRQRNLS
+4722 EILRQSLKVRARKRSIT
-4737 KMQNGIQVNPKLER
+4737 QNGVQVNPKMNS
-4751 LVAEY
+4751 LVMQY
-4756 DFF
+4756 DYF